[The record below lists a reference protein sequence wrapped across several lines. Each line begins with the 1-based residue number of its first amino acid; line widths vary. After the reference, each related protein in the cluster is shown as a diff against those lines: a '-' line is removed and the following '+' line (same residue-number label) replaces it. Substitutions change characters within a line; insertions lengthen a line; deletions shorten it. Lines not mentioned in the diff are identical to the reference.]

1 MEAGCTIFLRWYT
14 PPCGTRFA
22 AHEHNDNAK
31 ERNTAMK
38 KRLLAGLLATS
49 IALSIS
55 MGAFPAMAATND
67 DFVEDWEGA
76 ADFTDDSY
84 SSSEQLF
91 DDIIFFDLDEEVD
104 DTAAEVVAE
113 EDANDSSDTEIDK
126 AADSIEETEP
136 EDEVQVSDAAKDRN
150 DLENPDEETES
161 DTQNPWEA
169 GPSDAETEEDVPDSW
184 EETPKIDSELEAAIA
199 SEDPFSYYDDNA
211 LEEEMDDD
219 IALLAAGKTM
229 AHENYAYTDVS
240 GTKYTVDLYTD
251 HTATIW
257 ELTTS
262 SGEAE
267 CILPSTIYYTGDDG
281 VQEPAPYT
289 VTELSLSYYSGVT
302 SDNNNYT
309 SLVLPDTLTDIR
321 RSLSGFKNVTEIT
334 IPGSVKVFNATL
346 QNMMELKTLTF
357 DEGVEEIASGSV
369 VSGCT
374 KLETIHLPSSLQK
387 LSGTGT
393 FSGASAL
400 TDITLPEG
408 IAITEG
414 STFSKCTSLKSIEL
428 PASITTIPRSMFA
441 GCSALERVT
450 AKGTITAIGN
460 GAFGSVTDWNGHE
473 TADTALTEIPDLS
486 QVTSIGDRAF
496 YGCSALTTV
505 DLHNVTTM
513 EYGAFQGCK
522 ELSGEIDL
530 SKLEVIPGNA
540 FCYDSKITSVITCPT
555 LKSIGDWAFIWAG
568 ISTISLPETLNSIG
582 EYTFFLA
589 SLSGTVALPDSL
601 TKLGANA
608 FNGCEEIE
616 AIQIGSGLTD
626 IPSNAFDGCRKLTT
640 ITVNNRQE
648 DVKIPKIDRVTVTY
662 TIPSLTADDDKVST
676 ATDALSLQDAVKQA
690 ATNGTPVTI
699 EKDIRLDEPVTI
711 TAEQKVEITATENHN
726 IFGNKDQN
734 LANLFVVEA
743 GGELSLTG
751 ALTLGGW
758 NNTGSILVNHGKTTI
773 NGNVVIEKSTLEGN
787 NIGVIEDKGSSAKL
801 ILENGTIQN
810 HKIRGAHSASIR
822 VTEGASFTMNGGT
835 IRDNIANT
843 SSSDSSSPAVLLL
856 GASTFTMNEGSIC
869 NNSGQCGTAVYLT
882 ASNDAKARFTMNGG
896 TLSNNE
902 SHSYTSDSTPTGAVF
917 VKYSAEFVLNNGTIT
932 GNCAYGGA
940 GGGVAVMDEL
950 PTKEHGTAFTMYSGT
965 ISNNTASGYRCSGG
979 GIYSCS
985 NRVSLLG
992 GRIENNS
999 AYDGGGVY
1007 SEGNTQIYTTLHIQ
1021 NALITGNTAD
1031 QGGGL
1036 WFCPTGDA
1044 KLYMQNG
1051 AVIYGN
1057 TAASAGDDFASPEV
1071 ATGAGGNGGV
1081 TLPDYFP
1088 NGKVIQWFSDG
1099 FLYAPPGNLGTSG
1112 QGTRYNAVE
1121 YAKRVTGVQN
1131 EKKGLALKSV
1141 VSDGVSIPAVGSL
1154 IITGNQASHGGGG
1167 IGANGGVVIGEATSL
1182 SNSISVKK
1190 VWDNPGYEDTQPS
1203 GVTIHLKERDTGDVV
1218 STAELTSENGWQ
1230 YTFTDLPLSPNHY
1243 TVTEQPLEGYK
1254 ATYYQDADGNFIITN
1269 TYLTTPTPD
1278 VPAVTISVPVEKK
1291 WVNDY
1296 KWERPASIHV
1306 SLWNGDAKVKEAD
1319 LTADMGWTYIF
1330 EDLPESSYSV
1340 TEDAVPGYETLIER
1354 SDAGGFI
1361 ITNTYERP
1369 LDPEPI
1375 EPIPPVDPP
1384 QEEIVTPP
1392 IVPETTGNEPSPPST
1407 EETTSVPPTEPT
1419 EESTEERSAESDPE
1433 ESPIKETQETPSV
1446 SAKPPKLI
1454 QTGQTWW
1461 PVFLLMFAGVG
1472 LLVFGFYKRS
1482 KENIDH
1488 E

>member
-1 MEAGCTIFLRWYT
+1 M
-14 PPCGTRFA
+14 P
-22 AHEHNDNAK
+22 
-31 ERNTAMK
+31 
-38 KRLLAGLLATS
+38 
-49 IALSIS
+49 
-55 MGAFPAMAATND
+55 
-67 DFVEDWEGA
+67 
-76 ADFTDDSY
+76 
-84 SSSEQLF
+84 
-91 DDIIFFDLDEEVD
+91 
-104 DTAAEVVAE
+104 
-113 EDANDSSDTEIDK
+113 
-126 AADSIEETEP
+126 EP
-136 EDEVQVSDAAKDRN
+136 N
-150 DLENPDEETES
+150 
-161 DTQNPWEA
+161 
-169 GPSDAETEEDVPDSW
+169 
-184 EETPKIDSELEAAIA
+184 
-199 SEDPFSYYDDNA
+199 
-211 LEEEMDDD
+211 
-219 IALLAAGKTM
+219 
-229 AHENYAYTDVS
+229 
-240 GTKYTVDLYTD
+240 
-251 HTATIW
+251 
-257 ELTTS
+257 
-262 SGEAE
+262 
-267 CILPSTIYYTGDDG
+267 
-281 VQEPAPYT
+281 PYT
-289 VTELSLSYYSGVT
+289 VTELRFSPYGNSVT
-302 SDNNNYT
+302 SVNNNYT
-309 SLVLPDTLTDIR
+309 ALVLPDTLTDIGG
-321 RSLSGFKNVTEIT
+321 SLSGFKNVTEIT

-346 QNMMELKTLTF
+346 QYMKQLRTLTF
-357 DEGVEEIASGSV
+357 EEGVEEIASGSV
-369 VSGCT
+369 VSGCKSLT
-374 KLETIHLPSSLQK
+374 TIHLPSSLQK

-414 STFSKCTSLKSIEL
+414 STFSECTSLESIEL
-428 PASITTIPRSMFA
+428 PASITTIPSYMFA

-450 AKGTITAIGN
+450 AKGTITTIGN
-460 GAFGSVTDWNGHE
+460 SAFKS
-473 TADTALTEIPDLS
+473 DTALTEIPDLS

-496 YGCSALTTV
+496 YGCSALKTV
-505 DLHNVTTM
+505 DLHSVTTM
-513 EYGAFQGCK
+513 EYAAFQGCDA
-522 ELSGEIDL
+522 LSGEIDL
-530 SKLEVIPGNA
+530 SNLEVIPGHA
-540 FCYDSKITSVITCPT
+540 FCYDPNITSVVTCPT
-555 LKSIGDWAFIWAG
+555 LRSIGDWAFIWAG

-582 EYTFFLA
+582 TYTFYKA

-601 TKLGANA
+601 TQLGASA
-608 FNGCEEIE
+608 FSGCEKVE

-626 IPSNAFDGCRKLTT
+626 IPKDAFDGCKPKT
-640 ITVNNRQE
+640 ITVNNRRE
-648 DVKIPKIDRVTVTY
+648 DVHIPEIDGVTVTY
-662 TIPSLTADDDKVST
+662 TIPSLTADNDKVSN
-676 ATDALSLQDAVKQA
+676 AEGALSLQQAVNQA
-690 ATNGTPVTI
+690 NGTPVTI
-699 EKDIRLDEPVTI
+699 EKDICLDEPVTI
-711 TAEQKVEITATENHN
+711 AAGQRVEITAIENCN
-726 IFGNKDQN
+726 IFGNKDEN
-734 LANLFVVEA
+734 LANLFVVEE

-773 NGNVVIEKSTLEGN
+773 DGNVVIEKSTLEGDSM
-787 NIGVIEDKGSSAKL
+787 GVIEDNGSSAEL
-801 ILENGTIQN
+801 ILKNGTIQN
-810 HKIRGAHSASIR
+810 HKIRSAHSASIR
-822 VTEGASFTMNGGT
+822 VTKGASFTMNGGT
-835 IRDNIANT
+835 IQDNIANT
-843 SSSDSSSPAVLLL
+843 PSSDSSSPAVLLL
-856 GASTFTMNEGSIC
+856 GASTFTMNGGSIC

-882 ASNDAKARFTMNGG
+882 ASSNAAKARFTMNGG

-902 SHSYTSDSTPTGAVF
+902 SRSYTPNSTPTGAVF

-932 GNCAYGGA
+932 GNCAHGGA

-950 PTKEHGTAFTMYSGT
+950 PTEEHGTAFTMIGGT

-985 NRVSLLG
+985 NHVSLLG

-1007 SEGNTQIYTTLHIQ
+1007 SEGNTEIYTTLHIE

-1044 KLYMQNG
+1044 KLYMQDG

-1099 FLYAPPGNLGTSG
+1099 FLYAPPGNRGTSG
-1112 QGTRYNAVE
+1112 QGTRYNTVE

-1141 VSDGVSIPAVGSL
+1141 VSDGVSIPATGSL

-1182 SNSISVKK
+1182 SHSILVKK
-1190 VWDNPGYEDTQPS
+1190 AWDNPGHEDTQPS
-1203 GVTIHLKERDTGDVV
+1203 GVTIHLKERDTGDIV
-1218 STAELTSENGWQ
+1218 STAELTGENGWQ
-1230 YTFTDLPLSPNHY
+1230 HTFTDLPLSPDHY

-1330 EDLPESSYSV
+1330 EDLPEGTYSV

-1354 SDAGGFI
+1354 SDTGGFI

-1369 LDPEPI
+1369 LYPEPI
-1375 EPIPPVDPP
+1375 EPIDPIPPVDPP

-1392 IVPETTGNEPSPPST
+1392 IVPGTTGNEPSPPST
-1407 EETTSVPPTEPT
+1407 EETTSVPPTEPTEEST

-1461 PVFLLMFAGVG
+1461 PVFLLMFAGAG

>member
-1 MEAGCTIFLRWYT
+1 
-14 PPCGTRFA
+14 
-22 AHEHNDNAK
+22 
-31 ERNTAMK
+31 MK

-67 DFVEDWEGA
+67 DFVEDREDI
-76 ADFTDDSY
+76 ADYTDDSYSSGY

-104 DTAAEVVAE
+104 DTAAEVIAE
-113 EDANDSSDTEIDK
+113 EDANDSSDTEIDR

-136 EDEVQVSDAAKDRN
+136 EDEVQDTDAAEDRN
-150 DLENPDEETES
+150 DREYPDEETKS
-161 DTQNPWEA
+161 GTNPGEA

-199 SEDPFSYYDDNA
+199 SEDPFSYYDDDA
-211 LEEEMDDD
+211 SEEEMDDD

-229 AHENYAYTDVS
+229 AHEDYAYTDVS
-240 GTKYTVDLYTD
+240 SGTEYMVDLYTD
-251 HTATIW
+251 HTAKIW
-257 ELTTS
+257 KLTTS
-262 SGEAE
+262 SGGAE
-267 CILPSTIYYTGDDG
+267 CILPSTIYYTDDDD
-281 VQEPAPYT
+281 VPEPTPYT
-289 VTELSLSYYSGVT
+289 VTELRFSPYGNSVT
-302 SDNNNYT
+302 SVNNNYT
-309 SLVLPDTLTDIR
+309 ALVLPDTLTDIGG
-321 RSLSGFKNVTEIT
+321 SLSGFKNVTEIT

-346 QNMMELKTLTF
+346 QYMKQLRTLTF
-357 DEGVEEIASGSV
+357 EEGVEEIASGSV
-369 VSGCT
+369 VSGCKNLT
-374 KLETIHLPSSLQK
+374 TIHLPSSLQK

-414 STFSKCTSLKSIEL
+414 STFSECTSLKSITL
-428 PASITTIPRSMFA
+428 PASITTIPSYMFA

-460 GAFGSVTDWNGHE
+460 SAFKS
-473 TADTALTEIPDLS
+473 DTALTEIPDLS

-496 YGCSALTTV
+496 YGCSALKTV
-505 DLHNVTTM
+505 DLHSVTTM
-513 EYGAFQGCK
+513 EYGAFQGCDA
-522 ELSGEIDL
+522 LSGEIDL
-530 SKLEVIPGNA
+530 SNLEEIPGHA
-540 FCYDSKITSVITCPT
+540 FCYDPNITSVITCPT
-555 LKSIGDWAFIWAG
+555 LRSIGDWAFIWAD
-568 ISTISLPETLNSIG
+568 ISTISLPETLKSIG
-582 EYTFFLA
+582 TYTFYKA

-601 TKLGANA
+601 TQLGASA
-608 FNGCEEIE
+608 FSGCEEVE

-626 IPSNAFDGCRKLTT
+626 IPKDAFAGCTNLKT
-640 ITVNNRQE
+640 ITVNNRRE
-648 DVKIPKIDRVTVTY
+648 DVTIPKIDGVTVTY
-662 TIPSLTADDDKVST
+662 TIPSLTADNDKVSN
-676 ATDALSLQDAVKQA
+676 AEGALSLQEAVDQA
-690 ATNGTPVTI
+690 NGTPVTI
-699 EKDIRLDEPVTI
+699 EKDIRLDEPVRI
-711 TAEQKVEITATENHN
+711 AAGQRVEITANANENYN
-726 IFGNKDQN
+726 LFGNKDEKPT
-734 LANLFVVEA
+734 NLFVVEE

-751 ALTLGGW
+751 ALTLVGW

-773 NGNVVIEKSTLEGN
+773 DGNVVIEKSTLEGDSM
-787 NIGVIEDKGSSAKL
+787 GVIEDNGSSAEL

-810 HKIRGAHSASIR
+810 HKIRGALSASIR

-835 IRDNIANT
+835 IQDNIANT

-856 GASTFTMNEGSIC
+856 GASTFTMNGGSIC

-882 ASNDAKARFTMNGG
+882 ASSNAAKARFTMNGG

-902 SHSYTSDSTPTGAVF
+902 SRSYTPNSTPTGAVF

-932 GNCAYGGA
+932 GNCAHGGA

-950 PTKEHGTAFTMYSGT
+950 PTEEHGTAFTMNGGT

-985 NRVSLLG
+985 NCVSLLG

-999 AYDGGGVY
+999 AYDGGGIY
-1007 SEGNTQIYTTLHIQ
+1007 SEGNTEIYTTLHIQ

-1044 KLYMQNG
+1044 KLYMQDG

-1099 FLYAPPGNLGTSG
+1099 FLYAPAGNRGTSG
-1112 QGTRYNAVE
+1112 QGTRYNTVE

-1141 VSDGVSIPAVGSL
+1141 VSDGVSIPATGSL

-1167 IGANGGVVIGEATSL
+1167 IGANGGVVIGEETSL
-1182 SNSISVKK
+1182 SYSISVKK
-1190 VWDNPGYEDTQPS
+1190 AWDNPGYEDTQPS
-1203 GVTIHLKERDTGDVV
+1203 GVTIHLKERDTGDIV
-1218 STAELTSENGWQ
+1218 STAELTGENGWQ
-1230 YTFTDLPLSPNHY
+1230 HTFTDLPLSPNHY

-1330 EDLPESSYSV
+1330 EDLPEGIYSV

-1369 LDPEPI
+1369 LYPEPI
-1375 EPIPPVDPP
+1375 EPIDPIPPVDPP

-1392 IVPETTGNEPSPPST
+1392 IVPGTTGNEPNPPST
-1407 EETTSVPPTEPT
+1407 EETTSVPPTEPTEEST

-1446 SAKPPKLI
+1446 SANPPKLI

-1461 PVFLLMFAGVG
+1461 PVFLLMFAGAG

>member
-1 MEAGCTIFLRWYT
+1 
-14 PPCGTRFA
+14 
-22 AHEHNDNAK
+22 
-31 ERNTAMK
+31 MK

-67 DFVEDWEGA
+67 DFVEDREDI
-76 ADFTDDSY
+76 ADYTDDSYSSGY

-104 DTAAEVVAE
+104 DTAAEVIAE
-113 EDANDSSDTEIDK
+113 EDANDSSDTEIDR

-136 EDEVQVSDAAKDRN
+136 EDEVQDTDAAEDRN
-150 DLENPDEETES
+150 DREDSDEETKS
-161 DTQNPWEA
+161 GTNPGET

-199 SEDPFSYYDDNA
+199 SEDPFSYYDDDA
-211 LEEEMDDD
+211 SEEEMDDD

-229 AHENYAYTDVS
+229 AHEDYAYTDVS
-240 GTKYTVDLYTD
+240 SGTEYMVDLYTD
-251 HTATIW
+251 HTAKIW
-257 ELTTS
+257 KLTTS
-262 SGEAE
+262 SGEAK
-267 CILPSTIYYTGDDG
+267 CILPSTIYYTDDDG
-281 VQEPAPYT
+281 VPEPNPYT
-289 VTELSLSYYSGVT
+289 VTELRFSPYGNSVT
-302 SDNNNYT
+302 SVNNNYT
-309 SLVLPDTLTDIR
+309 ALVLPDTLTDIGG
-321 RSLSGFKNVTEIT
+321 SLSGFKNVTEIT

-346 QNMMELKTLTF
+346 QYMKQLRTLTF
-357 DEGVEEIASGSV
+357 EEGVEEIASGSV
-369 VSGCT
+369 VSGCKSLT
-374 KLETIHLPSSLQK
+374 TIHLPSSLQK

-414 STFSKCTSLKSIEL
+414 STFSECTSLESIEL
-428 PASITTIPRSMFA
+428 PASITTIPSYMFA

-460 GAFGSVTDWNGHE
+460 SAFKS
-473 TADTALTEIPDLS
+473 DTALMEIPDLS

-496 YGCSALTTV
+496 YGCSALETV
-505 DLHNVTTM
+505 DLHSVTTM
-513 EYGAFQGCK
+513 EYAAFQGCDA
-522 ELSGEIDL
+522 LSGEIDL
-530 SKLEVIPGNA
+530 SNLEVIPGHA
-540 FCYDSKITSVITCPT
+540 FCYDPNITSVVTCPT
-555 LKSIGDWAFIWAG
+555 LRSIGDWAFIWAG

-582 EYTFFLA
+582 TYTFYKS

-601 TKLGANA
+601 TQLGASA
-608 FNGCEEIE
+608 FSGCEKVE

-626 IPSNAFDGCRKLTT
+626 IPKDAFDGCTNLKT
-640 ITVNNRQE
+640 ITVNNRRE
-648 DVKIPKIDRVTVTY
+648 DVHIPEIDGVTVTY
-662 TIPSLTADDDKVST
+662 TIPSLTADNDKVSN
-676 ATDALSLQDAVKQA
+676 AEGALSLQEAVDQA
-690 ATNGTPVTI
+690 NGTPVTI
-699 EKDIRLDEPVTI
+699 EKDIRLDEPVRI
-711 TAEQKVEITATENHN
+711 AAGQRVEITANANENYN
-726 IFGNKDQN
+726 LFGNKDEKPT
-734 LANLFVVEA
+734 NLFVVEE

-773 NGNVVIEKSTLEGN
+773 DGNVVIEKSTLEGN
-787 NIGVIEDKGSSAKL
+787 DMGVIEDNGSSAEL

-810 HKIRGAHSASIR
+810 HKIRGALSASIR

-835 IRDNIANT
+835 IQDNIANT
-843 SSSDSSSPAVLLL
+843 PSSDSSSPAVLLL
-856 GASTFTMNEGSIC
+856 GASTFTMNGGSIC

-882 ASNDAKARFTMNGG
+882 ASSNAAKARFTMNSG

-902 SHSYTSDSTPTGAVF
+902 SRSYTPNSTPTGAVF

-950 PTKEHGTAFTMYSGT
+950 PTEEHGTAFTMNGGT

-985 NRVSLLG
+985 NYVSLLG

-1007 SEGNTQIYTTLHIQ
+1007 SEGNTEIYTTLHIE

-1044 KLYMQNG
+1044 KLYMQDG

-1099 FLYAPPGNLGTSG
+1099 FLYAPAGNRGTSG
-1112 QGTRYNAVE
+1112 QGTRYNTVE

-1141 VSDGVSIPAVGSL
+1141 VSDGVSIPATGSL

-1182 SNSISVKK
+1182 SYSISVKK
-1190 VWDNPGYEDTQPS
+1190 AWDNPGYEDTQPS
-1203 GVTIHLKERDTGDVV
+1203 GVTIHLKERDTGDIV
-1218 STAELTSENGWQ
+1218 STAELTGENGWQ
-1230 YTFTDLPLSPNHY
+1230 HTFTDLPLSPDHY

-1330 EDLPESSYSV
+1330 EDLPEGTYSV

-1369 LDPEPI
+1369 LYPEPI
-1375 EPIPPVDPP
+1375 EPIDPIPPVDPP

-1392 IVPETTGNEPSPPST
+1392 IVPGTTGNEPNPPST
-1407 EETTSVPPTEPT
+1407 EETTSVPPTEPTEEST

-1446 SAKPPKLI
+1446 SANPPKLI

-1461 PVFLLMFAGVG
+1461 PVFLLMFAGAG

>member
-1 MEAGCTIFLRWYT
+1 
-14 PPCGTRFA
+14 
-22 AHEHNDNAK
+22 
-31 ERNTAMK
+31 MK

-67 DFVEDWEGA
+67 DFVEDREDI
-76 ADFTDDSY
+76 ADYTDDSYSSGY

-104 DTAAEVVAE
+104 DTAAEVIAE
-113 EDANDSSDTEIDK
+113 EDANDSSDTEIDR

-136 EDEVQVSDAAKDRN
+136 EDEVQDTDAAEDRN
-150 DLENPDEETES
+150 DREDSDEETKS
-161 DTQNPWEA
+161 GTQNPEEA

-199 SEDPFSYYDDNA
+199 SEDPFFYYDDDA
-211 LEEEMDDD
+211 SEEEMDDD
-219 IALLAAGKTM
+219 IALPAAGKTM

-240 GTKYTVDLYTD
+240 SGTEYMVDLYTD
-251 HTATIW
+251 YTAKIRR
-257 ELTTS
+257 LTS
-262 SGEAE
+262 SSGGAE
-267 CILPSTIYYTGDDG
+267 CILPSTIYYTDDAG
-281 VQEPAPYT
+281 VQDPNPYT
-289 VTELSLSYYSGVT
+289 VTELSLPFSSSVT
-302 SDNNNYT
+302 SDYT
-309 SLVLPDTLTDIR
+309 TLVLPDTLTDMGGY
-321 RSLSGFKNVTEIT
+321 LSSFKNVTEIT
-334 IPGSVKVFNATL
+334 IPGSVKVFKAIL
-346 QNMMELKTLTF
+346 QNMTELKTLTF
-357 DEGVEEIASGSV
+357 EEGVEEIASGSV
-369 VSGCT
+369 VSGCKNLT
-374 KLETIHLPSSLQK
+374 TIHLPSSLQK

-414 STFSKCTSLKSIEL
+414 STFSECTSLESIEL
-428 PASITTIPRSMFA
+428 PASITTIPSHMFA

-460 GAFGSVTDWNGHE
+460 GAFGSVTDWKDQE

-496 YGCSALTTV
+496 YGCSALEMV
-505 DLHNVTTM
+505 DLHSVTTM
-513 EYGAFQGCK
+513 GYAAFQGCK
-522 ELSGEIDL
+522 ALSGEIDL
-530 SKLEVIPGNA
+530 SNLEEIPGNA
-540 FCYDSKITSVITCPT
+540 FCYDYNITSVVTCPT
-555 LKSIGDWAFIWAG
+555 LRSIGKWAFIQAG
-568 ISTISLPETLNSIG
+568 ISTISLPETLKSIG
-582 EYTFFLA
+582 TYTFYYA
-589 SLSGTVALPDSL
+589 SLSGTIALPDSL
-601 TKLGANA
+601 TQLGASA
-608 FNGCEEIE
+608 FSGCEAVE

-626 IPSNAFDGCRKLTT
+626 IPKDAFDGCENLKT

-648 DVKIPKIDRVTVTY
+648 DVTIPKIDGVTVTY
-662 TIPSLTADDDKVST
+662 TIPSLKADNDKVS
-676 ATDALSLQDAVKQA
+676 AAAGALSLQQAVDQA
-690 ATNGTPVTI
+690 NGTPVTIEI
-699 EKDIRLDEPVTI
+699 EKDIRLDEPVKI
-711 TAEQKVEITATENHN
+711 IAGQRVEITANTNCN
-726 IFGNKDQN
+726 IFGNKDKD
-734 LANLFVVEA
+734 LANLFVVEE

-773 NGNVVIEKSTLEGN
+773 DGNVVIEKSTLEGDN
-787 NIGVIEDKGSSAKL
+787 MGVIEDNGSSAEL

-810 HKIRGAHSASIR
+810 HKIRGARSASIR

-835 IRDNIANT
+835 IQDNIANT
-843 SSSDSSSPAVLLL
+843 PSSDSSSPAVLLL

-882 ASNDAKARFTMNGG
+882 ASNNAAKACFTMNGG

-902 SHSYTSDSTPTGAVF
+902 SRSYTPYSTPTGAVF
-917 VKYSAEFVLNNGTIT
+917 VKHSAEFVLNDGTIT

-950 PTKEHGTAFTMYSGT
+950 PTEEHGTAFTMIGGT

-985 NRVSLLG
+985 NYVSLLG

-1007 SEGNTQIYTTLHIQ
+1007 SEGNTEIYTTLHIQ

-1044 KLYMQNG
+1044 KLYMQDG

-1071 ATGAGGNGGV
+1071 AIGAGGNGGV

-1099 FLYAPPGNLGTSG
+1099 FLYAPPGNRGTSG
-1112 QGTRYNAVE
+1112 QGTRYNTVE

-1182 SNSISVKK
+1182 SHSILVKK
-1190 VWDNPGYEDTQPS
+1190 AWDNPGHEDTQPS
-1203 GVTIHLKERDTGDVV
+1203 GVTIHLKERDTGDIV
-1218 STAELTSENGWQ
+1218 STAELTGENGWQ
-1230 YTFTDLPLSPNHY
+1230 HTFTDLPLSPDHY

-1330 EDLPESSYSV
+1330 EDLPEGTYSV

-1369 LDPEPI
+1369 LYPEPI
-1375 EPIPPVDPP
+1375 EPIDPIPPVDPP

-1392 IVPETTGNEPSPPST
+1392 IVPGTTGNEPNPPST

-1419 EESTEERSAESDPE
+1419 EESTDESTEERSAESDPE
-1433 ESPIKETQETPSV
+1433 ESPIKETQEIPSV
-1446 SAKPPKLI
+1446 SADPPKLI

-1461 PVFLLMFAGVG
+1461 PVFLLMFAGAG

>member
-1 MEAGCTIFLRWYT
+1 
-14 PPCGTRFA
+14 
-22 AHEHNDNAK
+22 
-31 ERNTAMK
+31 MK
-38 KRLLAGLLATS
+38 KWLLAGLLATS

-67 DFVEDWEGA
+67 DFVEDREDI
-76 ADFTDDSY
+76 ADYTDDSYSSGY

-104 DTAAEVVAE
+104 DTAAEVIAE
-113 EDANDSSDTEIDK
+113 EDANDSSDTEIDR

-136 EDEVQVSDAAKDRN
+136 EDEVQNTDAAEDRN
-150 DLENPDEETES
+150 DREYPDEETKS
-161 DTQNPWEA
+161 GTNPGEA

-199 SEDPFSYYDDNA
+199 SEDPFSYYDDDA
-211 LEEEMDDD
+211 SEEEMDDD
-219 IALLAAGKTM
+219 IALLATGKTM
-229 AHENYAYTDVS
+229 AHEDYAYTDVS
-240 GTKYTVDLYTD
+240 SGTEYMVDLYTD
-251 HTATIW
+251 HTAKIW
-257 ELTTS
+257 KLTTS

-267 CILPSTIYYTGDDG
+267 CILPSTIYYTDADG
-281 VQEPAPYT
+281 VPEPNPYT
-289 VTELSLSYYSGVT
+289 VTELRFSPYGNSVT
-302 SDNNNYT
+302 SVNNNYT
-309 SLVLPDTLTDIR
+309 ALVLPDTLTDIGG
-321 RSLSGFKNVTEIT
+321 SLSGFKNVTEIT

-346 QNMMELKTLTF
+346 QYMKQLRTLTF
-357 DEGVEEIASGSV
+357 EEGVEEIASGSV
-369 VSGCT
+369 VSGCKSLT
-374 KLETIHLPSSLQK
+374 TIHLPSSLQK

-414 STFSKCTSLKSIEL
+414 STFSECTSLESIEL
-428 PASITTIPRSMFA
+428 PASITTIPSYMFA

-460 GAFGSVTDWNGHE
+460 SAFKS
-473 TADTALTEIPDLS
+473 DTALTEIPDLS

-496 YGCSALTTV
+496 YGCSALETV
-505 DLHNVTTM
+505 DLHSVTTM
-513 EYGAFQGCK
+513 EYAAFQGCDA
-522 ELSGEIDL
+522 LSGEIDL
-530 SKLEVIPGNA
+530 SNLEVIPGHA
-540 FCYDSKITSVITCPT
+540 FCYDPNITSVVTCPT
-555 LKSIGDWAFIWAG
+555 LRSIGDWAFIWAG

-582 EYTFFLA
+582 TYTFYKA

-601 TKLGANA
+601 TQLGASA
-608 FNGCEEIE
+608 FSGCEKVE

-626 IPSNAFDGCRKLTT
+626 IPKDAFDGCKPKT
-640 ITVNNRQE
+640 ITVNNRRE
-648 DVKIPKIDRVTVTY
+648 DVHIPEIDGVTVTY
-662 TIPSLTADDDKVST
+662 TIPSLTADNDKVSN
-676 ATDALSLQDAVKQA
+676 AEGALSLQQAVNQA
-690 ATNGTPVTI
+690 NGTPVTI
-699 EKDIRLDEPVTI
+699 EKDIRLDEPVRI
-711 TAEQKVEITATENHN
+711 AAGQRVEITANENCN
-726 IFGNKDQN
+726 IFGNKDEN
-734 LANLFVVEA
+734 LANLFVVEE

-773 NGNVVIEKSTLEGN
+773 DGNVVIEKSTLEGDSM
-787 NIGVIEDKGSSAKL
+787 GVIEDNGSSAEL

-822 VTEGASFTMNGGT
+822 VTKGASFTMNGGT
-835 IRDNIANT
+835 IQDNIANT
-843 SSSDSSSPAVLLL
+843 PSSDSSSPAVLLL
-856 GASTFTMNEGSIC
+856 GASTFTMNRGSIC

-882 ASNDAKARFTMNGG
+882 ASSNAAKARFTMNGG

-902 SHSYTSDSTPTGAVF
+902 SHSYTPYSTPTGAVF
-917 VKYSAEFVLNNGTIT
+917 VKYSAEFVLNEGTIT

-950 PTKEHGTAFTMYSGT
+950 PTEEHGTAFTMNGGT

-985 NRVSLLG
+985 NYVSLLG

-1007 SEGNTQIYTTLHIQ
+1007 SEGNTDIYTTLHIE

-1044 KLYMQNG
+1044 KLYMQDG

-1099 FLYAPPGNLGTSG
+1099 FLYAPAGNRGTSG
-1112 QGTRYNAVE
+1112 QGTRYNTVE

-1141 VSDGVSIPAVGSL
+1141 VSDGVSIPATGSL

-1182 SNSISVKK
+1182 SYSISVKK

-1203 GVTIHLKERDTGDVV
+1203 GVTIHLKERDTGDIV
-1218 STAELTSENGWQ
+1218 STAELTGENGWQ
-1230 YTFTDLPLSPNHY
+1230 HTFTDLPLSPDHY

-1296 KWERPASIHV
+1296 KWKRPASIHV

-1330 EDLPESSYSV
+1330 EDLPEGTYSV

-1369 LDPEPI
+1369 LYPEPI
-1375 EPIPPVDPP
+1375 EPIDPIPPVDPP

-1392 IVPETTGNEPSPPST
+1392 IVPGTTGNEPNPPST
-1407 EETTSVPPTEPT
+1407 EETTSVPPTEPTEEST

-1433 ESPIKETQETPSV
+1433 ESPIKETQETSSV

-1461 PVFLLMFAGVG
+1461 PVFLLMFAGAG

>member
-1 MEAGCTIFLRWYT
+1 M
-14 PPCGTRFA
+14 
-22 AHEHNDNAK
+22 
-31 ERNTAMK
+31 
-38 KRLLAGLLATS
+38 
-49 IALSIS
+49 
-55 MGAFPAMAATND
+55 
-67 DFVEDWEGA
+67 
-76 ADFTDDSY
+76 
-84 SSSEQLF
+84 
-91 DDIIFFDLDEEVD
+91 
-104 DTAAEVVAE
+104 
-113 EDANDSSDTEIDK
+113 
-126 AADSIEETEP
+126 
-136 EDEVQVSDAAKDRN
+136 
-150 DLENPDEETES
+150 
-161 DTQNPWEA
+161 
-169 GPSDAETEEDVPDSW
+169 
-184 EETPKIDSELEAAIA
+184 
-199 SEDPFSYYDDNA
+199 
-211 LEEEMDDD
+211 
-219 IALLAAGKTM
+219 
-229 AHENYAYTDVS
+229 
-240 GTKYTVDLYTD
+240 VDLYTD
-251 HTATIW
+251 HTAKIW
-257 ELTTS
+257 KLTTS
-262 SGEAE
+262 SGGAE
-267 CILPSTIYYTGDDG
+267 CILPSTIYYTDDDD
-281 VQEPAPYT
+281 VPEPTPYT
-289 VTELSLSYYSGVT
+289 VTELRFSPYGNSVT
-302 SDNNNYT
+302 SVNNNYT
-309 SLVLPDTLTDIR
+309 ALVLPDTLTDIGG
-321 RSLSGFKNVTEIT
+321 SLSGFKNVTEIT

-346 QNMMELKTLTF
+346 QYMKQLRTLTF
-357 DEGVEEIASGSV
+357 EEGVEEIASGSV
-369 VSGCT
+369 VSGCKNLT
-374 KLETIHLPSSLQK
+374 TIHLPSSLQK

-414 STFSKCTSLKSIEL
+414 STFSECTSLKSITL
-428 PASITTIPRSMFA
+428 PASITTIPSYMFA

-460 GAFGSVTDWNGHE
+460 SAFKS
-473 TADTALTEIPDLS
+473 DTALTEIPDLS

-496 YGCSALTTV
+496 YGCSALKTV
-505 DLHNVTTM
+505 DLHSVTTM
-513 EYGAFQGCK
+513 EYGAFQGCDA
-522 ELSGEIDL
+522 LSGEINL
-530 SKLEVIPGNA
+530 SNLEEIPGHA
-540 FCYDSKITSVITCPT
+540 FCYDPNITSVITCPT
-555 LKSIGDWAFIWAG
+555 LRSIGDWAFIWAD
-568 ISTISLPETLNSIG
+568 ISTISLPETLKSIG
-582 EYTFFLA
+582 TYTFYKA

-601 TKLGANA
+601 TQLGASA
-608 FNGCEEIE
+608 FSGCEKVE

-626 IPSNAFDGCRKLTT
+626 IPKDAFDGCKPKT
-640 ITVNNRQE
+640 ITVNNRWE
-648 DVKIPKIDRVTVTY
+648 DVTIPKIDGVTVTY
-662 TIPSLTADDDKVST
+662 TIPSLEATDDKVSN
-676 ATDALSLQDAVKQA
+676 AEGALSLQQAVDQA
-690 ATNGTPVTI
+690 NGTPVTI
-699 EKDIRLDEPVTI
+699 EKDIRLDEPVRI
-711 TAEQKVEITATENHN
+711 AAGQRVEITANTNCN
-726 IFGNKDQN
+726 IFGNKDKD
-734 LANLFVVEA
+734 LTNLFVVEP

-773 NGNVVIEKSTLEGN
+773 DGNVVIEKSTLEGN
-787 NIGVIEDKGSSAKL
+787 DVGVIEDNGSSAEL

-810 HKIRGAHSASIR
+810 HKIRGALSASIR

-835 IRDNIANT
+835 IQANIANT

-856 GASTFTMNEGSIC
+856 GASTFTMNGGSIC

-882 ASNDAKARFTMNGG
+882 ASSNAAKARFTMNGG
-896 TLSNNE
+896 SLSNNE
-902 SHSYTSDSTPTGAVF
+902 SRSYTPNSTPTGAVF
-917 VKYSAEFVLNNGTIT
+917 VKYSAEFVLNDGTIT
-932 GNCAYGGA
+932 GNCAHDGA

-950 PTKEHGTAFTMYSGT
+950 PTEEHGTAFTMNGGT

-985 NRVSLLG
+985 NYVSLLG

-1007 SEGNTQIYTTLHIQ
+1007 SEGNTEIYTTLHIE

-1044 KLYMQNG
+1044 KLYMQDG

-1099 FLYAPPGNLGTSG
+1099 FLYAPPGNRGTSG
-1112 QGTRYNAVE
+1112 QGTRYNTVE

-1141 VSDGVSIPAVGSL
+1141 VSDGVSIPATGSL

-1182 SNSISVKK
+1182 SYSISVKK
-1190 VWDNPGYEDTQPS
+1190 AWDNPGYEDTQPS
-1203 GVTIHLKERDTGDVV
+1203 SVTIHLKERDTGDIV
-1218 STAELTSENGWQ
+1218 STAELTGENGWQ

-1330 EDLPESSYSV
+1330 EDLPEGTYSV

-1369 LDPEPI
+1369 LYPEPI
-1375 EPIPPVDPP
+1375 EPIDPIPPVDPP

-1392 IVPETTGNEPSPPST
+1392 IVPGTTGNEPNPPST
-1407 EETTSVPPTEPT
+1407 EETTSVPPTEPTEEST

-1433 ESPIKETQETPSV
+1433 ESPIKETQETSSV

-1461 PVFLLMFAGVG
+1461 PVFLLMFAGAG

>member
-1 MEAGCTIFLRWYT
+1 
-14 PPCGTRFA
+14 
-22 AHEHNDNAK
+22 
-31 ERNTAMK
+31 MK

-67 DFVEDWEGA
+67 DFVEDREDI
-76 ADFTDDSY
+76 ADYTDDSYSSGY

-104 DTAAEVVAE
+104 DTAAEVIAE
-113 EDANDSSDTEIDK
+113 EDANDSSDTEIDR
-126 AADSIEETEP
+126 AADSIEETES
-136 EDEVQVSDAAKDRN
+136 EDEVQDTDAAEDRN
-150 DLENPDEETES
+150 DREDSDEETKS
-161 DTQNPWEA
+161 GTNPGET

-199 SEDPFSYYDDNA
+199 SEDPFSYYDDDA
-211 LEEEMDDD
+211 SEEEMDDD
-219 IALLAAGKTM
+219 IALPAAGKTM
-229 AHENYAYTDVS
+229 AHKDYAYTDVS
-240 GTKYTVDLYTD
+240 SGTEYMVDLYTD
-251 HTATIW
+251 YTAKIRR
-257 ELTTS
+257 LTS
-262 SGEAE
+262 SSGGAE
-267 CILPSTIYYTGDDG
+267 CILPSTIYYTDDAG
-281 VQEPAPYT
+281 VQDPNPYT
-289 VTELSLSYYSGVT
+289 VTELSLPFSSSVT
-302 SDNNNYT
+302 SDYT
-309 SLVLPDTLTDIR
+309 TLVLPDTLTDMGGY
-321 RSLSGFKNVTEIT
+321 LSSFKNVTEIT
-334 IPGSVKVFNATL
+334 IPGSVKVFKAIL
-346 QNMMELKTLTF
+346 QNMTELKTLTF
-357 DEGVEEIASGSV
+357 EEGVEEIASGSV
-369 VSGCT
+369 VSGCKNLT
-374 KLETIHLPSSLQK
+374 TIHLPSSLQK
-387 LSGTGT
+387 LSGTDT

-414 STFSKCTSLKSIEL
+414 STFSECTSLESIEL
-428 PASITTIPRSMFA
+428 PASITTIPSHMFA

-450 AKGTITAIGN
+450 AKGTITAIDN
-460 GAFGSVTDWNGHE
+460 GAFGSVTDWKNHE

-496 YGCSALTTV
+496 YGCSALETV
-505 DLHNVTTM
+505 DLHSVTTM
-513 EYGAFQGCK
+513 GYAAFQGCK
-522 ELSGEIDL
+522 ALSGKIDL
-530 SKLEVIPGNA
+530 SNLEEIPGHA
-540 FCYDSKITSVITCPT
+540 FCYDPNITSVITCST
-555 LKSIGDWAFIWAG
+555 LSSIGDWAFIWAG

-582 EYTFFLA
+582 TYTFYKA

-601 TKLGANA
+601 TQLGASA
-608 FNGCEEIE
+608 FSGCKEVE

-626 IPSNAFDGCRKLTT
+626 IPPNAFAGCTNLKT
-640 ITVNNRQE
+640 ITVNNRRE
-648 DVKIPKIDRVTVTY
+648 DVHIPEIDGVTVTY
-662 TIPSLTADDDKVST
+662 TIPSLEATDDKVSN
-676 ATDALSLQDAVKQA
+676 AEGALSLQQAVDQA
-690 ATNGTPVTI
+690 NGPVTI
-699 EKDIRLDEPVTI
+699 EIEKNICLNAPVTI
-711 TAEQKVEITATENHN
+711 AKGKQVEITANANENYN
-726 IFGNKDQN
+726 LFGNKDEKPT
-734 LANLFVVEA
+734 NLFVVEE

-773 NGNVVIEKSTLEGN
+773 DGNVVIEKSTLEGN
-787 NIGVIEDKGSSAKL
+787 DVGVIEDNGSSAEL

-835 IRDNIANT
+835 IQDNIANT
-843 SSSDSSSPAVLLL
+843 ASSDSSSPAVLLL
-856 GASTFTMNEGSIC
+856 GASTFTMNGGSIC

-882 ASNDAKARFTMNGG
+882 ASNNAAKARFTMNGG

-902 SHSYTSDSTPTGAVF
+902 SRSYTPYSTPTGAVF

-932 GNCAYGGA
+932 GNCAHGGA

-950 PTKEHGTAFTMYSGT
+950 PTEEHGTAFTMNGGT

-985 NRVSLLG
+985 NHVSLLRG
-992 GRIENNS
+992 QIENNS

-1007 SEGNTQIYTTLHIQ
+1007 SEGNTEIYTTLHIE

-1044 KLYMQNG
+1044 KLYMQDG

-1099 FLYAPPGNLGTSG
+1099 FLYAPAGNRGTSG
-1112 QGTRYNAVE
+1112 QGTRYNTVE

-1141 VSDGVSIPAVGSL
+1141 VSDGVSIPATGSL

-1182 SNSISVKK
+1182 SYSISVKK
-1190 VWDNPGYEDTQPS
+1190 AWDNPGYEDTQPS
-1203 GVTIHLKERDTGDVV
+1203 SVTIHLKERDTGDIV
-1218 STAELTSENGWQ
+1218 STAELTGENGWQ
-1230 YTFTDLPLSPNHY
+1230 HTFTDLPLSPDHY

-1330 EDLPESSYSV
+1330 EDLPEGTYSV

-1369 LDPEPI
+1369 LYPEPI
-1375 EPIPPVDPP
+1375 EPIDPIPPVDPP

-1392 IVPETTGNEPSPPST
+1392 IVPGTTGNEPNPPST
-1407 EETTSVPPTEPT
+1407 EETTSVPPTEPTEEST

-1433 ESPIKETQETPSV
+1433 ESPIKETQETSSV

-1461 PVFLLMFAGVG
+1461 PVFLLMFAGAG

>member
-1 MEAGCTIFLRWYT
+1 
-14 PPCGTRFA
+14 
-22 AHEHNDNAK
+22 
-31 ERNTAMK
+31 MK

-67 DFVEDWEGA
+67 DFVEDREDI
-76 ADFTDDSY
+76 ADYTDDSYSSGY

-104 DTAAEVVAE
+104 DTAAEVIAE
-113 EDANDSSDTEIDK
+113 EDANDSSDTEIDR

-136 EDEVQVSDAAKDRN
+136 EDEVQNTDAAEDRN
-150 DLENPDEETES
+150 DREYPDEETKS
-161 DTQNPWEA
+161 GTNPGEA

-199 SEDPFSYYDDNA
+199 SEDPFSYYDDDA
-211 LEEEMDDD
+211 SEEEMDDD

-229 AHENYAYTDVS
+229 AHEDYAYTDVS
-240 GTKYTVDLYTD
+240 SGTEYMVDLYTD
-251 HTATIW
+251 HTAKIW
-257 ELTTS
+257 KLTTS

-267 CILPSTIYYTGDDG
+267 CILPSTIYYTDADG
-281 VQEPAPYT
+281 VPEPTPYT
-289 VTELSLSYYSGVT
+289 VTELRLSYWSGVT

-309 SLVLPDTLTDIR
+309 ALVLPDTLTDIGG
-321 RSLSGFKNVTEIT
+321 SLSGFKNVTEIT

-346 QNMMELKTLTF
+346 QNMKQLKTLTF

-369 VSGCT
+369 VSGCKSLT
-374 KLETIHLPSSLQK
+374 TIHLPSSLQK

-400 TDITLPEG
+400 TDITLSEG

-414 STFSKCTSLKSIEL
+414 STFSECTSLKSIEL
-428 PASITTIPRSMFA
+428 PASITTIPSSMFA

-460 GAFGSVTDWNGHE
+460 GAFGSVTDWKDQE
-473 TADTALTEIPDLS
+473 IADTVLTEIPDLS

-496 YGCSALTTV
+496 YGCSALETV
-505 DLHNVTTM
+505 DLHSVTTM
-513 EYGAFQGCK
+513 GYGAFQGCDA
-522 ELSGEIDL
+522 LSGEIDL
-530 SKLEVIPGNA
+530 SNLEVIPGHA
-540 FCYDSKITSVITCPT
+540 FCYDPNITSVITCPT
-555 LKSIGDWAFIWAG
+555 LRSIGDWAFIWAD

-582 EYTFFLA
+582 TYTFYKA

-601 TKLGANA
+601 TQLGASA
-608 FNGCEEIE
+608 FSGCEEVN
-616 AIQIGSGLTD
+616 AIQIGSGLKD
-626 IPSNAFDGCRKLTT
+626 IPANAFAGCTNLKT
-640 ITVNNRQE
+640 ITVNNRRE
-648 DVKIPKIDRVTVTY
+648 DVTIPKIDGVTVTY
-662 TIPSLTADDDKVST
+662 TIPSLEATDDKVSN
-676 ATDALSLQDAVKQA
+676 AEGALSLQQAVDQA
-690 ATNGTPVTI
+690 NGPVTI
-699 EKDIRLDEPVTI
+699 EIEKNICLNAPVTI
-711 TAEQKVEITATENHN
+711 AKGKQVEITANANENYN
-726 IFGNKDQN
+726 LFGNKDEKPT
-734 LANLFVVEA
+734 NLFVVEE

-773 NGNVVIEKSTLEGN
+773 DGNVVIEKSTLEGDSM
-787 NIGVIEDKGSSAKL
+787 GVIEDNGSSAEL

-810 HKIRGAHSASIR
+810 HKIRGALSASIR

-835 IRDNIANT
+835 IQDNIANT

-856 GASTFTMNEGSIC
+856 GASTFTMNGGSIC

-882 ASNDAKARFTMNGG
+882 ASSNAAKARFTMNGG
-896 TLSNNE
+896 TLRNNE
-902 SHSYTSDSTPTGAVF
+902 SRSYTPYSTPTGAVF

-932 GNCAYGGA
+932 GNCAHDGA

-950 PTKEHGTAFTMYSGT
+950 PTEEHGTAFTMNGGT
-965 ISNNTASGYRCSGG
+965 ISNNTASGSRCSGG

-985 NRVSLLG
+985 NYVSLLG

-1007 SEGNTQIYTTLHIQ
+1007 SEGNTEIYTTLHIE

-1044 KLYMQNG
+1044 KLYMQDG

-1099 FLYAPPGNLGTSG
+1099 FLYAPPGNRGTSG
-1112 QGTRYNAVE
+1112 QGTRYNTVE

-1141 VSDGVSIPAVGSL
+1141 VSDGVSIPATGSL

-1182 SNSISVKK
+1182 SYSISVKK
-1190 VWDNPGYEDTQPS
+1190 AWDNPGYEDTQPS
-1203 GVTIHLKERDTGDVV
+1203 GVTIHLKERDTGDIV
-1218 STAELTSENGWQ
+1218 STAELTGENGWQ
-1230 YTFTDLPLSPNHY
+1230 HTFTDLPLSPDHY

-1330 EDLPESSYSV
+1330 EDLPEGTYSV

-1369 LDPEPI
+1369 LYPEPI
-1375 EPIPPVDPP
+1375 EPIDPIPPVDPP

-1392 IVPETTGNEPSPPST
+1392 IVPGTTGNEPNPPST
-1407 EETTSVPPTEPT
+1407 EETTSVPPTEPTEEST

-1446 SAKPPKLI
+1446 SANPPKLI

-1461 PVFLLMFAGVG
+1461 PVFLLMFAGAG

>member
-1 MEAGCTIFLRWYT
+1 
-14 PPCGTRFA
+14 
-22 AHEHNDNAK
+22 
-31 ERNTAMK
+31 MK

-67 DFVEDWEGA
+67 DFVEDREDI
-76 ADFTDDSY
+76 ADYTDDSYSSGY

-104 DTAAEVVAE
+104 DTAAEVIAE
-113 EDANDSSDTEIDK
+113 EDANDSSDTEIDR

-136 EDEVQVSDAAKDRN
+136 EDEVQNTDAAEDRN
-150 DLENPDEETES
+150 DREYPDEETKS
-161 DTQNPWEA
+161 GTNPGEA

-199 SEDPFSYYDDNA
+199 SEDPFSYYDDDA
-211 LEEEMDDD
+211 SEEEMDDD

-229 AHENYAYTDVS
+229 AHEDYAYTDVS
-240 GTKYTVDLYTD
+240 SGTEYMVDLYTD
-251 HTATIW
+251 HTAKIW
-257 ELTTS
+257 KLTTS

-267 CILPSTIYYTGDDG
+267 CILPSTIYYTDADG
-281 VQEPAPYT
+281 VPEPTPYT
-289 VTELSLSYYSGVT
+289 VTELRLSYWSGVT

-309 SLVLPDTLTDIR
+309 ALVLPDTLTDIGG
-321 RSLSGFKNVTEIT
+321 SLSGFKNVTEIT

-346 QNMMELKTLTF
+346 QNMKQLKTLTF

-374 KLETIHLPSSLQK
+374 SLTTIHLPSSLQK

-414 STFSKCTSLKSIEL
+414 STFSECTSLKSIEL
-428 PASITTIPRSMFA
+428 PASITTIPSHMFA

-460 GAFGSVTDWNGHE
+460 SAFKS
-473 TADTALTEIPDLS
+473 DTALTEIPDLS

-496 YGCSALTTV
+496 YGCSALKTV
-505 DLHNVTTM
+505 DLHSVTTM
-513 EYGAFQGCK
+513 EYGAFQGCDA
-522 ELSGEIDL
+522 LSGEIDL
-530 SKLEVIPGNA
+530 SNLEEIPGHA
-540 FCYDSKITSVITCPT
+540 FCYDPNITSVITCPT
-555 LKSIGDWAFIWAG
+555 LRSIGDWAFIWAD
-568 ISTISLPETLNSIG
+568 ISTISLPETLKSIG
-582 EYTFFLA
+582 TYTFYKA

-601 TKLGANA
+601 TQLGASA
-608 FNGCEEIE
+608 FSGCEKVE

-626 IPSNAFDGCRKLTT
+626 IPKDAFDGCKPKT
-640 ITVNNRQE
+640 ITVNNRRE
-648 DVKIPKIDRVTVTY
+648 DVHIPEIDGVTVTY
-662 TIPSLTADDDKVST
+662 TIPSLTADNDKVSN
-676 ATDALSLQDAVKQA
+676 AEGALSLQQAVDQA
-690 ATNGTPVTI
+690 NGTPVTI
-699 EKDIRLDEPVTI
+699 EKDIRLDEPVRI
-711 TAEQKVEITATENHN
+711 AAGQRVEITANTNCN
-726 IFGNKDQN
+726 IFGNKDKD
-734 LANLFVVEA
+734 LTNLFVVEE

-773 NGNVVIEKSTLEGN
+773 DGNVVIEKSTLEGDSM
-787 NIGVIEDKGSSAKL
+787 GVIEDNGSSAEL

-810 HKIRGAHSASIR
+810 HKIRGALSASIR

-835 IRDNIANT
+835 IQDNIANT
-843 SSSDSSSPAVLLL
+843 PSSDSSSPAVLLL
-856 GASTFTMNEGSIC
+856 GASTFTMNRGSIC

-882 ASNDAKARFTMNGG
+882 ASSNAAKARFTMNGG

-902 SHSYTSDSTPTGAVF
+902 SHSYTPYSTPTGAVF

-950 PTKEHGTAFTMYSGT
+950 PTEEHGTAFTMNGGI

-985 NRVSLLG
+985 NYVSLLG

-1007 SEGNTQIYTTLHIQ
+1007 SEGNTEIYTTLHIE

-1044 KLYMQNG
+1044 KLYMQDG

-1099 FLYAPPGNLGTSG
+1099 FLYAPAGNRGTSG
-1112 QGTRYNAVE
+1112 QGTRYNTVE

-1141 VSDGVSIPAVGSL
+1141 VSDGVSIPATGSL

-1182 SNSISVKK
+1182 SYSISVKK
-1190 VWDNPGYEDTQPS
+1190 AWDNPGYEDTQPS
-1203 GVTIHLKERDTGDVV
+1203 GVTIHLKERDTGDIV
-1218 STAELTSENGWQ
+1218 STAELTGENGWQ
-1230 YTFTDLPLSPNHY
+1230 HTFTDLPLSPDHY

-1330 EDLPESSYSV
+1330 EDLPEGTYSV

-1369 LDPEPI
+1369 LYPEPI
-1375 EPIPPVDPP
+1375 EPIDPIPPVDPP

-1392 IVPETTGNEPSPPST
+1392 IVPGTTGNEPNPPST

-1419 EESTEERSAESDPE
+1419 EESTDESTEERSTESDPQ

-1461 PVFLLMFAGVG
+1461 PVFLLMFAGAG

>member
-1 MEAGCTIFLRWYT
+1 
-14 PPCGTRFA
+14 
-22 AHEHNDNAK
+22 
-31 ERNTAMK
+31 MK

-67 DFVEDWEGA
+67 DFVEDREDI
-76 ADFTDDSY
+76 ADYTDDSYSSGY

-104 DTAAEVVAE
+104 DTAAEVIAE
-113 EDANDSSDTEIDK
+113 EDANDSSDTEIDR

-136 EDEVQVSDAAKDRN
+136 EDEVQNTDAAEDRN
-150 DLENPDEETES
+150 DREYPDEETKS
-161 DTQNPWEA
+161 GTNPGET

-199 SEDPFSYYDDNA
+199 SEDPFSYYDDDA
-211 LEEEMDDD
+211 SEEEMDDD
-219 IALLAAGKTM
+219 IALLATGKTM
-229 AHENYAYTDVS
+229 AHEDYAYTDVS
-240 GTKYTVDLYTD
+240 SGTEYMVDLYTD
-251 HTATIW
+251 HTAKIW
-257 ELTTS
+257 KLTTS
-262 SGEAE
+262 SGGAE
-267 CILPSTIYYTGDDG
+267 CILPSTIYYTDDDG
-281 VQEPAPYT
+281 VPEPNPYT
-289 VTELSLSYYSGVT
+289 VTELRFSPYGNSVT
-302 SDNNNYT
+302 SVNNNYT
-309 SLVLPDTLTDIR
+309 ALVLPDTLTDIGG
-321 RSLSGFKNVTEIT
+321 SLSGFKNVTEIT

-346 QNMMELKTLTF
+346 QYMKQLRTLTF
-357 DEGVEEIASGSV
+357 EEGVEEIASGSV
-369 VSGCT
+369 VSGCKSLT
-374 KLETIHLPSSLQK
+374 TIHLPSSLQK

-414 STFSKCTSLKSIEL
+414 STFSECTSLESIEL
-428 PASITTIPRSMFA
+428 PASITTIPSYMFA

-460 GAFGSVTDWNGHE
+460 SAFKS
-473 TADTALTEIPDLS
+473 DTALTEIPDLS

-496 YGCSALTTV
+496 YGCSALETV
-505 DLHNVTTM
+505 DLHSVTTM
-513 EYGAFQGCK
+513 EYAAFQGCDA
-522 ELSGEIDL
+522 LSGEIDL
-530 SKLEVIPGNA
+530 SNLEVIPGHA
-540 FCYDSKITSVITCPT
+540 FCYDPNITSVVTCPT
-555 LKSIGDWAFIWAG
+555 LRSIGDWAFIWAG

-582 EYTFFLA
+582 TYTFYKS

-601 TKLGANA
+601 TQLGASA
-608 FNGCEEIE
+608 FSGCEKVE

-626 IPSNAFDGCRKLTT
+626 IPKDAFDGCKPKT
-640 ITVNNRQE
+640 ITVNNRRE
-648 DVKIPKIDRVTVTY
+648 DVTIPKIDGVTVTY
-662 TIPSLTADDDKVST
+662 TIPSLEATDDKVSN
-676 ATDALSLQDAVKQA
+676 AEGALSLQQAVDQA
-690 ATNGTPVTI
+690 NGTPVTI
-699 EKDIRLDEPVTI
+699 EKDIRLDEPVRI
-711 TAEQKVEITATENHN
+711 AAGQRVEITANTNCN
-726 IFGNKDQN
+726 IFGNKDEKPT
-734 LANLFVVEA
+734 NLFVVEE

-773 NGNVVIEKSTLEGN
+773 DGNVVIEKSTLEGN
-787 NIGVIEDKGSSAKL
+787 DMGVIEDNGSSAEL

-810 HKIRGAHSASIR
+810 HKIRGALSASIR

-835 IRDNIANT
+835 IQDNIANT
-843 SSSDSSSPAVLLL
+843 PSSDSSSPAVLLL

-882 ASNDAKARFTMNGG
+882 ASSNAAKARFTMNGG

-902 SHSYTSDSTPTGAVF
+902 SHSYTPYSTPTGAVF
-917 VKYSAEFVLNNGTIT
+917 VKYSAEFVLNEGTIT

-950 PTKEHGTAFTMYSGT
+950 PTEEHGTAFTMNGGT

-985 NRVSLLG
+985 NYVSLLG

-1007 SEGNTQIYTTLHIQ
+1007 SEGNTEIYTTLHIE

-1044 KLYMQNG
+1044 KLYMQDG

-1099 FLYAPPGNLGTSG
+1099 FLYAPAGNRGTSG
-1112 QGTRYNAVE
+1112 QGTRYNTVE

-1141 VSDGVSIPAVGSL
+1141 VSDGVSIPATGSL

-1182 SNSISVKK
+1182 SYSISVKK
-1190 VWDNPGYEDTQPS
+1190 AWDNPGYEDTQPS
-1203 GVTIHLKERDTGDVV
+1203 GVTIHLKERDTGDIV
-1218 STAELTSENGWQ
+1218 STAELTGENGWQ
-1230 YTFTDLPLSPNHY
+1230 HTFTDLPLSPDHY

-1330 EDLPESSYSV
+1330 EDLPEGTYSV

-1369 LDPEPI
+1369 LYPEPI
-1375 EPIPPVDPP
+1375 EPIDPIPPVDPP

-1392 IVPETTGNEPSPPST
+1392 IVPGTTGNEPNPPST

-1419 EESTEERSAESDPE
+1419 EESTDESTEERSTESDPQ

-1461 PVFLLMFAGVG
+1461 PVFLLMFAGAG

>member
-1 MEAGCTIFLRWYT
+1 
-14 PPCGTRFA
+14 
-22 AHEHNDNAK
+22 
-31 ERNTAMK
+31 MK

-67 DFVEDWEGA
+67 DFVEDREDI
-76 ADFTDDSY
+76 ADYTDDSYSSGY

-104 DTAAEVVAE
+104 DTAAEVIAE
-113 EDANDSSDTEIDK
+113 EDANDSSDTEIDR

-136 EDEVQVSDAAKDRN
+136 EDEVQNTDAAEDRN
-150 DLENPDEETES
+150 DREYPDEETKS
-161 DTQNPWEA
+161 GTNPGEA

-199 SEDPFSYYDDNA
+199 SEDPFSYYDDDA
-211 LEEEMDDD
+211 SEEEMDDD

-229 AHENYAYTDVS
+229 AHEDYAYTDVS
-240 GTKYTVDLYTD
+240 SGTEYMVDLYTD
-251 HTATIW
+251 HTAKIW
-257 ELTTS
+257 KLTTS
-262 SGEAE
+262 SGGAE
-267 CILPSTIYYTGDDG
+267 CILPSTIYYTDDDD
-281 VQEPAPYT
+281 VPEPTPYT
-289 VTELSLSYYSGVT
+289 VTELRFSPYGNSVT
-302 SDNNNYT
+302 SVNNNYT
-309 SLVLPDTLTDIR
+309 ALVLPDTLTDIGG
-321 RSLSGFKNVTEIT
+321 SLSGFKNVTEIT

-346 QNMMELKTLTF
+346 QYMKELRTLTF
-357 DEGVEEIASGSV
+357 EEGVEEIASGSV
-369 VSGCT
+369 VSGCKNLT
-374 KLETIHLPSSLQK
+374 TIHLPSSLQK

-414 STFSKCTSLKSIEL
+414 STFSECTSLKSITL
-428 PASITTIPRSMFA
+428 PASITTIPSYMFA

-460 GAFGSVTDWNGHE
+460 SAFKS
-473 TADTALTEIPDLS
+473 DTALTEIPDLS

-496 YGCSALTTV
+496 YGCSALKTV
-505 DLHNVTTM
+505 DLHSVTTM
-513 EYGAFQGCK
+513 EYGAFQGCDA
-522 ELSGEIDL
+522 LSGEIDL
-530 SKLEVIPGNA
+530 SNLEEIPGHA
-540 FCYDSKITSVITCPT
+540 FCYDPNITSVITCPT
-555 LKSIGDWAFIWAG
+555 LRSIGDWAFIWAD
-568 ISTISLPETLNSIG
+568 ISTISLPETLKSIG
-582 EYTFFLA
+582 TYTFYKA

-601 TKLGANA
+601 TQLGASA
-608 FNGCEEIE
+608 FSGCEKVE

-626 IPSNAFDGCRKLTT
+626 IPKDAFDGCKPKT
-640 ITVNNRQE
+640 ITVNNRRE
-648 DVKIPKIDRVTVTY
+648 DVHIPEIDGVTVTY
-662 TIPSLTADDDKVST
+662 TIPSLTADNDKVSN
-676 ATDALSLQDAVKQA
+676 AEGALSLQEAVDQA
-690 ATNGTPVTI
+690 NGTPVTI
-699 EKDIRLDEPVTI
+699 EKDIRLDEPVRI
-711 TAEQKVEITATENHN
+711 AAGQRVEITANANENYN
-726 IFGNKDQN
+726 LFGNKDEKPT
-734 LANLFVVEA
+734 NLFVVEE

-773 NGNVVIEKSTLEGN
+773 DGNVVIEKSTLEGDSM
-787 NIGVIEDKGSSAKL
+787 GVIEDNGSSAEL

-810 HKIRGAHSASIR
+810 HKIRGALSASIR

-835 IRDNIANT
+835 IQDNIANT

-856 GASTFTMNEGSIC
+856 GASTFTMNRGSIC

-882 ASNDAKARFTMNGG
+882 ASSNAAKARFTMNGG

-902 SHSYTSDSTPTGAVF
+902 SHLYTPNSTPTGAVF

-932 GNCAYGGA
+932 GNCAHGGA

-950 PTKEHGTAFTMYSGT
+950 PTEEHGTAFTMNSGT

-985 NRVSLLG
+985 NYVSLLG

-1007 SEGNTQIYTTLHIQ
+1007 SEGNTDIYTTLHIR

-1044 KLYMQNG
+1044 KLYMQDG

-1099 FLYAPPGNLGTSG
+1099 FLYAPAGNRGTSG

-1141 VSDGVSIPAVGSL
+1141 VSDGVSVPAVGSL

-1167 IGANGGVVIGEATSL
+1167 IGANGGVVIGEETSL
-1182 SNSISVKK
+1182 SYSISVKK
-1190 VWDNPGYEDTQPS
+1190 AWDNPGYEDTQPS
-1203 GVTIHLKERDTGDVV
+1203 GVTIHLKERDTGDIV
-1218 STAELTSENGWQ
+1218 STAELTGENGWQ
-1230 YTFTDLPLSPNHY
+1230 YTFTGLPLSPDHY

-1330 EDLPESSYSV
+1330 EDLPEGTYSV

-1369 LDPEPI
+1369 LYPEPI
-1375 EPIPPVDPP
+1375 EPIDPIPPVDPP

-1392 IVPETTGNEPSPPST
+1392 IVPGTTGNEPNPPST
-1407 EETTSVPPTEPT
+1407 EETTSVPPTEPTKEST

-1461 PVFLLMFAGVG
+1461 PVFLLMFAGAG

>member
-1 MEAGCTIFLRWYT
+1 
-14 PPCGTRFA
+14 
-22 AHEHNDNAK
+22 
-31 ERNTAMK
+31 MK

-67 DFVEDWEGA
+67 DFVEDRE
-76 ADFTDDSY
+76 DITDYTDDSYSSGY

-104 DTAAEVVAE
+104 DTAAKVIAE
-113 EDANDSSDTEIDK
+113 EDANDSSDTEIDR
-126 AADSIEETEP
+126 AADSIEETES
-136 EDEVQVSDAAKDRN
+136 EDEVQDTDAAEDRN
-150 DLENPDEETES
+150 DREDSDEETRS
-161 DTQNPWEA
+161 GTNPGET
-169 GPSDAETEEDVPDSW
+169 GPSDAETEEDVSDSW

-199 SEDPFSYYDDNA
+199 SEDPFSYYDDDA
-211 LEEEMDDD
+211 SEEEMDDD

-229 AHENYAYTDVS
+229 AHEDYAYTDVS
-240 GTKYTVDLYTD
+240 SGTEYMVDLYTD
-251 HTATIW
+251 HTAKIW
-257 ELTTS
+257 KLTTS
-262 SGEAE
+262 SGGAE
-267 CILPSTIYYTGDDG
+267 CILPSTIYYTDDDD
-281 VQEPAPYT
+281 VPEPTPYT
-289 VTELSLSYYSGVT
+289 VTELKFSPYGNSVT
-302 SDNNNYT
+302 SVNNNYT
-309 SLVLPDTLTDIR
+309 ALVLPDTLTDIGG
-321 RSLSGFKNVTEIT
+321 SLSGFKNVTEIT

-346 QNMMELKTLTF
+346 QYMKELRTLTF
-357 DEGVEEIASGSV
+357 EEGVEEIASGSV
-369 VSGCT
+369 VSGCKNLT
-374 KLETIHLPSSLQK
+374 TIHLPSSLQK

-414 STFSKCTSLKSIEL
+414 STFSECTSLKSITL
-428 PASITTIPRSMFA
+428 PASITTIPSYMFA

-460 GAFGSVTDWNGHE
+460 SAFKS
-473 TADTALTEIPDLS
+473 DTALTEIPDLS

-496 YGCSALTTV
+496 YGCSALKTV
-505 DLHNVTTM
+505 DLHSVTTM
-513 EYGAFQGCK
+513 EYGAFQGCDA
-522 ELSGEIDL
+522 LSGEIDL
-530 SKLEVIPGNA
+530 SNLEEIPGHA
-540 FCYDSKITSVITCPT
+540 FCYDPNITSVITCPT
-555 LKSIGDWAFIWAG
+555 LRSIGDWAFIWAD

-582 EYTFFLA
+582 TYTFYKA

-601 TKLGANA
+601 TQLGASA
-608 FNGCEEIE
+608 FSGCEEVN
-616 AIQIGSGLTD
+616 AIQIGSGLKD
-626 IPSNAFDGCRKLTT
+626 IPANAFAGCTNLKT

-648 DVKIPKIDRVTVTY
+648 DVTIPKIDGVTVTY
-662 TIPSLTADDDKVST
+662 TIPSLTADNDKVS
-676 ATDALSLQDAVKQA
+676 AAADALSLQQAVNQA
-690 ATNGTPVTI
+690 NGTPVTI
-699 EKDIRLDEPVTI
+699 EKDIRLDEPVRI
-711 TAEQKVEITATENHN
+711 AAGQRVEITANANENYN
-726 IFGNKDQN
+726 LFGNKDKN
-734 LANLFVVEA
+734 LTNLFVVEA

-773 NGNVVIEKSTLEGN
+773 DGNVVIEKSTLEGDSM
-787 NIGVIEDKGSSAKL
+787 GVIEDNGSSAEL

-810 HKIRGAHSASIR
+810 HKIRGARSASIR

-835 IRDNIANT
+835 IQNNIANT
-843 SSSDSSSPAVLLL
+843 ASSDSSSPAVLLL
-856 GASTFTMNEGSIC
+856 GASTFTMNGGSIC

-882 ASNDAKARFTMNGG
+882 ASSNAAKARFTMNSG

-902 SHSYTSDSTPTGAVF
+902 SRSYTPKSTPTGAVF

-950 PTKEHGTAFTMYSGT
+950 PTEEHGTAFTMNGGT

-985 NRVSLLG
+985 NYVSLLG

-1007 SEGNTQIYTTLHIQ
+1007 SEGNTEIYTTLHIE

-1044 KLYMQNG
+1044 KLYMQDG

-1099 FLYAPPGNLGTSG
+1099 FLYAPAGNRGTSG
-1112 QGTRYNAVE
+1112 QGTRYNTVE

-1141 VSDGVSIPAVGSL
+1141 VSGGVSIPATGSL

-1182 SNSISVKK
+1182 SYSISVKK
-1190 VWDNPGYEDTQPS
+1190 AWDNPGYEDTQPS
-1203 GVTIHLKERDTGDVV
+1203 GVTIHLKERDTGDIV
-1218 STAELTSENGWQ
+1218 STAELTGENGWQ
-1230 YTFTDLPLSPNHY
+1230 HTFTDLPLSPDHY

-1330 EDLPESSYSV
+1330 EDLPEGTYSV

-1369 LDPEPI
+1369 LYPEPI
-1375 EPIPPVDPP
+1375 EPIDPIPPVDPP

-1392 IVPETTGNEPSPPST
+1392 IVPGTTGNEPNPPST
-1407 EETTSVPPTEPT
+1407 EETTSVPPTEPTEEST

-1433 ESPIKETQETPSV
+1433 ESPIKETQETSSV

-1454 QTGQTWW
+1454 QTGQTW
-1461 PVFLLMFAGVG
+1461 
-1472 LLVFGFYKRS
+1472 
-1482 KENIDH
+1482 
-1488 E
+1488 

>member
-1 MEAGCTIFLRWYT
+1 
-14 PPCGTRFA
+14 
-22 AHEHNDNAK
+22 
-31 ERNTAMK
+31 MK

-67 DFVEDWEGA
+67 DFVEDREDI
-76 ADFTDDSY
+76 ADYTDDSYSSGY

-104 DTAAEVVAE
+104 DTAAEVIAE
-113 EDANDSSDTEIDK
+113 EDANDSSDTEIDR

-136 EDEVQVSDAAKDRN
+136 EDEVQNTDAAEDRN
-150 DLENPDEETES
+150 DREYPDEETKS
-161 DTQNPWEA
+161 GTNPGEA

-199 SEDPFSYYDDNA
+199 SEDPFSYYDDDA
-211 LEEEMDDD
+211 SEEEMDDD

-229 AHENYAYTDVS
+229 AHEDYAYTDVS
-240 GTKYTVDLYTD
+240 SGTEYMVDLYTD
-251 HTATIW
+251 HTAKIW
-257 ELTTS
+257 KLTTS
-262 SGEAE
+262 SGGAE

-281 VQEPAPYT
+281 VPEPNPYT
-289 VTELSLSYYSGVT
+289 VTELRFSPYGNSVT
-302 SDNNNYT
+302 SVNNNYT
-309 SLVLPDTLTDIR
+309 ALVLPDTLTDIGG
-321 RSLSGFKNVTEIT
+321 SLSGFKNVTEIT

-346 QNMMELKTLTF
+346 QYMKQLRTLTF

-369 VSGCT
+369 VSGCKNLT
-374 KLETIHLPSSLQK
+374 TIHLPSSLQK

-414 STFSKCTSLKSIEL
+414 STFSECTSLKSIEL
-428 PASITTIPRSMFA
+428 PASITTIPSYMFA

-450 AKGTITAIGN
+450 AKGTITTIGN
-460 GAFGSVTDWNGHE
+460 SAFKS
-473 TADTALTEIPDLS
+473 DTALTEIPDLS

-496 YGCSALTTV
+496 YGCSALKTV
-505 DLHNVTTM
+505 DLHSVTTM
-513 EYGAFQGCK
+513 EYAAFQGCDA
-522 ELSGEIDL
+522 LSGEIDL
-530 SKLEVIPGNA
+530 SNLEVIPGHA
-540 FCYDSKITSVITCPT
+540 FCYDPNITSVVTCPT
-555 LKSIGDWAFIWAG
+555 LRSIGDWAFIWAG

-582 EYTFFLA
+582 TYTFYKA

-601 TKLGANA
+601 TQLGASA
-608 FNGCEEIE
+608 FSGCEKVE

-626 IPSNAFDGCRKLTT
+626 IPKDAFDGCKPKT
-640 ITVNNRQE
+640 ITVNNRRE
-648 DVKIPKIDRVTVTY
+648 DVHIPEIDGVTVTY
-662 TIPSLTADDDKVST
+662 TIPSLTADNDKVSN
-676 ATDALSLQDAVKQA
+676 AEGALSLQQAVNQA
-690 ATNGTPVTI
+690 NGTPVTI
-699 EKDIRLDEPVTI
+699 EKDIRLDEPVRI
-711 TAEQKVEITATENHN
+711 AAGQRVEITANANENYN
-726 IFGNKDQN
+726 LFGNKDKN
-734 LANLFVVEA
+734 LTNLFVVEA

-773 NGNVVIEKSTLEGN
+773 DGNVVIEKSTLEGDSM
-787 NIGVIEDKGSSAKL
+787 GVIEDNGSSAEL

-810 HKIRGAHSASIR
+810 HKIRGARSASIR

-835 IRDNIANT
+835 IQNNIANT
-843 SSSDSSSPAVLLL
+843 ASSDSSSPAVLLL
-856 GASTFTMNEGSIC
+856 GASTFTMNGGSIC

-882 ASNDAKARFTMNGG
+882 ASSNAAKARFTMNSG

-902 SHSYTSDSTPTGAVF
+902 SRSYTPKSTPTGAVF

-950 PTKEHGTAFTMYSGT
+950 PTEEHGTAFTMNGGT

-985 NRVSLLG
+985 NYVSLLG

-1007 SEGNTQIYTTLHIQ
+1007 SEGNTEIYTTLHIE

-1044 KLYMQNG
+1044 KLYMQDG

-1099 FLYAPPGNLGTSG
+1099 FLYAPAGNRGTSG
-1112 QGTRYNAVE
+1112 QGTRYNTVE

-1141 VSDGVSIPAVGSL
+1141 VSGGVSIPATGSL

-1182 SNSISVKK
+1182 SYSISVKK
-1190 VWDNPGYEDTQPS
+1190 AWDNPGYEDTQPS
-1203 GVTIHLKERDTGDVV
+1203 GVTIHLKERDTGDIV
-1218 STAELTSENGWQ
+1218 STAELTGENGWQ
-1230 YTFTDLPLSPNHY
+1230 HTFTDLPLSPDHY

-1330 EDLPESSYSV
+1330 EDLPEGTYSV

-1369 LDPEPI
+1369 LYPEPI
-1375 EPIPPVDPP
+1375 EPIDPIPPVDPP

-1392 IVPETTGNEPSPPST
+1392 IVPGTTGNEPNPPST
-1407 EETTSVPPTEPT
+1407 EETTSVPPTEPTEEST

-1433 ESPIKETQETPSV
+1433 ESPIKETQETSSV

-1461 PVFLLMFAGVG
+1461 PVFLLMFAGAG

>member
-1 MEAGCTIFLRWYT
+1 
-14 PPCGTRFA
+14 
-22 AHEHNDNAK
+22 
-31 ERNTAMK
+31 MK

-67 DFVEDWEGA
+67 DFVEDREDI
-76 ADFTDDSY
+76 ADYTDDSYSSGY

-104 DTAAEVVAE
+104 DTAAEVIAE
-113 EDANDSSDTEIDK
+113 EDANDSSDTEIDR

-136 EDEVQVSDAAKDRN
+136 EDEVQNTDAAEDRN
-150 DLENPDEETES
+150 DREYPDEETKS
-161 DTQNPWEA
+161 GTNPGET
-169 GPSDAETEEDVPDSW
+169 GPSDAETEEDVSDSW

-199 SEDPFSYYDDNA
+199 SEDPFSYYDDDA
-211 LEEEMDDD
+211 SEEEMDDD
-219 IALLAAGKTM
+219 IALLATGKTM
-229 AHENYAYTDVS
+229 AHEDYAYTDVS
-240 GTKYTVDLYTD
+240 SGTEYMVDLYTD
-251 HTATIW
+251 HTAKIW
-257 ELTTS
+257 KLITS
-262 SGEAE
+262 SGGAE
-267 CILPSTIYYTGDDG
+267 CILPSTIYYTDDDG
-281 VQEPAPYT
+281 VPEPNPYT
-289 VTELSLSYYSGVT
+289 VTELRFSPYGNSVT
-302 SDNNNYT
+302 SVNNNYT
-309 SLVLPDTLTDIR
+309 ALVLPDTLTDIGG
-321 RSLSGFKNVTEIT
+321 SLSGFKNVTEIT

-346 QNMMELKTLTF
+346 QYMKQLRTLTF
-357 DEGVEEIASGSV
+357 EEGVEEIASGSV
-369 VSGCT
+369 VSGCKNLT
-374 KLETIHLPSSLQK
+374 TIHLPSSLQK

-414 STFSKCTSLKSIEL
+414 STFSECTSLKSIEL
-428 PASITTIPRSMFA
+428 PASITTIPSYMFA

-460 GAFGSVTDWNGHE
+460 SAFKS
-473 TADTALTEIPDLS
+473 DTALTEIPDLS

-496 YGCSALTTV
+496 YGCSALKTV
-505 DLHNVTTM
+505 DLHSVTTM
-513 EYGAFQGCK
+513 EYGAFQGCDA
-522 ELSGEIDL
+522 LSGEIDL
-530 SKLEVIPGNA
+530 SNLEEIPGNA
-540 FCYDSKITSVITCPT
+540 FCYDPNITSVITCPT
-555 LKSIGDWAFIWAG
+555 LRSIGDWAFIWAD
-568 ISTISLPETLNSIG
+568 ISTISLPETLKSIG
-582 EYTFFLA
+582 TYTFYKA

-601 TKLGANA
+601 TQLGASA
-608 FNGCEEIE
+608 FSGCEKVE

-626 IPSNAFDGCRKLTT
+626 IPKDAFDGCTNLKT
-640 ITVNNRQE
+640 ITVNNRRE
-648 DVKIPKIDRVTVTY
+648 DVTIPKIDGVTVTY
-662 TIPSLTADDDKVST
+662 TIPSLTADNDKVSN
-676 ATDALSLQDAVKQA
+676 AEGALSLQQAVDQA
-690 ATNGTPVTI
+690 NGPVTI
-699 EKDIRLDEPVTI
+699 EIEKNICLNAPVTI
-711 TAEQKVEITATENHN
+711 AAGQRVEITANENYN
-726 IFGNKDQN
+726 LFGNKDEKPT
-734 LANLFVVEA
+734 NLFVVEE

-773 NGNVVIEKSTLEGN
+773 DGNVVIEKSTLEGDSM
-787 NIGVIEDKGSSAKL
+787 GVIEDNGSSAEL

-810 HKIRGAHSASIR
+810 HKIRGALSASIR

-835 IRDNIANT
+835 IQDNIANT
-843 SSSDSSSPAVLLL
+843 PSSDSSSPAVLLL

-882 ASNDAKARFTMNGG
+882 ASNNAAKACFTMNGG

-902 SHSYTSDSTPTGAVF
+902 SRSYTPYSTPTGAVF

-932 GNCAYGGA
+932 GNCAHGGA

-950 PTKEHGTAFTMYSGT
+950 PTEEHGTAFTMIGGT

-985 NRVSLLG
+985 NHVSLLG

-1007 SEGNTQIYTTLHIQ
+1007 SEGNTEIYTTLHIE

-1044 KLYMQNG
+1044 KLYMQDG

-1099 FLYAPPGNLGTSG
+1099 FLYAPAGNRGTSG

-1141 VSDGVSIPAVGSL
+1141 VSDGVSIPATGSL

-1182 SNSISVKK
+1182 SHSILVKK
-1190 VWDNPGYEDTQPS
+1190 AWDNPGHEDTQPS
-1203 GVTIHLKERDTGDVV
+1203 GVTIHLKERDTGDIV
-1218 STAELTSENGWQ
+1218 STAELTGENGWQ
-1230 YTFTDLPLSPNHY
+1230 HTFTDLPLSPDHY

-1330 EDLPESSYSV
+1330 EDLPEGTYSV

-1369 LDPEPI
+1369 LYPEPI
-1375 EPIPPVDPP
+1375 EPIDPIPPVDPP

-1392 IVPETTGNEPSPPST
+1392 IVPGTTGNEPNPPST
-1407 EETTSVPPTEPT
+1407 EETTSVPPTEPTKEST

-1461 PVFLLMFAGVG
+1461 PVFLLMFAGAG

>member
-1 MEAGCTIFLRWYT
+1 
-14 PPCGTRFA
+14 
-22 AHEHNDNAK
+22 
-31 ERNTAMK
+31 MK

-67 DFVEDWEGA
+67 DFVEDREDI
-76 ADFTDDSY
+76 ADYTDDSYSSGY

-104 DTAAEVVAE
+104 DTAAEVIAE
-113 EDANDSSDTEIDK
+113 EDANDSSDTEIDR
-126 AADSIEETEP
+126 AADSIEETES
-136 EDEVQVSDAAKDRN
+136 EDEVQDTDAAEDRN
-150 DLENPDEETES
+150 DREYPDEETKS
-161 DTQNPWEA
+161 GTNPGEA
-169 GPSDAETEEDVPDSW
+169 GPSDAETEEDVPDSL

-199 SEDPFSYYDDNA
+199 SEDPFSYYDDDA
-211 LEEEMDDD
+211 SEEEMDDD

-229 AHENYAYTDVS
+229 AHEDYAYTDVS
-240 GTKYTVDLYTD
+240 SGTEYMVDLYTD
-251 HTATIW
+251 HTAKIW
-257 ELTTS
+257 KLTTS

-281 VQEPAPYT
+281 VPEPNPYT
-289 VTELSLSYYSGVT
+289 VTELRLSYWSGVT

-309 SLVLPDTLTDIR
+309 ALVLPDTLTDIEG
-321 RSLSGFKNVTEIT
+321 SLSGFKNVTEIT
-334 IPGSVKVFNATL
+334 IPGSVKVFKATL
-346 QNMMELKTLTF
+346 QNMKELKTLTF
-357 DEGVEEIASGSV
+357 EEGVEEIASGSV
-369 VSGCT
+369 VSGCKSLT
-374 KLETIHLPSSLQK
+374 TIHLPSSLQK

-414 STFSKCTSLKSIEL
+414 STFSECTSLESIEL

-460 GAFGSVTDWNGHE
+460 GAFGSVTDWNDQE

-496 YGCSALTTV
+496 YGCSALETV
-505 DLHNVTTM
+505 DLHSVTTM
-513 EYGAFQGCK
+513 GYGAFQGCDA
-522 ELSGEIDL
+522 LSGEIDL
-530 SKLEVIPGNA
+530 SNLEVIPGHA
-540 FCYDSKITSVITCPT
+540 FCYDPNITSIITCPT
-555 LKSIGDWAFIWAG
+555 LRSIGDWAFIWAD

-582 EYTFFLA
+582 TYAFYKA

-601 TKLGANA
+601 TQLGASA
-608 FNGCEEIE
+608 FSGCEEVN
-616 AIQIGSGLTD
+616 AIQIGSGLKD
-626 IPSNAFDGCRKLTT
+626 IPANAFAGCTNLKT
-640 ITVNNRQE
+640 ITVNNRRE
-648 DVKIPKIDRVTVTY
+648 DVTIPKIDGVTVTY
-662 TIPSLTADDDKVST
+662 TIPSLEATDDKVSN
-676 ATDALSLQDAVKQA
+676 AEGALSLQQAVDQA
-690 ATNGTPVTI
+690 NGTPVTI
-699 EKDIRLDEPVTI
+699 EKDIRLDEPVRI
-711 TAEQKVEITATENHN
+711 AAGQRVEITANTNCN
-726 IFGNKDQN
+726 IFGNKDKD
-734 LANLFVVEA
+734 LTNLFVVEP
-743 GGELSLTG
+743 GGNLSLTG

-773 NGNVVIEKSTLEGN
+773 DGNVVIEKSTLEGN
-787 NIGVIEDKGSSAKL
+787 DVGVIEDNGSRAEL

-835 IRDNIANT
+835 IQDNIANT
-843 SSSDSSSPAVLLL
+843 PSSDSSSPAVLLL

-882 ASNDAKARFTMNGG
+882 ASNNAAKACFTMNGG

-902 SHSYTSDSTPTGAVF
+902 SRSYTPYSTPTGAVF

-932 GNCAYGGA
+932 GNCAHGGA

-950 PTKEHGTAFTMYSGT
+950 PTEEHGTAFTMIGGT

-985 NRVSLLG
+985 NHVSLLG

-1007 SEGNTQIYTTLHIQ
+1007 SEGNTEIYTTLHIE

-1044 KLYMQNG
+1044 KLYMQDG

-1099 FLYAPPGNLGTSG
+1099 FLYAPAGNRGTSG
-1112 QGTRYNAVE
+1112 QGTRYNTVE

-1141 VSDGVSIPAVGSL
+1141 VSDGVSIPATGSL

-1182 SNSISVKK
+1182 SYSISVKK
-1190 VWDNPGYEDTQPS
+1190 AWDNPGYEDTQPS
-1203 GVTIHLKERDTGDVV
+1203 GVTIHLKERDTGDIV
-1218 STAELTSENGWQ
+1218 STAELTGENGWQ
-1230 YTFTDLPLSPNHY
+1230 HTFTDLPLSPDHY

-1330 EDLPESSYSV
+1330 EDLPEGNYSV
-1340 TEDAVPGYETLIER
+1340 TEDAVPGYKTLIER

-1369 LDPEPI
+1369 LYPEPI
-1375 EPIPPVDPP
+1375 EPIDPIPPVDPP

-1392 IVPETTGNEPSPPST
+1392 IVPGTTGNEPSPPST
-1407 EETTSVPPTEPT
+1407 EETTSVPPTEPTKEST

-1461 PVFLLMFAGVG
+1461 PVFLLMFAGAG
-1472 LLVFGFYKRS
+1472 LLVFGLYKRS

>member
-1 MEAGCTIFLRWYT
+1 
-14 PPCGTRFA
+14 
-22 AHEHNDNAK
+22 
-31 ERNTAMK
+31 MK

-67 DFVEDWEGA
+67 DFVEDREDI
-76 ADFTDDSY
+76 ADYTDDSYSSGY

-104 DTAAEVVAE
+104 DTAAEVIAE
-113 EDANDSSDTEIDK
+113 EDANDSSDTEIDR

-136 EDEVQVSDAAKDRN
+136 EDEVQNTDAAEDRN
-150 DLENPDEETES
+150 DREYPDEETKS
-161 DTQNPWEA
+161 GTNPGEA

-199 SEDPFSYYDDNA
+199 SEDPFSYYDDDA
-211 LEEEMDDD
+211 SEEEMDDD

-229 AHENYAYTDVS
+229 AHEDYAYTDVS
-240 GTKYTVDLYTD
+240 SGTEYMVDLYTD
-251 HTATIW
+251 HTAKIW
-257 ELTTS
+257 KLTTS
-262 SGEAE
+262 SGGAE
-267 CILPSTIYYTGDDG
+267 CILPSTIYYTGDDD
-281 VQEPAPYT
+281 VPEPTPYT
-289 VTELSLSYYSGVT
+289 VTELRFSPYGNSVT
-302 SDNNNYT
+302 SVNNNYT
-309 SLVLPDTLTDIR
+309 ALVLPDTLTDIGG
-321 RSLSGFKNVTEIT
+321 SLSGFKNVTEIT

-346 QNMMELKTLTF
+346 QYMKQLRTLTF
-357 DEGVEEIASGSV
+357 EEGVEEIASGSV
-369 VSGCT
+369 VSGCKSLT
-374 KLETIHLPSSLQK
+374 TIHLPSSLQK

-414 STFSKCTSLKSIEL
+414 STFSECTSLESIEL
-428 PASITTIPRSMFA
+428 PSSITTIPSYMFA

-460 GAFGSVTDWNGHE
+460 SAFKS
-473 TADTALTEIPDLS
+473 DTALTEIPDLS

-496 YGCSALTTV
+496 YGCSALETV
-505 DLHNVTTM
+505 DLHSVTTM
-513 EYGAFQGCK
+513 EYAAFQGCDA
-522 ELSGEIDL
+522 LSGEIDL
-530 SKLEVIPGNA
+530 SNLEVIPGHA
-540 FCYDSKITSVITCPT
+540 FCYDPNITSVITCPT
-555 LKSIGDWAFIWAG
+555 LRSIGDWAFIWAD

-582 EYTFFLA
+582 TYTFYKA

-601 TKLGANA
+601 TQLGASA
-608 FNGCEEIE
+608 FSGCEEVN
-616 AIQIGSGLTD
+616 AIQIGSGLKD
-626 IPSNAFDGCRKLTT
+626 IPANAFAGCTNLKT
-640 ITVNNRQE
+640 ITVNNRRE
-648 DVKIPKIDRVTVTY
+648 DVTIPKIDGVTVTY
-662 TIPSLTADDDKVST
+662 TIPSLEATDDKVSN
-676 ATDALSLQDAVKQA
+676 AEGALSLQQAVDQA
-690 ATNGTPVTI
+690 NGPVTI
-699 EKDIRLDEPVTI
+699 EIEKNICLNAPVTI
-711 TAEQKVEITATENHN
+711 AKGKQVEITANANENYN
-726 IFGNKDQN
+726 LFGNKDEN
-734 LANLFVVEA
+734 LTNLFVVEA

-773 NGNVVIEKSTLEGN
+773 DGNVVIEKSTLEGDSM
-787 NIGVIEDKGSSAKL
+787 GVIEDNGSSAEL

-810 HKIRGAHSASIR
+810 HKIRGARSASIR

-835 IRDNIANT
+835 IQDNIANT
-843 SSSDSSSPAVLLL
+843 ASSDSSSPAVLLL
-856 GASTFTMNEGSIC
+856 GASTFTMNGGSIC

-882 ASNDAKARFTMNGG
+882 ASSNAAKARFTMNSG

-902 SHSYTSDSTPTGAVF
+902 SRSYTPKSTPTGAVF

-950 PTKEHGTAFTMYSGT
+950 PTEEHGTAFTMYDGT
-965 ISNNTASGYRCSGG
+965 ISNNKASGYRCDGG

-985 NRVSLLG
+985 NHVSLLG

-1007 SEGNTQIYTTLHIQ
+1007 SEGNTEIYTTLHIQ

-1099 FLYAPPGNLGTSG
+1099 FLYAPAGNRGTSG
-1112 QGTRYNAVE
+1112 QGNRYNAVE

-1141 VSDGVSIPAVGSL
+1141 VSDGVSVPAVGSL

-1182 SNSISVKK
+1182 SHSISVKK
-1190 VWDNPGYEDTQPS
+1190 AWDNPGHEDTQPS
-1203 GVTIHLKERDTGDVV
+1203 GVTVHLKERDTGDIV
-1218 STAELTSENGWQ
+1218 STAELTGENGWQ
-1230 YTFTDLPLSPNHY
+1230 HTFTDLPLSPDHY

-1306 SLWNGDAKVKEAD
+1306 SLWNGNAKVKEAD

-1330 EDLPESSYSV
+1330 EDLPEGTYSV

-1369 LDPEPI
+1369 LYPEPI
-1375 EPIPPVDPP
+1375 EPIDPIPPVDPP

-1392 IVPETTGNEPSPPST
+1392 IVPGTTGNEPNPPST
-1407 EETTSVPPTEPT
+1407 EETTSVPPTEPTEEST

-1433 ESPIKETQETPSV
+1433 ESPIKETQETSSV

-1461 PVFLLMFAGVG
+1461 PVFLLMFAGAG

>member
-1 MEAGCTIFLRWYT
+1 
-14 PPCGTRFA
+14 
-22 AHEHNDNAK
+22 
-31 ERNTAMK
+31 MK

-67 DFVEDWEGA
+67 DFVEDREDI
-76 ADFTDDSY
+76 ADYTDDSYSSGY

-104 DTAAEVVAE
+104 DTAAEVIAE
-113 EDANDSSDTEIDK
+113 EDANDSSDTEIDR

-136 EDEVQVSDAAKDRN
+136 EDEVQDTDAAEDRN
-150 DLENPDEETES
+150 DREDSDEETKS
-161 DTQNPWEA
+161 GTNPGET

-199 SEDPFSYYDDNA
+199 SEDPFSYYDDDA
-211 LEEEMDDD
+211 SEEEMDDD

-229 AHENYAYTDVS
+229 AHEDYAYTDVS
-240 GTKYTVDLYTD
+240 SGTEYMVDLYTD
-251 HTATIW
+251 HTAKIW
-257 ELTTS
+257 KLTTS
-262 SGEAE
+262 SGEAK
-267 CILPSTIYYTGDDG
+267 CILPSTIYYTDDDG
-281 VQEPAPYT
+281 VPEPNPYT
-289 VTELSLSYYSGVT
+289 VTELRFSPYGNSVT
-302 SDNNNYT
+302 SVNNNYT
-309 SLVLPDTLTDIR
+309 ALVLPDTLTDIGG
-321 RSLSGFKNVTEIT
+321 SLSGFKNVTEIT

-346 QNMMELKTLTF
+346 QYMKQLRTLTF
-357 DEGVEEIASGSV
+357 EEGVEEIASGSV
-369 VSGCT
+369 VSGCKSLT
-374 KLETIHLPSSLQK
+374 TIHLPSSLQK

-414 STFSKCTSLKSIEL
+414 STFSECTSLESIEL
-428 PASITTIPRSMFA
+428 PASITTIPSYMFA

-460 GAFGSVTDWNGHE
+460 SAFKS
-473 TADTALTEIPDLS
+473 DTALTEIPDLS

-496 YGCSALTTV
+496 YGCSALETV
-505 DLHNVTTM
+505 DLHSVTTM
-513 EYGAFQGCK
+513 EYAAFQGCDA
-522 ELSGEIDL
+522 LSGEIDL
-530 SKLEVIPGNA
+530 SNLEVIPGHA
-540 FCYDSKITSVITCPT
+540 FCYDPNITSVVTCPT
-555 LKSIGDWAFIWAG
+555 LRSIGDWAFIWAG

-582 EYTFFLA
+582 TYTFYKS

-601 TKLGANA
+601 TQLGASA
-608 FNGCEEIE
+608 FSGCEKVE

-626 IPSNAFDGCRKLTT
+626 IPKDAFDGCTNLKT
-640 ITVNNRQE
+640 ITVNNRRE
-648 DVKIPKIDRVTVTY
+648 DVHIPEIDGVTVTY
-662 TIPSLTADDDKVST
+662 TIPSLEATDDKVSN
-676 ATDALSLQDAVKQA
+676 AEGALSLQQAVDQA
-690 ATNGTPVTI
+690 NGPVTI
-699 EKDIRLDEPVTI
+699 EIEKNICLNAPVRI
-711 TAEQKVEITATENHN
+711 AAGQRVEITANTNCN
-726 IFGNKDQN
+726 IFGNKDKD
-734 LANLFVVEA
+734 LTNLFVVEE

-773 NGNVVIEKSTLEGN
+773 DGNVVIEKSTLEGN
-787 NIGVIEDKGSSAKL
+787 DMGVIEDNGSSAEL

-810 HKIRGAHSASIR
+810 HKIRGALSASIR

-835 IRDNIANT
+835 IQDNIANT
-843 SSSDSSSPAVLLL
+843 PSSDSSSPAVLLL
-856 GASTFTMNEGSIC
+856 GASTFTMNGGSIC

-882 ASNDAKARFTMNGG
+882 ASSNAAKARFTMNSG

-902 SHSYTSDSTPTGAVF
+902 SRSYTPNSTPTGAVF

-950 PTKEHGTAFTMYSGT
+950 PTEEHGTAFTMNGGT

-985 NRVSLLG
+985 NYVSLLG

-1007 SEGNTQIYTTLHIQ
+1007 SEGNTEIYTTLHIE

-1044 KLYMQNG
+1044 KLYMQDG

-1099 FLYAPPGNLGTSG
+1099 FLYAPAGNRGTSG

-1141 VSDGVSIPAVGSL
+1141 VSDGVSIPATGSL

-1167 IGANGGVVIGEATSL
+1167 IGANGGVVIGEETSL
-1182 SNSISVKK
+1182 SYSISVKK
-1190 VWDNPGYEDTQPS
+1190 AWDNPGYEDTQPS
-1203 GVTIHLKERDTGDVV
+1203 SVTIHLKERDTGDIV
-1218 STAELTSENGWQ
+1218 STAELTGENGWQ
-1230 YTFTDLPLSPNHY
+1230 YTFTDLPLSPDHY

-1330 EDLPESSYSV
+1330 EDLPEGTYSV

-1369 LDPEPI
+1369 LYPEPI
-1375 EPIPPVDPP
+1375 EPIDPIPPVDPP

-1392 IVPETTGNEPSPPST
+1392 IVPGTTGNEPNPPST
-1407 EETTSVPPTEPT
+1407 EETTSVPPTEPTEEST

-1433 ESPIKETQETPSV
+1433 ESPIKETQETSSV

-1461 PVFLLMFAGVG
+1461 PVFLLMFAGAG

>member
-1 MEAGCTIFLRWYT
+1 
-14 PPCGTRFA
+14 
-22 AHEHNDNAK
+22 
-31 ERNTAMK
+31 MK

-67 DFVEDWEGA
+67 DFVEDREDI
-76 ADFTDDSY
+76 ADFTDDSYSSGY

-104 DTAAEVVAE
+104 DTAAKVIAE
-113 EDANDSSDTEIDK
+113 EDANDPSDTEIDRT
-126 AADSIEETEP
+126 ADSIEETEP
-136 EDEVQVSDAAKDRN
+136 EDEVQDTDAAEDRN
-150 DLENPDEETES
+150 DREDSDEETKS
-161 DTQNPWEA
+161 GTQNPEEA

-199 SEDPFSYYDDNA
+199 SEDPFSYYDDDA
-211 LEEEMDDD
+211 SEEEMDDD

-229 AHENYAYTDVS
+229 AHKDYAYTDVS
-240 GTKYTVDLYTD
+240 SGTEYMVDLYTD
-251 HTATIW
+251 YTAKIRR
-257 ELTTS
+257 LTS
-262 SGEAE
+262 SSGGAE
-267 CILPSTIYYTGDDG
+267 CILPSTIYYTDDAG
-281 VQEPAPYT
+281 VQDPNPYT
-289 VTELSLSYYSGVT
+289 VTELSLPFSSSVT
-302 SDNNNYT
+302 SDYT
-309 SLVLPDTLTDIR
+309 TLVLPDTLTDMGGY
-321 RSLSGFKNVTEIT
+321 LSSFKNVTEIT
-334 IPGSVKVFNATL
+334 IPGSVKVFKAIL
-346 QNMMELKTLTF
+346 QNMTELKTLTF
-357 DEGVEEIASGSV
+357 EEGVEEIASGSV
-369 VSGCT
+369 VSGCKNLT
-374 KLETIHLPSSLQK
+374 TIHLPSSLQK
-387 LSGTGT
+387 LSGTDT

-414 STFSKCTSLKSIEL
+414 STFSECTSLESIEL
-428 PASITTIPRSMFA
+428 PASITTIPSHMFA

-450 AKGTITAIGN
+450 AKGTITAIEN
-460 GAFGSVTDWNGHE
+460 GAFGSVTDWKNHE

-496 YGCSALTTV
+496 YGCSALETV
-505 DLHNVTTM
+505 DLHSVTTM
-513 EYGAFQGCK
+513 GYAAFQGCK
-522 ELSGEIDL
+522 ALSGKIDL
-530 SKLEVIPGNA
+530 SNLEEIPGHA
-540 FCYDSKITSVITCPT
+540 FCYDPNITSVITCST
-555 LKSIGDWAFIWAG
+555 LSSIGDWAFIWAG

-582 EYTFFLA
+582 TYTFYKA

-601 TKLGANA
+601 TQLGASA
-608 FNGCEEIE
+608 FSGCKEVE

-626 IPSNAFDGCRKLTT
+626 IPPNAFAGCTNLKT
-640 ITVNNRQE
+640 ITVNNRRE
-648 DVKIPKIDRVTVTY
+648 DVTIPKIDGVTVTY
-662 TIPSLTADDDKVST
+662 TIPSLEATDDKVSN
-676 ATDALSLQDAVKQA
+676 AEGALSLQQAVDQA
-690 ATNGTPVTI
+690 NGPVTI
-699 EKDIRLDEPVTI
+699 EIEKNICLNAPVTI
-711 TAEQKVEITATENHN
+711 AKGKQVEITANANENYN
-726 IFGNKDQN
+726 LFGNKDEKPT
-734 LANLFVVEA
+734 NLFVVEE

-773 NGNVVIEKSTLEGN
+773 DGNVVIEKSTLEGN
-787 NIGVIEDKGSSAKL
+787 DVGVIEDNGSSAEL

-810 HKIRGAHSASIR
+810 HKIRGALSASIR

-835 IRDNIANT
+835 IQANIANT

-856 GASTFTMNEGSIC
+856 GASTFTMNGGSIC

-882 ASNDAKARFTMNGG
+882 ASSNAAKARFTMNGG
-896 TLSNNE
+896 SLSNNE
-902 SHSYTSDSTPTGAVF
+902 SRSYTPNSTPTGAVF
-917 VKYSAEFVLNNGTIT
+917 VKYSAEFVLNDGTIT
-932 GNCAYGGA
+932 GNCAHDGA

-950 PTKEHGTAFTMYSGT
+950 PTEEHGTAFTMNGGT

-985 NRVSLLG
+985 NYVSLLG

-1007 SEGNTQIYTTLHIQ
+1007 SEGNTEIYTTLHIE

-1044 KLYMQNG
+1044 KLYMQDG

-1099 FLYAPPGNLGTSG
+1099 FLYAPAGNRGTSG
-1112 QGTRYNAVE
+1112 QGTRYNTVE

-1141 VSDGVSIPAVGSL
+1141 VSDGVSIPATGSL

-1182 SNSISVKK
+1182 SYSISVKK
-1190 VWDNPGYEDTQPS
+1190 AWDNPGYEDTQPS
-1203 GVTIHLKERDTGDVV
+1203 GVTIHLKERDTGDIV
-1218 STAELTSENGWQ
+1218 STAELTGENGWQ
-1230 YTFTDLPLSPNHY
+1230 HTFTDLPLSPDHY

-1330 EDLPESSYSV
+1330 EDLPEGTYSV

-1369 LDPEPI
+1369 LYPEPI
-1375 EPIPPVDPP
+1375 EPIDPIPPVDPP

-1392 IVPETTGNEPSPPST
+1392 IVPGTTGNEPNPPST
-1407 EETTSVPPTEPT
+1407 EETTSVPPTEPTEEST

-1446 SAKPPKLI
+1446 SANPPKLI

-1461 PVFLLMFAGVG
+1461 PVFLLMFAGAG

>member
-1 MEAGCTIFLRWYT
+1 
-14 PPCGTRFA
+14 
-22 AHEHNDNAK
+22 
-31 ERNTAMK
+31 MK

-67 DFVEDWEGA
+67 DFVEDREDI
-76 ADFTDDSY
+76 ADYTDDSYSSGY

-104 DTAAEVVAE
+104 DTAAEVIAE
-113 EDANDSSDTEIDK
+113 EDANDSSDTEIDR

-136 EDEVQVSDAAKDRN
+136 EDEVQDTDAAEDRN
-150 DLENPDEETES
+150 DREDSDEETKS
-161 DTQNPWEA
+161 GTNPGET

-199 SEDPFSYYDDNA
+199 SEDPFSYYDDDA
-211 LEEEMDDD
+211 SEEEMDDD

-229 AHENYAYTDVS
+229 AHEDYAYTDVS
-240 GTKYTVDLYTD
+240 SGTEYMVDLYTD
-251 HTATIW
+251 HTAKIW
-257 ELTTS
+257 KLTTS
-262 SGEAE
+262 SGEAK
-267 CILPSTIYYTGDDG
+267 CILPSTIYYTDDDG
-281 VQEPAPYT
+281 VPEPNPYT
-289 VTELSLSYYSGVT
+289 VTELRFSPYGNSVT
-302 SDNNNYT
+302 SVNNNYT
-309 SLVLPDTLTDIR
+309 ALVLPDTLTDIGG
-321 RSLSGFKNVTEIT
+321 SLSGFKNVTEIT

-346 QNMMELKTLTF
+346 QYMKQLRTLTF
-357 DEGVEEIASGSV
+357 EEGVEEIASGSV
-369 VSGCT
+369 VSGCKSLT
-374 KLETIHLPSSLQK
+374 TIHLPSSLQK

-414 STFSKCTSLKSIEL
+414 STFSECTSLESIEL
-428 PASITTIPRSMFA
+428 PASITTIPSYMFA

-460 GAFGSVTDWNGHE
+460 SAFKS
-473 TADTALTEIPDLS
+473 DTALTEIPDLS

-496 YGCSALTTV
+496 YGCSALETV
-505 DLHNVTTM
+505 DLHSVTTM
-513 EYGAFQGCK
+513 EYAAFQGCDA
-522 ELSGEIDL
+522 LSGEIDL
-530 SKLEVIPGNA
+530 SNLEVIPGHA
-540 FCYDSKITSVITCPT
+540 FCYDPNITSVVTCPT
-555 LKSIGDWAFIWAG
+555 LRSIGDWAFIWAG

-582 EYTFFLA
+582 TYTFYKS

-601 TKLGANA
+601 TQLGASA
-608 FNGCEEIE
+608 FSGCEKVE

-626 IPSNAFDGCRKLTT
+626 IPKDAFDGCTNLKT
-640 ITVNNRQE
+640 ITVNNRRE
-648 DVKIPKIDRVTVTY
+648 DVHIPEIDGVTVTY
-662 TIPSLTADDDKVST
+662 TIPSLEATDDKVSN
-676 ATDALSLQDAVKQA
+676 AEGALSLQQAVDQA
-690 ATNGTPVTI
+690 NGPVTI
-699 EKDIRLDEPVTI
+699 EIEKNICLNAPVRI
-711 TAEQKVEITATENHN
+711 AAGQRVEITANTNCN
-726 IFGNKDQN
+726 IFGNKDKD
-734 LANLFVVEA
+734 LTNLFVVEE

-773 NGNVVIEKSTLEGN
+773 DGNVVIEKSTLEGN
-787 NIGVIEDKGSSAKL
+787 DMGVIEDNGSSAEL

-810 HKIRGAHSASIR
+810 HKIRGALSASIR

-835 IRDNIANT
+835 IQDNIANT
-843 SSSDSSSPAVLLL
+843 PSSDSSSPAVLLL
-856 GASTFTMNEGSIC
+856 GASTFTMNGGSIC

-882 ASNDAKARFTMNGG
+882 ASSNAAKARFTMNSGP
-896 TLSNNE
+896 LSNNE
-902 SHSYTSDSTPTGAVF
+902 SRSYTPNSTPTGAVF

-950 PTKEHGTAFTMYSGT
+950 PTEEHGTAFTMNGGT

-985 NRVSLLG
+985 NYVSLLG

-1007 SEGNTQIYTTLHIQ
+1007 SEGNTEIYTTLHIE

-1044 KLYMQNG
+1044 KLYMQDG

-1099 FLYAPPGNLGTSG
+1099 FLYAPAGNRGTSG
-1112 QGTRYNAVE
+1112 QGTRYNTVE

-1141 VSDGVSIPAVGSL
+1141 VSDGVSIPATGSL

-1182 SNSISVKK
+1182 SYSISVKK
-1190 VWDNPGYEDTQPS
+1190 AWDNPGYEDTQPS
-1203 GVTIHLKERDTGDVV
+1203 GVTIHLKERDTGDIV
-1218 STAELTSENGWQ
+1218 STAELTGENGWQ
-1230 YTFTDLPLSPNHY
+1230 HTFTDLPLSPDHY

-1330 EDLPESSYSV
+1330 EDLPEGTYSV

-1369 LDPEPI
+1369 LYPEPI
-1375 EPIPPVDPP
+1375 EPIDPIPPVDPP

-1392 IVPETTGNEPSPPST
+1392 IVPGTTGNEPNPPST
-1407 EETTSVPPTEPT
+1407 EETTSVPPTEPTEEST

-1446 SAKPPKLI
+1446 SANPPKLI

-1461 PVFLLMFAGVG
+1461 PVFLLMFAGAG

>member
-1 MEAGCTIFLRWYT
+1 
-14 PPCGTRFA
+14 
-22 AHEHNDNAK
+22 
-31 ERNTAMK
+31 MK

-67 DFVEDWEGA
+67 DFVEDRE
-76 ADFTDDSY
+76 DITDYTDDSYSSGY

-104 DTAAEVVAE
+104 DTAAKVIAE
-113 EDANDSSDTEIDK
+113 EDANDSSDTEIDR
-126 AADSIEETEP
+126 AADSIEETES
-136 EDEVQVSDAAKDRN
+136 EDEVQDTDAAEDRN
-150 DLENPDEETES
+150 DREDSDEETRS
-161 DTQNPWEA
+161 GTNPGET
-169 GPSDAETEEDVPDSW
+169 GPSDAETEEDVSDSW

-199 SEDPFSYYDDNA
+199 SEDPFSYYDDDA
-211 LEEEMDDD
+211 SEEEMDDD

-229 AHENYAYTDVS
+229 AHEDYAYTDVS
-240 GTKYTVDLYTD
+240 SGTEYMVDLYTD
-251 HTATIW
+251 HTAKIW
-257 ELTTS
+257 KLTTS
-262 SGEAE
+262 SGGAE
-267 CILPSTIYYTGDDG
+267 CILPSTIYYTDDDD
-281 VQEPAPYT
+281 VPEPTPYT
-289 VTELSLSYYSGVT
+289 VTELKFSPYGNSVT
-302 SDNNNYT
+302 SVNNNYT
-309 SLVLPDTLTDIR
+309 ALVLPDTLTDIGG
-321 RSLSGFKNVTEIT
+321 SLSGFKNVTEIT

-346 QNMMELKTLTF
+346 QYMKQLRTLTF
-357 DEGVEEIASGSV
+357 EEGVEEIASGSV
-369 VSGCT
+369 VSGCKNLT
-374 KLETIHLPSSLQK
+374 TIHLPSSLQK

-414 STFSKCTSLKSIEL
+414 STFSECTSLKSITL
-428 PASITTIPRSMFA
+428 PASITTIPSYMFA

-460 GAFGSVTDWNGHE
+460 SAFKS
-473 TADTALTEIPDLS
+473 DTALTEIPDLS

-496 YGCSALTTV
+496 YGCSALKTV
-505 DLHNVTTM
+505 DLHSVTTM
-513 EYGAFQGCK
+513 EYGAFQGCDA
-522 ELSGEIDL
+522 LSGEIDL
-530 SKLEVIPGNA
+530 SNLEEIPGHA
-540 FCYDSKITSVITCPT
+540 FCYDPNITSVITCPT
-555 LKSIGDWAFIWAG
+555 LRSIGDWAFIWAD

-582 EYTFFLA
+582 TYTFYKA

-601 TKLGANA
+601 TQLGASA
-608 FNGCEEIE
+608 FSGCEEVN
-616 AIQIGSGLTD
+616 AIQIGSGLKD
-626 IPSNAFDGCRKLTT
+626 IPANAFAGCTNLKT

-648 DVKIPKIDRVTVTY
+648 DVTIPKIDGVTVTY
-662 TIPSLTADDDKVST
+662 TIPSLTADNDKVS
-676 ATDALSLQDAVKQA
+676 AAADALSLQQAVNQA
-690 ATNGTPVTI
+690 NGTPVTI
-699 EKDIRLDEPVTI
+699 EKDIRLDEPVRI
-711 TAEQKVEITATENHN
+711 AAGQRVEITANANENYN
-726 IFGNKDQN
+726 LFGNKDKN
-734 LANLFVVEA
+734 LTNLFVVEA

-773 NGNVVIEKSTLEGN
+773 DGNVVIEKSTLEGDSM
-787 NIGVIEDKGSSAKL
+787 GVIEDNGSSAEL

-810 HKIRGAHSASIR
+810 HKIRGARSASIR

-835 IRDNIANT
+835 IQNNIANT
-843 SSSDSSSPAVLLL
+843 ASSDSSSPAVLLL
-856 GASTFTMNEGSIC
+856 GASTFTMNGGSIC

-882 ASNDAKARFTMNGG
+882 ASSNAAKARFTMNSG

-902 SHSYTSDSTPTGAVF
+902 SRSYTPKSTPTGAVF

-950 PTKEHGTAFTMYSGT
+950 PTEEHGTAFTMNGGT

-985 NRVSLLG
+985 NYVSLLG

-1007 SEGNTQIYTTLHIQ
+1007 SEGNTEIYTTLHIE

-1044 KLYMQNG
+1044 KLYMQDG

-1099 FLYAPPGNLGTSG
+1099 FLYAPAGNRGTSG
-1112 QGTRYNAVE
+1112 QGTRYNTVE

-1141 VSDGVSIPAVGSL
+1141 VSGGVSIPATGSL

-1182 SNSISVKK
+1182 SYSISVKK
-1190 VWDNPGYEDTQPS
+1190 AWDNPGYEDTQPS
-1203 GVTIHLKERDTGDVV
+1203 GVTIHLKERDTGDIV
-1218 STAELTSENGWQ
+1218 STAELTGENGWQ
-1230 YTFTDLPLSPNHY
+1230 HTFTDLPLSPDHY

-1330 EDLPESSYSV
+1330 EDLPEGTYSV

-1369 LDPEPI
+1369 LYPEPI
-1375 EPIPPVDPP
+1375 EPIDPIPPVDPP

-1392 IVPETTGNEPSPPST
+1392 IVPGTTGNEPNPPST
-1407 EETTSVPPTEPT
+1407 EETTSVPPTEPTEEST

-1433 ESPIKETQETPSV
+1433 ESPIKETQETSSV

-1461 PVFLLMFAGVG
+1461 PVFLLMFAGAG

>member
-1 MEAGCTIFLRWYT
+1 
-14 PPCGTRFA
+14 
-22 AHEHNDNAK
+22 
-31 ERNTAMK
+31 MK

-67 DFVEDWEGA
+67 DFVEDREDI
-76 ADFTDDSY
+76 ADYTDDSYSSGY

-104 DTAAEVVAE
+104 DTAAKVIAE
-113 EDANDSSDTEIDK
+113 EDANDSSDTEIDR
-126 AADSIEETEP
+126 AADSIEETES
-136 EDEVQVSDAAKDRN
+136 EDEVQDTDAAEDRN
-150 DLENPDEETES
+150 DREDSDEETRS
-161 DTQNPWEA
+161 GTNPGET
-169 GPSDAETEEDVPDSW
+169 GPSDAETEEDVSDSW

-199 SEDPFSYYDDNA
+199 SEDPFSYYDDDA
-211 LEEEMDDD
+211 SEEEMDDD

-229 AHENYAYTDVS
+229 AHEDYAYTDVS
-240 GTKYTVDLYTD
+240 SGTEYMVDLYTD
-251 HTATIW
+251 HTAKIW
-257 ELTTS
+257 KLTTS

-267 CILPSTIYYTGDDG
+267 CILPSTIYYTDDDD
-281 VQEPAPYT
+281 VPEPTPYT
-289 VTELSLSYYSGVT
+289 VTELRFSPYGNSVT
-302 SDNNNYT
+302 SVNNNYT
-309 SLVLPDTLTDIR
+309 ALVLPDTLTDIGG
-321 RSLSGFKNVTEIT
+321 SLSGFKNVTEIT

-346 QNMMELKTLTF
+346 QYMKQLRTLTF
-357 DEGVEEIASGSV
+357 EEGVEEIASGSV
-369 VSGCT
+369 VSGCKNLT
-374 KLETIHLPSSLQK
+374 TIHLPSSLQK

-414 STFSKCTSLKSIEL
+414 STFSECTSLKSITL
-428 PASITTIPRSMFA
+428 PASITTIPSYMFA

-460 GAFGSVTDWNGHE
+460 SAFKS
-473 TADTALTEIPDLS
+473 DTALTEIPDLS

-496 YGCSALTTV
+496 YGCSALKTV
-505 DLHNVTTM
+505 DLHSVTTM
-513 EYGAFQGCK
+513 EYGAFQGCDA
-522 ELSGEIDL
+522 LSGEIDL
-530 SKLEVIPGNA
+530 SNLEEIPGHA
-540 FCYDSKITSVITCPT
+540 FCYDPNITSVITCPT
-555 LKSIGDWAFIWAG
+555 LRSIGDWAFIWAD

-582 EYTFFLA
+582 TYTFYKA

-601 TKLGANA
+601 TQLGASA
-608 FNGCEEIE
+608 FSGYEKVE

-626 IPSNAFDGCRKLTT
+626 IPKDAFDGCKPKT
-640 ITVNNRQE
+640 ITVNNRRE
-648 DVKIPKIDRVTVTY
+648 DVHIPEIDGVTVTY
-662 TIPSLTADDDKVST
+662 TIPSLTADNDKVSN
-676 ATDALSLQDAVKQA
+676 AEGALSLQEAVDQA
-690 ATNGTPVTI
+690 NGTPVTI
-699 EKDIRLDEPVTI
+699 EKDIRLDEPVRI
-711 TAEQKVEITATENHN
+711 AAGQRVEITANANENYN
-726 IFGNKDQN
+726 LFGNKDEKPT
-734 LANLFVVEA
+734 NLFVVEE

-773 NGNVVIEKSTLEGN
+773 DGNVVIEKSTLEGDSM
-787 NIGVIEDKGSSAKL
+787 GVIEDNGSSAEL

-810 HKIRGAHSASIR
+810 HKIRGALSASIR

-835 IRDNIANT
+835 IQDNIANT

-856 GASTFTMNEGSIC
+856 GASTFTMNRGSIC

-882 ASNDAKARFTMNGG
+882 ASSNAAKARFTMNGG

-902 SHSYTSDSTPTGAVF
+902 SRSYTPNSTPTGAVF

-932 GNCAYGGA
+932 GNCAHGGA

-950 PTKEHGTAFTMYSGT
+950 PTEEHGTAFTMNGGT

-985 NRVSLLG
+985 NCVSLLG

-999 AYDGGGVY
+999 AYDGGGIY
-1007 SEGNTQIYTTLHIQ
+1007 SEGNTEIYTTLHIQ

-1044 KLYMQNG
+1044 KLYMQDG

-1099 FLYAPPGNLGTSG
+1099 FLYAPAGNRGTSG
-1112 QGTRYNAVE
+1112 QGTRYNTVE

-1141 VSDGVSIPAVGSL
+1141 VSDGVSIPATGSL

-1182 SNSISVKK
+1182 SYSISVKK
-1190 VWDNPGYEDTQPS
+1190 AWDNPGYEDTQPS
-1203 GVTIHLKERDTGDVV
+1203 GVTIHLKERDTGDIV
-1218 STAELTSENGWQ
+1218 STAELTGENGWQ
-1230 YTFTDLPLSPNHY
+1230 HTFTDLPLSPDHY

-1330 EDLPESSYSV
+1330 EDLPEGTYSV

-1369 LDPEPI
+1369 LYPEPI
-1375 EPIPPVDPP
+1375 EPIDPIPPVDPP

-1392 IVPETTGNEPSPPST
+1392 IVPGTTGNEPNPPST
-1407 EETTSVPPTEPT
+1407 EETTSVPPTEPTEEST

-1446 SAKPPKLI
+1446 SADPPKLI

-1461 PVFLLMFAGVG
+1461 PVFLLMFAGAG

>member
-1 MEAGCTIFLRWYT
+1 M
-14 PPCGTRFA
+14 P
-22 AHEHNDNAK
+22 
-31 ERNTAMK
+31 
-38 KRLLAGLLATS
+38 
-49 IALSIS
+49 
-55 MGAFPAMAATND
+55 
-67 DFVEDWEGA
+67 
-76 ADFTDDSY
+76 
-84 SSSEQLF
+84 
-91 DDIIFFDLDEEVD
+91 
-104 DTAAEVVAE
+104 
-113 EDANDSSDTEIDK
+113 
-126 AADSIEETEP
+126 EP
-136 EDEVQVSDAAKDRN
+136 
-150 DLENPDEETES
+150 T
-161 DTQNPWEA
+161 
-169 GPSDAETEEDVPDSW
+169 
-184 EETPKIDSELEAAIA
+184 
-199 SEDPFSYYDDNA
+199 
-211 LEEEMDDD
+211 
-219 IALLAAGKTM
+219 
-229 AHENYAYTDVS
+229 
-240 GTKYTVDLYTD
+240 
-251 HTATIW
+251 
-257 ELTTS
+257 
-262 SGEAE
+262 
-267 CILPSTIYYTGDDG
+267 
-281 VQEPAPYT
+281 PYT
-289 VTELSLSYYSGVT
+289 VTELRFSPYGNSVT
-302 SDNNNYT
+302 SVNNNYT
-309 SLVLPDTLTDIR
+309 ALVLPDTLTDIGG
-321 RSLSGFKNVTEIT
+321 SLSGFKNVTEIT

-346 QNMMELKTLTF
+346 QYMKQLRTLTF
-357 DEGVEEIASGSV
+357 EEGVEEIASGSV
-369 VSGCT
+369 VSGCKNLT
-374 KLETIHLPSSLQK
+374 TIHLPSSLQK

-414 STFSKCTSLKSIEL
+414 STFSECTSLKSITL
-428 PASITTIPRSMFA
+428 PASITTIPSYMFA

-460 GAFGSVTDWNGHE
+460 SAFKS
-473 TADTALTEIPDLS
+473 DTALTEIPDLS

-496 YGCSALTTV
+496 YGCSALKTV
-505 DLHNVTTM
+505 DLHSVTTM
-513 EYGAFQGCK
+513 EYGAFQGCDA
-522 ELSGEIDL
+522 LSGEIDL
-530 SKLEVIPGNA
+530 SNLEEIPGHA
-540 FCYDSKITSVITCPT
+540 FCYDPNITSVITCPT
-555 LKSIGDWAFIWAG
+555 LRSIGDWAFIWAD
-568 ISTISLPETLNSIG
+568 ISTISLPETLKSIG
-582 EYTFFLA
+582 TYTFYKA

-601 TKLGANA
+601 TQLGASA
-608 FNGCEEIE
+608 FSGCEKVE

-626 IPSNAFDGCRKLTT
+626 IPKDAFDGCKPKT
-640 ITVNNRQE
+640 ITVNNRRE
-648 DVKIPKIDRVTVTY
+648 DVHIPEIDGVTVTY
-662 TIPSLTADDDKVST
+662 TIPSLTADNDKVSN
-676 ATDALSLQDAVKQA
+676 AEGALSLQEAVDQA
-690 ATNGTPVTI
+690 NGTPVTI
-699 EKDIRLDEPVTI
+699 EKDIRLDEPVRI
-711 TAEQKVEITATENHN
+711 AAGQRVEITANANENYN
-726 IFGNKDQN
+726 LFGNKDEKPT
-734 LANLFVVEA
+734 NLFVVEE

-773 NGNVVIEKSTLEGN
+773 DGNVVIEKSTLEGDSM
-787 NIGVIEDKGSSAKL
+787 GVIEDNGSSAEL

-810 HKIRGAHSASIR
+810 HKIRGALSASIR

-835 IRDNIANT
+835 IQDNIANT

-856 GASTFTMNEGSIC
+856 GASTFTMNRGSIC

-882 ASNDAKARFTMNGG
+882 ASSNAAKARFTMNGG

-902 SHSYTSDSTPTGAVF
+902 SRSYTPNSTPTGAVF

-932 GNCAYGGA
+932 GNCAHGGA

-950 PTKEHGTAFTMYSGT
+950 PTEEHGTAFTMNGGT

-985 NRVSLLG
+985 NCVSLLG

-999 AYDGGGVY
+999 AYDGGGIY
-1007 SEGNTQIYTTLHIQ
+1007 SEGNTEIYTTLHIQ

-1044 KLYMQNG
+1044 KLYMQDG

-1099 FLYAPPGNLGTSG
+1099 FLYAPAGNRGTSG
-1112 QGTRYNAVE
+1112 QGTRYNTVE

-1182 SNSISVKK
+1182 SYSISVKK

-1203 GVTIHLKERDTGDVV
+1203 GVTIHLKERDTGDIV
-1218 STAELTSENGWQ
+1218 STAELTGENGWQ
-1230 YTFTDLPLSPNHY
+1230 HTFTDLPLSPDHY

-1296 KWERPASIHV
+1296 KWKRPASIHV

-1330 EDLPESSYSV
+1330 EDLPEGTYSV

-1369 LDPEPI
+1369 LYPEPI
-1375 EPIPPVDPP
+1375 EPIDPIPPVDPP

-1392 IVPETTGNEPSPPST
+1392 IVPGTTGNEPNPPST
-1407 EETTSVPPTEPT
+1407 EETTSVPPTEPTEEST

-1433 ESPIKETQETPSV
+1433 ESPIKETQETSSV

-1461 PVFLLMFAGVG
+1461 PVFLLMFAGAG

>member
-1 MEAGCTIFLRWYT
+1 
-14 PPCGTRFA
+14 
-22 AHEHNDNAK
+22 
-31 ERNTAMK
+31 MK

-67 DFVEDWEGA
+67 DFVEDREDI
-76 ADFTDDSY
+76 ADYTDDSYSSGY

-104 DTAAEVVAE
+104 DTAAEVIAE
-113 EDANDSSDTEIDK
+113 EDANDSSDTEIDR

-136 EDEVQVSDAAKDRN
+136 EDEVQDTDAAEDRN
-150 DLENPDEETES
+150 DREDSDEETKS
-161 DTQNPWEA
+161 GTNPGET

-199 SEDPFSYYDDNA
+199 SEDPFSYYDDDA
-211 LEEEMDDD
+211 SEEEMDDD
-219 IALLAAGKTM
+219 IALLATGKTM
-229 AHENYAYTDVS
+229 AHEDYAYTDVS
-240 GTKYTVDLYTD
+240 SGTEYMVDLYTD
-251 HTATIW
+251 HTAKIW
-257 ELTTS
+257 KLTTS
-262 SGEAE
+262 SGEAK
-267 CILPSTIYYTGDDG
+267 CILPSTIYYTDDDG
-281 VQEPAPYT
+281 VPEPNPYT
-289 VTELSLSYYSGVT
+289 VTELRFSPYGNSVT
-302 SDNNNYT
+302 SVNNNYT
-309 SLVLPDTLTDIR
+309 ALVLPDTLTDIGG
-321 RSLSGFKNVTEIT
+321 SLSGFKNVTEIT

-346 QNMMELKTLTF
+346 QYMKQLRTLTF
-357 DEGVEEIASGSV
+357 EEGVEEIASGSV
-369 VSGCT
+369 VSGCKSLT
-374 KLETIHLPSSLQK
+374 TIHLPSSLQK

-414 STFSKCTSLKSIEL
+414 STFSECTSLESIEL
-428 PASITTIPRSMFA
+428 PASITTIPSYMFA

-460 GAFGSVTDWNGHE
+460 SAFKS
-473 TADTALTEIPDLS
+473 DTALTEIPDLS

-496 YGCSALTTV
+496 YGCSALETV
-505 DLHNVTTM
+505 DLHSVTTM
-513 EYGAFQGCK
+513 EYAAFQGCDA
-522 ELSGEIDL
+522 LSGKIDL
-530 SKLEVIPGNA
+530 SNLEVIPGHA
-540 FCYDSKITSVITCPT
+540 FCYDPNITSVITCPT
-555 LKSIGDWAFIWAG
+555 LRSIRDWAFIWAD

-582 EYTFFLA
+582 TYTFYKA

-601 TKLGANA
+601 TQLGASA
-608 FNGCEEIE
+608 FSGCEEVN
-616 AIQIGSGLTD
+616 AIQIGSGLKD
-626 IPSNAFDGCRKLTT
+626 IPANAFAGCTNLKT

-648 DVKIPKIDRVTVTY
+648 DVTIPKIDGVTVTY
-662 TIPSLTADDDKVST
+662 TIPSLTADNDKVS
-676 ATDALSLQDAVKQA
+676 AAADALSLQQAVDQA
-690 ATNGTPVTI
+690 NGTPVTIEI
-699 EKDIRLDEPVTI
+699 EKDIRLDESVRI
-711 TAEQKVEITATENHN
+711 IAGQRVEITANANCN
-726 IFGNKDQN
+726 IFGNKDEN
-734 LANLFVVEA
+734 LTNLFVVEP

-773 NGNVVIEKSTLEGN
+773 DGNVVIEKSTLEGN
-787 NIGVIEDKGSSAKL
+787 DVGVIEDNGSSAEL

-835 IRDNIANT
+835 IQDNIANT
-843 SSSDSSSPAVLLL
+843 ASSDSSSPAVLLL
-856 GASTFTMNEGSIC
+856 GASTFTMNGGSIC

-882 ASNDAKARFTMNGG
+882 ASNNATKARFTMNGG

-902 SHSYTSDSTPTGAVF
+902 SRSYTPYSTPTGAVF

-932 GNCAYGGA
+932 GNCAHGGA

-950 PTKEHGTAFTMYSGT
+950 PTEEHGTAFTMIGGT

-985 NRVSLLG
+985 NHVSLLG

-1007 SEGNTQIYTTLHIQ
+1007 SEGNTEIYTTLHIE

-1044 KLYMQNG
+1044 KLYMQDG

-1099 FLYAPPGNLGTSG
+1099 FLYAPAGNRGTSG
-1112 QGTRYNAVE
+1112 QGTRYNTVE

-1182 SNSISVKK
+1182 SYSISVKK
-1190 VWDNPGYEDTQPS
+1190 AWDNPGYEDTQPS
-1203 GVTIHLKERDTGDVV
+1203 GVTIHLKERDTGDIV
-1218 STAELTSENGWQ
+1218 STAELTGENGWQ
-1230 YTFTDLPLSPNHY
+1230 HTFTDLPLSPDHY

-1330 EDLPESSYSV
+1330 EDLPEGTYSV

-1369 LDPEPI
+1369 LYPEPI
-1375 EPIPPVDPP
+1375 EPIDPIPPVDPP

-1392 IVPETTGNEPSPPST
+1392 IVPGTTGNEPNPPST
-1407 EETTSVPPTEPT
+1407 EETTSVPPTEPTEEST

-1461 PVFLLMFAGVG
+1461 PVFLLMFAGAG

>member
-1 MEAGCTIFLRWYT
+1 
-14 PPCGTRFA
+14 
-22 AHEHNDNAK
+22 
-31 ERNTAMK
+31 MK

-67 DFVEDWEGA
+67 DFVEDREDI
-76 ADFTDDSY
+76 ADFTDDSYSSGY

-104 DTAAEVVAE
+104 DTAAEVIAE
-113 EDANDSSDTEIDK
+113 EDANDSSDTEIDR

-136 EDEVQVSDAAKDRN
+136 EDEVQNTDAAEDRN
-150 DLENPDEETES
+150 DREYPDEETKS
-161 DTQNPWEA
+161 GTNPGEA

-199 SEDPFSYYDDNA
+199 SEDPFSYYDDDA
-211 LEEEMDDD
+211 SEEEMDDD

-229 AHENYAYTDVS
+229 AHEDYAYTDVS
-240 GTKYTVDLYTD
+240 SGTEYMVDLYTD
-251 HTATIW
+251 HTAKIW
-257 ELTTS
+257 KLTTS

-267 CILPSTIYYTGDDG
+267 CILPSTIYYTDDDD
-281 VQEPAPYT
+281 VPEPTPYT
-289 VTELSLSYYSGVT
+289 VTELRFSPYGNSVT
-302 SDNNNYT
+302 SVNNNYT
-309 SLVLPDTLTDIR
+309 ALVLPDTLTDIGG
-321 RSLSGFKNVTEIT
+321 SLSGFKNVTEIT

-346 QNMMELKTLTF
+346 QYMKQLRTLTF
-357 DEGVEEIASGSV
+357 EEGVEEIASGSV
-369 VSGCT
+369 VSGCKNLT
-374 KLETIHLPSSLQK
+374 TIHLPSSLQK

-414 STFSKCTSLKSIEL
+414 STFSECTSLKSITL
-428 PASITTIPRSMFA
+428 PASITTIPSYMFA

-460 GAFGSVTDWNGHE
+460 SAFKS
-473 TADTALTEIPDLS
+473 DTALTEIPDLS

-496 YGCSALTTV
+496 YGCSALKTV
-505 DLHNVTTM
+505 DLHSVTTM
-513 EYGAFQGCK
+513 EYGAFQGCDA
-522 ELSGEIDL
+522 LSGEIDL
-530 SKLEVIPGNA
+530 SNLEEIPGHA
-540 FCYDSKITSVITCPT
+540 FCYDPNITSVITCPT
-555 LKSIGDWAFIWAG
+555 LRSIGDWAFIWAD
-568 ISTISLPETLNSIG
+568 ISTISLPETLKSIG
-582 EYTFFLA
+582 TYTFYKA

-601 TKLGANA
+601 TQLGASA
-608 FNGCEEIE
+608 FSGCEKVE

-626 IPSNAFDGCRKLTT
+626 IPKDAFDGCKPKT
-640 ITVNNRQE
+640 ITVNNRRE
-648 DVKIPKIDRVTVTY
+648 DVHIPEIDGVTVTY
-662 TIPSLTADDDKVST
+662 TIPSLTADNDKVSN
-676 ATDALSLQDAVKQA
+676 AEGALSLQQAVDQA
-690 ATNGTPVTI
+690 NGTPVTI
-699 EKDIRLDEPVTI
+699 EKDIRLDEPVRI
-711 TAEQKVEITATENHN
+711 AAGQRVEITANTNCN
-726 IFGNKDQN
+726 IFGNKDKD
-734 LANLFVVEA
+734 LTNLFVVEE

-773 NGNVVIEKSTLEGN
+773 DGNVVIEKSTLEGDSM
-787 NIGVIEDKGSSAKL
+787 GVIEDNGSSAEL

-810 HKIRGAHSASIR
+810 HKIRGALSASIR

-835 IRDNIANT
+835 IQDNIANT
-843 SSSDSSSPAVLLL
+843 PSSDSSSPAVLLL
-856 GASTFTMNEGSIC
+856 GASTFTMNGGSIC

-882 ASNDAKARFTMNGG
+882 ASSNAAKARFTMNGG

-902 SHSYTSDSTPTGAVF
+902 SHSYTPYSTPTGAVF

-950 PTKEHGTAFTMYSGT
+950 PTEEHGTAFTMNGGI

-985 NRVSLLG
+985 NYVSLLG

-1007 SEGNTQIYTTLHIQ
+1007 SEGNTEIYTTLHIE

-1044 KLYMQNG
+1044 KLYMQDG

-1099 FLYAPPGNLGTSG
+1099 FLYAPAGNRGTSG
-1112 QGTRYNAVE
+1112 QGTRYNTVE

-1141 VSDGVSIPAVGSL
+1141 VSDGVSIPATGSL

-1182 SNSISVKK
+1182 SHSISVKK
-1190 VWDNPGYEDTQPS
+1190 AWDNPGYEDTQPS
-1203 GVTIHLKERDTGDVV
+1203 GVTIHLKERDTGDIV
-1218 STAELTSENGWQ
+1218 STAELSGENGWQ
-1230 YTFTDLPLSPNHY
+1230 HTFTDLPLSPDHY

-1330 EDLPESSYSV
+1330 EDLPEGTYSV

-1369 LDPEPI
+1369 LYPEPI
-1375 EPIPPVDPP
+1375 EPIDPIPPVDPP

-1392 IVPETTGNEPSPPST
+1392 IVPGTTGNEPNPPST

-1419 EESTEERSAESDPE
+1419 EESTDESTEERSAESDPE

-1446 SAKPPKLI
+1446 SANPPKLI

-1461 PVFLLMFAGVG
+1461 PVFLLMFAGAG

>member
-1 MEAGCTIFLRWYT
+1 
-14 PPCGTRFA
+14 
-22 AHEHNDNAK
+22 
-31 ERNTAMK
+31 MK

-67 DFVEDWEGA
+67 DFVEDREDI
-76 ADFTDDSY
+76 ADFTDDSYSSGY

-104 DTAAEVVAE
+104 DTAAEVIAE
-113 EDANDSSDTEIDK
+113 EDANDSSDTEIDR

-136 EDEVQVSDAAKDRN
+136 EDEVQNTDAAEDRN
-150 DLENPDEETES
+150 DREYPDEETKS
-161 DTQNPWEA
+161 GTNPGEA

-199 SEDPFSYYDDNA
+199 SEDPFSYYDDDA
-211 LEEEMDDD
+211 SEEEMDDD

-229 AHENYAYTDVS
+229 AHEDYAYTDVS
-240 GTKYTVDLYTD
+240 SGTEYMVDLYTD
-251 HTATIW
+251 HTAKIW
-257 ELTTS
+257 KLTTS

-267 CILPSTIYYTGDDG
+267 CILPSTIYYTDADG
-281 VQEPAPYT
+281 VPEPTPYT
-289 VTELSLSYYSGVT
+289 VTELRLSYWSGVT

-309 SLVLPDTLTDIR
+309 ALVLPDTLTDIGG
-321 RSLSGFKNVTEIT
+321 SLSGFKNVTEIT

-346 QNMMELKTLTF
+346 QNMKQLKTLTF

-369 VSGCT
+369 VSGCKSLT
-374 KLETIHLPSSLQK
+374 TIHLPSSLQK

-400 TDITLPEG
+400 TDITLSEG

-414 STFSKCTSLKSIEL
+414 STFSECTSLKSIEL
-428 PASITTIPRSMFA
+428 PASITTIPSSMFA

-460 GAFGSVTDWNGHE
+460 GAFGSVTDWKDQE
-473 TADTALTEIPDLS
+473 IADTVLTEIPDLS

-496 YGCSALTTV
+496 YGCSALETV
-505 DLHNVTTM
+505 DLHSVTTM
-513 EYGAFQGCK
+513 GYGAFQGCDA
-522 ELSGEIDL
+522 LSGEIDL
-530 SKLEVIPGNA
+530 SNLEVIPGHA
-540 FCYDSKITSVITCPT
+540 FCYDPNITSVITCPT
-555 LKSIGDWAFIWAG
+555 LRSIGDWAFIWAD

-582 EYTFFLA
+582 TYTFYKA

-601 TKLGANA
+601 TQLGASA
-608 FNGCEEIE
+608 FSGCEEVN
-616 AIQIGSGLTD
+616 AIQIGSGLKD
-626 IPSNAFDGCRKLTT
+626 IPANAFAGCTNLKT
-640 ITVNNRQE
+640 ITVNNRRE
-648 DVKIPKIDRVTVTY
+648 DVTIPKIDGVTVTY
-662 TIPSLTADDDKVST
+662 TIPSLEATDDKVSN
-676 ATDALSLQDAVKQA
+676 AEGALSLQQAVDQA
-690 ATNGTPVTI
+690 NGPVTI
-699 EKDIRLDEPVTI
+699 EIEKNICLNAPVTI
-711 TAEQKVEITATENHN
+711 AKGKQVEITANANENYN
-726 IFGNKDQN
+726 LFGNKDEKPT
-734 LANLFVVEA
+734 NLFVVEE

-773 NGNVVIEKSTLEGN
+773 DGNVVIEKSTLEGN
-787 NIGVIEDKGSSAKL
+787 DVGVIEDNGSSAEL

-810 HKIRGAHSASIR
+810 HKIRGALSASIR

-835 IRDNIANT
+835 IQANIANT

-856 GASTFTMNEGSIC
+856 GASTFTMNGGSIC

-882 ASNDAKARFTMNGG
+882 ASSNAAKARFTMNGG
-896 TLSNNE
+896 SLSNNE
-902 SHSYTSDSTPTGAVF
+902 SRSYTPNSTPTGAVF
-917 VKYSAEFVLNNGTIT
+917 VKYSAEFVLNDGTIT
-932 GNCAYGGA
+932 GNCAHDGA

-950 PTKEHGTAFTMYSGT
+950 PTEEHGTAFTMNGGT

-985 NRVSLLG
+985 NYVSLLG

-1007 SEGNTQIYTTLHIQ
+1007 SEGNTDIYTTLHIQ

-1044 KLYMQNG
+1044 KLYMQDG

-1099 FLYAPPGNLGTSG
+1099 FLYAPPGNRGTSG
-1112 QGTRYNAVE
+1112 QGTRYNTVE

-1141 VSDGVSIPAVGSL
+1141 VSDGVSIPATGSL

-1182 SNSISVKK
+1182 SYSISVKK
-1190 VWDNPGYEDTQPS
+1190 AWDNPGYEDTQPS
-1203 GVTIHLKERDTGDVV
+1203 SVTIHLKERDTGDIV
-1218 STAELTSENGWQ
+1218 STAELTGENGWQ
-1230 YTFTDLPLSPNHY
+1230 YTFTDLPLSPDHY

-1296 KWERPASIHV
+1296 KWERPASIHI

-1330 EDLPESSYSV
+1330 EDLPEGTYSV

-1369 LDPEPI
+1369 LYPEPI
-1375 EPIPPVDPP
+1375 EPIDPIPPVDPP

-1392 IVPETTGNEPSPPST
+1392 IVPGTTGNEPNPPST
-1407 EETTSVPPTEPT
+1407 EETTSVPPTEPTEEST

-1461 PVFLLMFAGVG
+1461 PVFLLMFAGAG

>member
-1 MEAGCTIFLRWYT
+1 
-14 PPCGTRFA
+14 
-22 AHEHNDNAK
+22 
-31 ERNTAMK
+31 MK

-67 DFVEDWEGA
+67 DFVEDREDI
-76 ADFTDDSY
+76 ADFTDDSYSSGY

-104 DTAAEVVAE
+104 DTAAKVIAE
-113 EDANDSSDTEIDK
+113 EDANDSSDTEIDR
-126 AADSIEETEP
+126 AADSIEETES
-136 EDEVQVSDAAKDRN
+136 EDEVQDTDAAEDRN
-150 DLENPDEETES
+150 DWEDSDEETRS
-161 DTQNPWEA
+161 GTNPGET
-169 GPSDAETEEDVPDSW
+169 GPSDAETEEDVSDSW

-199 SEDPFSYYDDNA
+199 SEDPFSYYDDDA
-211 LEEEMDDD
+211 SEEEMDDD

-229 AHENYAYTDVS
+229 AHEDYAYTDVS
-240 GTKYTVDLYTD
+240 SGTEYMVDLYTD
-251 HTATIW
+251 HTAKIW
-257 ELTTS
+257 KLTTS
-262 SGEAE
+262 SGGAE
-267 CILPSTIYYTGDDG
+267 CILPSTIYYTDDDD
-281 VQEPAPYT
+281 VPEPTPYT
-289 VTELSLSYYSGVT
+289 VTELRFSPYGNSVT
-302 SDNNNYT
+302 SVNNNYT
-309 SLVLPDTLTDIR
+309 ALVLPDTLTDIGG
-321 RSLSGFKNVTEIT
+321 SLSGFKNVTEIT

-346 QNMMELKTLTF
+346 QYMKELRTLTF
-357 DEGVEEIASGSV
+357 EEGVEEIASGSV
-369 VSGCT
+369 VSGCKNLT
-374 KLETIHLPSSLQK
+374 TIHLPSSLQK

-414 STFSKCTSLKSIEL
+414 STFSECTSLKSIEL
-428 PASITTIPRSMFA
+428 PASITTIPSYMFA

-460 GAFGSVTDWNGHE
+460 SAFKS
-473 TADTALTEIPDLS
+473 DTALTEIPDLS

-496 YGCSALTTV
+496 YGCSALKTV
-505 DLHNVTTM
+505 DLHSVTTM
-513 EYGAFQGCK
+513 EYGAFQGCDA
-522 ELSGEIDL
+522 LSGEIDL
-530 SKLEVIPGNA
+530 SNLEEIPGNA
-540 FCYDSKITSVITCPT
+540 FCYDPNITSVITCPT
-555 LKSIGDWAFIWAG
+555 LRSIGDWAFIWAD
-568 ISTISLPETLNSIG
+568 ISTISLPETLKSIG
-582 EYTFFLA
+582 TYTFYKA

-601 TKLGANA
+601 TQLGASA
-608 FNGCEEIE
+608 FSGCEKVE

-626 IPSNAFDGCRKLTT
+626 IPKDAFDGCTNLKT
-640 ITVNNRQE
+640 ITVNNRRE
-648 DVKIPKIDRVTVTY
+648 DVTIPKIDGVTVTY
-662 TIPSLTADDDKVST
+662 TIPSLTADNDKVSN
-676 ATDALSLQDAVKQA
+676 AEGALSLQQAVDQA
-690 ATNGTPVTI
+690 NGPVTIEI
-699 EKDIRLDEPVTI
+699 EKDIRLDEPVRI
-711 TAEQKVEITATENHN
+711 AAGQRVEITANENCN
-726 IFGNKDQN
+726 IFGNKDEN
-734 LANLFVVEA
+734 LANLFVVEE

-773 NGNVVIEKSTLEGN
+773 DGNVVIEKSTLEGDSM
-787 NIGVIEDKGSSAKL
+787 GVIEDNGSSAEL

-810 HKIRGAHSASIR
+810 HKIRGALSASIR

-835 IRDNIANT
+835 IQDNIANT
-843 SSSDSSSPAVLLL
+843 PSSDSSSPAVLLL

-882 ASNDAKARFTMNGG
+882 ASSNAAKARFTMNGG

-902 SHSYTSDSTPTGAVF
+902 SHSYTPYSTPTGAVF
-917 VKYSAEFVLNNGTIT
+917 VKYSAEFVLNEGTIT

-950 PTKEHGTAFTMYSGT
+950 PTEEHGTAFTMNGGT

-985 NRVSLLG
+985 NYVSLLG

-1007 SEGNTQIYTTLHIQ
+1007 SEGNTEIYTTLHIE

-1044 KLYMQNG
+1044 KLYMQDG

-1099 FLYAPPGNLGTSG
+1099 FLYAPAGNRGTSG
-1112 QGTRYNAVE
+1112 QGTRYNTVE

-1141 VSDGVSIPAVGSL
+1141 VSDGVSIPATGSL

-1167 IGANGGVVIGEATSL
+1167 IGANGGVVIGEETSL
-1182 SNSISVKK
+1182 SYSISVKK
-1190 VWDNPGYEDTQPS
+1190 AWDNPGYEDTQPS
-1203 GVTIHLKERDTGDVV
+1203 GVTIHLKERDTGDIV
-1218 STAELTSENGWQ
+1218 STAELTGENGWQ
-1230 YTFTDLPLSPNHY
+1230 YTFTDLPLSPDHY

-1330 EDLPESSYSV
+1330 EDLPEGTYSV

-1369 LDPEPI
+1369 LYPEPI
-1375 EPIPPVDPP
+1375 EPIDPIPPVDPP

-1392 IVPETTGNEPSPPST
+1392 IVPGTTGNEPNPPST
-1407 EETTSVPPTEPT
+1407 EETTSVPPTEPTEEST

-1446 SAKPPKLI
+1446 SANPPKLI

-1461 PVFLLMFAGVG
+1461 PVFLLMFAGAG

>member
-1 MEAGCTIFLRWYT
+1 
-14 PPCGTRFA
+14 
-22 AHEHNDNAK
+22 
-31 ERNTAMK
+31 MK

-67 DFVEDWEGA
+67 DFVEDREDI
-76 ADFTDDSY
+76 ADYTDDSYSSGY

-104 DTAAEVVAE
+104 DTAAEVIAE
-113 EDANDSSDTEIDK
+113 EDANDSSDTEIDR

-136 EDEVQVSDAAKDRN
+136 EDEVQDTDAAEDRN
-150 DLENPDEETES
+150 DREDSDEETKS
-161 DTQNPWEA
+161 GTQNPEEA

-184 EETPKIDSELEAAIA
+184 EETPKIDSDLEAAIA

-211 LEEEMDDD
+211 SEEEMDDD

-229 AHENYAYTDVS
+229 AHEDYAYTDVS
-240 GTKYTVDLYTD
+240 SGTEYMVDLYTD
-251 HTATIW
+251 HTAKIW
-257 ELTTS
+257 KLITS
-262 SGEAE
+262 SGGAE
-267 CILPSTIYYTGDDG
+267 CILPSTIYYTDDDG
-281 VQEPAPYT
+281 VQEPNPYT
-289 VTELSLSYYSGVT
+289 VTELRFSPYGNSVT
-302 SDNNNYT
+302 SVNNNYT
-309 SLVLPDTLTDIR
+309 ALVLPDTLTDIGG
-321 RSLSGFKNVTEIT
+321 SLSGFKNVTEIT

-346 QNMMELKTLTF
+346 QYMKQLRTLTF
-357 DEGVEEIASGSV
+357 EEGVEEIASGSV
-369 VSGCT
+369 VSGCKSLT
-374 KLETIHLPSSLQK
+374 TIHLPSSLQK

-414 STFSKCTSLKSIEL
+414 STFSECTSLESIEL
-428 PASITTIPRSMFA
+428 PASITTIPSYMFA

-460 GAFGSVTDWNGHE
+460 SAFKSG
-473 TADTALTEIPDLS
+473 TALTEIPDLS

-496 YGCSALTTV
+496 YGCSALETV
-505 DLHNVTTM
+505 DLHSVTTM
-513 EYGAFQGCK
+513 EYAAFQGCDA
-522 ELSGEIDL
+522 LSGVIDL
-530 SKLEVIPGNA
+530 SNLEVIPGHA
-540 FCYDSKITSVITCPT
+540 FCYDPNITSVVTCPT
-555 LKSIGDWAFIWAG
+555 LRSIGDWAFIWAG

-582 EYTFFLA
+582 TYTFYKA

-601 TKLGANA
+601 TQLGASA
-608 FNGCEEIE
+608 FSGCEKVE

-626 IPSNAFDGCRKLTT
+626 IPKDAFDGCKPKT
-640 ITVNNRQE
+640 ITVNNRRE
-648 DVKIPKIDRVTVTY
+648 DVTIPKIDGVTVTY
-662 TIPSLTADDDKVST
+662 TIPSLEATDDKVSN
-676 ATDALSLQDAVKQA
+676 AEGALSLQQAVDQA
-690 ATNGTPVTI
+690 NGPVTI
-699 EKDIRLDEPVTI
+699 EIEKNICLNAPVTI
-711 TAEQKVEITATENHN
+711 AAGQRVEITANENYN
-726 IFGNKDQN
+726 LFGNKDEKPT
-734 LANLFVVEA
+734 NLFVVEE

-773 NGNVVIEKSTLEGN
+773 DGNVVIEKSTLEGDN
-787 NIGVIEDKGSSAKL
+787 MGVIEDNGSSAEL

-810 HKIRGAHSASIR
+810 HKIRGARSASIR
-822 VTEGASFTMNGGT
+822 VTEGASFTMNEGT
-835 IRDNIANT
+835 IQDNIANT

-856 GASTFTMNEGSIC
+856 GASTFTMNGGSIC
-869 NNSGQCGTAVYLT
+869 NNRGQCGTAVYLT
-882 ASNDAKARFTMNGG
+882 ASNNDAKARFTMNSG

-940 GGGVAVMDEL
+940 GGGVAVMDGL
-950 PTKEHGTAFTMYSGT
+950 PTVEYGTAFTMNDGT
-965 ISNNTASGYRCSGG
+965 ISNNKASGYRCDGG

-985 NRVSLLG
+985 NHVSLLG

-1007 SEGNTQIYTTLHIQ
+1007 SEGNTEIYTTLHIQ

-1099 FLYAPPGNLGTSG
+1099 FLYAPAGNRGTSG

-1141 VSDGVSIPAVGSL
+1141 VSDGVSVPAVGSL

-1182 SNSISVKK
+1182 SHSISVKK
-1190 VWDNPGYEDTQPS
+1190 AWDNQGYEDTQPS
-1203 GVTIHLKERDTGDVV
+1203 GVTIHLKERDTGDIV
-1218 STAELTSENGWQ
+1218 STAELTGENGWQ
-1230 YTFTDLPLSPNHY
+1230 YTFTDLPLSPDHY

-1254 ATYYQDADGNFIITN
+1254 ATYYQDADGSFIITN

-1330 EDLPESSYSV
+1330 EDLPEGNYSV

-1369 LDPEPI
+1369 LYPEPI
-1375 EPIPPVDPP
+1375 EPIDPIPPVDPP

-1419 EESTEERSAESDPE
+1419 EESTEESTEERSAESDPE
-1433 ESPIKETQETPSV
+1433 ESPIKETQETSFV

-1461 PVFLLMFAGVG
+1461 PVFLLMFAGAG

>member
-1 MEAGCTIFLRWYT
+1 
-14 PPCGTRFA
+14 
-22 AHEHNDNAK
+22 
-31 ERNTAMK
+31 MK

-67 DFVEDWEGA
+67 DFVEDREDI
-76 ADFTDDSY
+76 ADYTDDSYSSGY

-104 DTAAEVVAE
+104 DTAAEVIAE
-113 EDANDSSDTEIDK
+113 EDANDSSDTEIDR

-136 EDEVQVSDAAKDRN
+136 EDEVQDTDAAEDRN
-150 DLENPDEETES
+150 DREDSDEETKS
-161 DTQNPWEA
+161 GTNPGET

-199 SEDPFSYYDDNA
+199 SEDPFSYYDDDA
-211 LEEEMDDD
+211 SEEEMDDD

-229 AHENYAYTDVS
+229 AHEDYAYTDVS
-240 GTKYTVDLYTD
+240 SGTEYMVDLYTD
-251 HTATIW
+251 HTAKIW
-257 ELTTS
+257 KLTTS

-267 CILPSTIYYTGDDG
+267 CILPSTIYYTDDDD
-281 VQEPAPYT
+281 VPEPTPYT
-289 VTELSLSYYSGVT
+289 VTELRFSPYGNSVT
-302 SDNNNYT
+302 SVNNNYT
-309 SLVLPDTLTDIR
+309 ALVLPDTLTDIGG
-321 RSLSGFKNVTEIT
+321 SLSGFKNVTEIT

-346 QNMMELKTLTF
+346 QYMKQLRTLTF
-357 DEGVEEIASGSV
+357 EEGVEEIASGSV
-369 VSGCT
+369 VSGCKNLT
-374 KLETIHLPSSLQK
+374 TIHLPSSLQK

-414 STFSKCTSLKSIEL
+414 STFSECTSLKSITL
-428 PASITTIPRSMFA
+428 PASITTIPSYMFA

-460 GAFGSVTDWNGHE
+460 SAFKS
-473 TADTALTEIPDLS
+473 DTALTEIPDLS

-496 YGCSALTTV
+496 YGCSALKTV
-505 DLHNVTTM
+505 DLHSVTTM
-513 EYGAFQGCK
+513 EYGAFQGCDA
-522 ELSGEIDL
+522 LSGEINL
-530 SKLEVIPGNA
+530 SNLEEIPGHA
-540 FCYDSKITSVITCPT
+540 FCYDPNITSVITCPT
-555 LKSIGDWAFIWAG
+555 LRSIGDWAFIWAD
-568 ISTISLPETLNSIG
+568 ISTISLPETLKSIG
-582 EYTFFLA
+582 TYTFYKA

-601 TKLGANA
+601 TQLGASA
-608 FNGCEEIE
+608 FSGCEKVE

-626 IPSNAFDGCRKLTT
+626 IPKDAFDGCKPKT
-640 ITVNNRQE
+640 ITVNNRRE
-648 DVKIPKIDRVTVTY
+648 DVHIPEIDGVTVTY
-662 TIPSLTADDDKVST
+662 TIPSLTADNDKVSN
-676 ATDALSLQDAVKQA
+676 AEGALSLQEAVDQA
-690 ATNGTPVTI
+690 NGTPVTI
-699 EKDIRLDEPVTI
+699 EKDIRLDEPVRI
-711 TAEQKVEITATENHN
+711 AAGQRVEITANANENYN
-726 IFGNKDQN
+726 LFGNKDEKPT
-734 LANLFVVEA
+734 NLFVVEE

-773 NGNVVIEKSTLEGN
+773 DGNVVIEKSTLEGN
-787 NIGVIEDKGSSAKL
+787 DVGVIEDNGSSAEL

-835 IRDNIANT
+835 IQDNIANT
-843 SSSDSSSPAVLLL
+843 ASSDSSSPAVLLL
-856 GASTFTMNEGSIC
+856 GASTFTMNGGSIC

-882 ASNDAKARFTMNGG
+882 ASNNAAKARFTMNGG

-902 SHSYTSDSTPTGAVF
+902 SRSYTPYSTPTGAVF
-917 VKYSAEFVLNNGTIT
+917 VKHSAEFVLNNGTIT
-932 GNCAYGGA
+932 GNCAHGGA

-950 PTKEHGTAFTMYSGT
+950 PTEEHGTAFTMNGGT

-985 NRVSLLG
+985 NYVSLLG

-1007 SEGNTQIYTTLHIQ
+1007 SEGNTDIYTTLHIR

-1044 KLYMQNG
+1044 KLYMQDG

-1099 FLYAPPGNLGTSG
+1099 FLYAPAGNRGTSG
-1112 QGTRYNAVE
+1112 QGTRYNTVE

-1182 SNSISVKK
+1182 SYSISVKK
-1190 VWDNPGYEDTQPS
+1190 AWDNPGYEDTQPS
-1203 GVTIHLKERDTGDVV
+1203 GVTIHLKERDTGDIV
-1218 STAELTSENGWQ
+1218 STAELTGENGWQ
-1230 YTFTDLPLSPNHY
+1230 YTFTDLPLSPDHY

-1330 EDLPESSYSV
+1330 EDLPEGTYSV

-1369 LDPEPI
+1369 LYPEPI
-1375 EPIPPVDPP
+1375 EPIDPIPPVDPP

-1392 IVPETTGNEPSPPST
+1392 IVPGTTGNEPNPPST
-1407 EETTSVPPTEPT
+1407 EETTSVPPTEPTEEST

-1433 ESPIKETQETPSV
+1433 ESPIKETQETSSV

-1461 PVFLLMFAGVG
+1461 PVFLLMFAGAG

>member
-1 MEAGCTIFLRWYT
+1 
-14 PPCGTRFA
+14 
-22 AHEHNDNAK
+22 
-31 ERNTAMK
+31 MK

-67 DFVEDWEGA
+67 DFVEDREDI
-76 ADFTDDSY
+76 ADYTDDSYSSGY

-104 DTAAEVVAE
+104 DTAAEVIAE
-113 EDANDSSDTEIDK
+113 EDANDSSDTEIDR

-136 EDEVQVSDAAKDRN
+136 EDEVQDTDAAEDRN
-150 DLENPDEETES
+150 DREYPDEETKS
-161 DTQNPWEA
+161 GTNPGET

-199 SEDPFSYYDDNA
+199 SEDPFSYYDDDA
-211 LEEEMDDD
+211 SEEEMDDD

-229 AHENYAYTDVS
+229 AHEDYAYTDVS
-240 GTKYTVDLYTD
+240 SGTEYMVDLYTD
-251 HTATIW
+251 HTAKIW
-257 ELTTS
+257 KLITS
-262 SGEAE
+262 SGGAE
-267 CILPSTIYYTGDDG
+267 CILPSTIYYTDADG
-281 VQEPAPYT
+281 VPEPTPYT
-289 VTELSLSYYSGVT
+289 VTELHLSYWSGVT

-309 SLVLPDTLTDIR
+309 ALVLPDTLTDIGG
-321 RSLSGFKNVTEIT
+321 SLSGFKNVTEIT

-346 QNMMELKTLTF
+346 QNMKQLKTLTF
-357 DEGVEEIASGSV
+357 DEGVDEIASGSV
-369 VSGCT
+369 VSGCKSLT
-374 KLETIHLPSSLQK
+374 TIHLPSSLQK

-414 STFSKCTSLKSIEL
+414 STFSECTSLESIEL
-428 PASITTIPRSMFA
+428 PASITTIPSSMFA

-460 GAFGSVTDWNGHE
+460 GAFGSVTDWNDQE

-496 YGCSALTTV
+496 YGCSALETV
-505 DLHNVTTM
+505 DLHSVTTM
-513 EYGAFQGCK
+513 GYAAFQGCDA
-522 ELSGEIDL
+522 LSGEIDL
-530 SKLEVIPGNA
+530 SKLEVIPGHA
-540 FCYDSKITSVITCPT
+540 FCYDPNITSVITCPT
-555 LKSIGDWAFIWAG
+555 LRSIGDWAFIWAD

-582 EYTFFLA
+582 TYTFYKA

-601 TKLGANA
+601 TQLGASA
-608 FNGCEEIE
+608 FSGCEEVN
-616 AIQIGSGLTD
+616 AIQIGSGLKD
-626 IPSNAFDGCRKLTT
+626 IPANAFAGCTNLKT
-640 ITVNNRQE
+640 ITVNNRRE
-648 DVKIPKIDRVTVTY
+648 DVTIPKIDGVTVTY
-662 TIPSLTADDDKVST
+662 TIPSLEATDDKVSN
-676 ATDALSLQDAVKQA
+676 AEGALSLQQAVDQA
-690 ATNGTPVTI
+690 NGPVTI
-699 EKDIRLDEPVTI
+699 EIEKNICLNAPVTI
-711 TAEQKVEITATENHN
+711 AKGKQVEITANANENYN
-726 IFGNKDQN
+726 LFGNKDEKPT
-734 LANLFVVEA
+734 NLFVVEE

-773 NGNVVIEKSTLEGN
+773 DGNVVIEKSTLEGDSM
-787 NIGVIEDKGSSAKL
+787 GVIEDNGSSAEL

-810 HKIRGAHSASIR
+810 HKIRGALSASIR

-835 IRDNIANT
+835 IQDNIANT

-856 GASTFTMNEGSIC
+856 GASTFTMNGGSIC

-882 ASNDAKARFTMNGG
+882 ASSNAAKARFTMNGG
-896 TLSNNE
+896 TLRNNE
-902 SHSYTSDSTPTGAVF
+902 SRSYTPYSTPTGAVF

-932 GNCAYGGA
+932 GNCAHDGA

-950 PTKEHGTAFTMYSGT
+950 PTEEHGTAFTMNGGT
-965 ISNNTASGYRCSGG
+965 ISNNTASGSRCSGG

-985 NRVSLLG
+985 NYVSLLG

-1007 SEGNTQIYTTLHIQ
+1007 SEGNTEIYTTLHIE

-1044 KLYMQNG
+1044 KLYMQDG

-1099 FLYAPPGNLGTSG
+1099 FLYAPAGNRGTSG
-1112 QGTRYNAVE
+1112 QGTRYNTVE

-1141 VSDGVSIPAVGSL
+1141 VSDGVSIPATGSL

-1182 SNSISVKK
+1182 SYSISVKK
-1190 VWDNPGYEDTQPS
+1190 AWDNPGYEDTQPS
-1203 GVTIHLKERDTGDVV
+1203 GVTIHLKERDTGDIV
-1218 STAELTSENGWQ
+1218 STAELTGENGWQ
-1230 YTFTDLPLSPNHY
+1230 HTFTDLPLSPDHY

-1330 EDLPESSYSV
+1330 EDLPEGTYSV

-1369 LDPEPI
+1369 LYPEPI
-1375 EPIPPVDPP
+1375 EPIDPIPPVDPP

-1392 IVPETTGNEPSPPST
+1392 IVPGTTGNEPNPPST
-1407 EETTSVPPTEPT
+1407 EETTSVPPTEPTEEST

-1433 ESPIKETQETPSV
+1433 ESPIKETQETSSV

-1461 PVFLLMFAGVG
+1461 PVFLLMFAGAG

>member
-1 MEAGCTIFLRWYT
+1 
-14 PPCGTRFA
+14 
-22 AHEHNDNAK
+22 
-31 ERNTAMK
+31 MK

-67 DFVEDWEGA
+67 DFVEDREDI
-76 ADFTDDSY
+76 ADYTDDSYSSGY

-104 DTAAEVVAE
+104 DTAAEVIAE
-113 EDANDSSDTEIDK
+113 EDANDSSDTEIDR

-136 EDEVQVSDAAKDRN
+136 EDEVQDTDAAEDRN
-150 DLENPDEETES
+150 DREDSDEETKS
-161 DTQNPWEA
+161 GTNPGET

-199 SEDPFSYYDDNA
+199 SEDPFSYYDDDA
-211 LEEEMDDD
+211 SEEEMDDD

-229 AHENYAYTDVS
+229 AHKDYAYTDVS
-240 GTKYTVDLYTD
+240 SGTEYMMDLYTD
-251 HTATIW
+251 HTAKIW
-257 ELTTS
+257 KLITS
-262 SGEAE
+262 SGGAE

-281 VQEPAPYT
+281 VPEPNPYT
-289 VTELSLSYYSGVT
+289 VTELSLSYWSGVT

-309 SLVLPDTLTDIR
+309 ALVLPDTLTDIGG
-321 RSLSGFKNVTEIT
+321 SLSGFKNVTEIT
-334 IPGSVKVFNATL
+334 IPGSVKVFKANL
-346 QNMMELKTLTF
+346 QNMKQLKTLTF
-357 DEGVEEIASGSV
+357 EEGVEEIASGSV
-369 VSGCT
+369 VSGCKSLT
-374 KLETIHLPSSLQK
+374 TIHLPSSLQK

-414 STFSKCTSLKSIEL
+414 STFSECTSLESIEL
-428 PASITTIPRSMFA
+428 PASITTIPSSMFA

-450 AKGTITAIGN
+450 VKGTITAIGN
-460 GAFGSVTDWNGHE
+460 SAFKS
-473 TADTALTEIPDLS
+473 DTALTEIPDLS

-496 YGCSALTTV
+496 YGCSALETV
-505 DLHNVTTM
+505 DLHSVTTM
-513 EYGAFQGCK
+513 GYGAFQGCDA
-522 ELSGEIDL
+522 LSWEIDL
-530 SKLEVIPGNA
+530 SNLEVIPGHA
-540 FCYDSKITSVITCPT
+540 FCYDPKITSVITCPT
-555 LKSIGDWAFIWAG
+555 LRSIGDWAFIWAD

-582 EYTFFLA
+582 TYTFYKA

-601 TKLGANA
+601 TQLGASAFSGCEEVNAIQLGSGLKDIPANA
-608 FNGCEEIE
+608 FAGCTN
-616 AIQIGSGLTD
+616 L
-626 IPSNAFDGCRKLTT
+626 KT
-640 ITVNNRQE
+640 ITVNNRRE
-648 DVKIPKIDRVTVTY
+648 DVTIPKIDGVTVTY
-662 TIPSLTADDDKVST
+662 TIPSLEATDDKVSN
-676 ATDALSLQDAVKQA
+676 AEGALSLQQAVDQA
-690 ATNGTPVTI
+690 NGPVTI
-699 EKDIRLDEPVTI
+699 EIEKNICLNAPVTI
-711 TAEQKVEITATENHN
+711 AKGKQVEITANANENYN
-726 IFGNKDQN
+726 LFGNKDEKPT
-734 LANLFVVEA
+734 NLFVVEE

-773 NGNVVIEKSTLEGN
+773 DGNVVIEKSTLEGDSM
-787 NIGVIEDKGSSAKL
+787 GVIEDNGSSAEL

-835 IRDNIANT
+835 IQDNIANT
-843 SSSDSSSPAVLLL
+843 ASSDSSSPAVLLL
-856 GASTFTMNEGSIC
+856 GASTFTMNGGSIC

-882 ASNDAKARFTMNGG
+882 ASSNAAKARFTMNSG

-902 SHSYTSDSTPTGAVF
+902 SRSYTPKSTPTGAVF

-950 PTKEHGTAFTMYSGT
+950 PTEEHGTAFTMNGGT

-985 NRVSLLG
+985 NYVSLLR

-1007 SEGNTQIYTTLHIQ
+1007 SEGNTEIYTTLHIE

-1044 KLYMQNG
+1044 KLYMQDG

-1099 FLYAPPGNLGTSG
+1099 FLYAPAGNRGTSG
-1112 QGTRYNAVE
+1112 QGTRYNTVE

-1141 VSDGVSIPAVGSL
+1141 VSDGVSIPATGSL

-1182 SNSISVKK
+1182 SYSISVKK
-1190 VWDNPGYEDTQPS
+1190 AWDNPGYEDTQPS
-1203 GVTIHLKERDTGDVV
+1203 SVTIHLKERDTGDIV
-1218 STAELTSENGWQ
+1218 STAELTGENGWQ
-1230 YTFTDLPLSPNHY
+1230 YTFTDLPLSPDHY

-1330 EDLPESSYSV
+1330 EDLPEGTYSV

-1369 LDPEPI
+1369 LYPEPI
-1375 EPIPPVDPP
+1375 EPIDPIPPVDPP

-1392 IVPETTGNEPSPPST
+1392 IVPGTTGNEPTPPST
-1407 EETTSVPPTEPT
+1407 EETTSAPPTEPT
-1419 EESTEERSAESDPE
+1419 EESTEESAEERSAESDPE
-1433 ESPIKETQETPSV
+1433 ESPIKETQETSSV

-1461 PVFLLMFAGVG
+1461 PVFLLMFAGAG

>member
-1 MEAGCTIFLRWYT
+1 
-14 PPCGTRFA
+14 
-22 AHEHNDNAK
+22 
-31 ERNTAMK
+31 MK

-67 DFVEDWEGA
+67 DFVEDREDI
-76 ADFTDDSY
+76 ADFTDDSYSSGY

-104 DTAAEVVAE
+104 DTAAKVIAE
-113 EDANDSSDTEIDK
+113 EDANDPSDTEIDRT
-126 AADSIEETEP
+126 ADSIEETEP
-136 EDEVQVSDAAKDRN
+136 EDEVQDTDAAEDRN
-150 DLENPDEETES
+150 DREDSDEETKS
-161 DTQNPWEA
+161 GTQNPEEA

-199 SEDPFSYYDDNA
+199 SEDPFSYYDDDA
-211 LEEEMDDD
+211 SEEEMDDD

-229 AHENYAYTDVS
+229 AHKDYAYTDVS
-240 GTKYTVDLYTD
+240 SGTEYMVDLYTD
-251 HTATIW
+251 YTAKIRR
-257 ELTTS
+257 LTS
-262 SGEAE
+262 SSGGAE
-267 CILPSTIYYTGDDG
+267 CILPSTIYYTDDAG
-281 VQEPAPYT
+281 VQDPNPYT
-289 VTELSLSYYSGVT
+289 VTELSLPFSSSVT
-302 SDNNNYT
+302 SDYT
-309 SLVLPDTLTDIR
+309 TLVLPDTLTDMGGY
-321 RSLSGFKNVTEIT
+321 LSSFKNVTEIT
-334 IPGSVKVFNATL
+334 IPGSVKVFKAIL
-346 QNMMELKTLTF
+346 QNMTELKTLTF
-357 DEGVEEIASGSV
+357 EEGVEEIASGSV
-369 VSGCT
+369 VSGCKNLT
-374 KLETIHLPSSLQK
+374 TIHLPSSLQK
-387 LSGTGT
+387 LSGTDT

-414 STFSKCTSLKSIEL
+414 STFSECTSLESIEL
-428 PASITTIPRSMFA
+428 PASITTIPSHMFA

-450 AKGTITAIGN
+450 AKGTITAIDN
-460 GAFGSVTDWNGHE
+460 GAFGSVTDWKNHE

-496 YGCSALTTV
+496 YGCSALETV
-505 DLHNVTTM
+505 DLHSVTTM
-513 EYGAFQGCK
+513 GYAAFQGCK
-522 ELSGEIDL
+522 ALSGKIDL
-530 SKLEVIPGNA
+530 SNLEEIPGHA
-540 FCYDSKITSVITCPT
+540 FCYDPNITSVITCST
-555 LKSIGDWAFIWAG
+555 LSSIGDWAFIWAG

-582 EYTFFLA
+582 TYTFYKA

-601 TKLGANA
+601 TQLGASA
-608 FNGCEEIE
+608 FSGCKEVE

-626 IPSNAFDGCRKLTT
+626 IPPNAFAGCTNLKT
-640 ITVNNRQE
+640 ITVNNRRE
-648 DVKIPKIDRVTVTY
+648 DVTIPKIDGVTVTY
-662 TIPSLTADDDKVST
+662 TIPSLEATDDKVSN
-676 ATDALSLQDAVKQA
+676 AEGALSLQQAVDQA
-690 ATNGTPVTI
+690 NGPVTI
-699 EKDIRLDEPVTI
+699 EIEKNICLNAPVTI
-711 TAEQKVEITATENHN
+711 AKGKQVEITANANENYN
-726 IFGNKDQN
+726 LFGNKDEKPT
-734 LANLFVVEA
+734 NLFVVEE

-773 NGNVVIEKSTLEGN
+773 DGNVVIEKSTLEGN
-787 NIGVIEDKGSSAKL
+787 DVGVIEDNGSSAEL

-810 HKIRGAHSASIR
+810 HKIRGALSASIR

-835 IRDNIANT
+835 IQANIANT

-856 GASTFTMNEGSIC
+856 GASTFTMNGGSIC

-882 ASNDAKARFTMNGG
+882 ASSNAAKARFTMNGG
-896 TLSNNE
+896 SLSNNE
-902 SHSYTSDSTPTGAVF
+902 SRSYTPNSTPTGAVF
-917 VKYSAEFVLNNGTIT
+917 VKYSAEFVLNDGTIT
-932 GNCAYGGA
+932 GNCAHDGA

-950 PTKEHGTAFTMYSGT
+950 PTEEHGTAFTMNGGT

-985 NRVSLLG
+985 NYVSLLG

-1007 SEGNTQIYTTLHIQ
+1007 SEGNTEIYTTLHIE

-1044 KLYMQNG
+1044 KLYMQDG

-1099 FLYAPPGNLGTSG
+1099 FLYAPPGNRGTSG
-1112 QGTRYNAVE
+1112 QGTRYNTVE

-1141 VSDGVSIPAVGSL
+1141 VSDGVSIPATGSL

-1182 SNSISVKK
+1182 SYSISVKK
-1190 VWDNPGYEDTQPS
+1190 AWDNPGYEDTQPS
-1203 GVTIHLKERDTGDVV
+1203 SVTIHLKERDTGDIV
-1218 STAELTSENGWQ
+1218 STAELTGENGWQ
-1230 YTFTDLPLSPNHY
+1230 YTFTDLPLSPDHY

-1330 EDLPESSYSV
+1330 EDLPEGTYSV

-1369 LDPEPI
+1369 LYPEPI
-1375 EPIPPVDPP
+1375 EPIDPIPPVDPP

-1392 IVPETTGNEPSPPST
+1392 IVPGTTGNEPNPPST
-1407 EETTSVPPTEPT
+1407 EETTSVPPTEPTEEST

-1433 ESPIKETQETPSV
+1433 ESPIKETQETSSV

-1461 PVFLLMFAGVG
+1461 PVFLLMFAGAG

>member
-1 MEAGCTIFLRWYT
+1 
-14 PPCGTRFA
+14 
-22 AHEHNDNAK
+22 
-31 ERNTAMK
+31 MK

-67 DFVEDWEGA
+67 DFVEDREDI
-76 ADFTDDSY
+76 ADYTDDSYSSGY

-104 DTAAEVVAE
+104 DTAAEVIAE
-113 EDANDSSDTEIDK
+113 EDANDSSDTEIDR

-136 EDEVQVSDAAKDRN
+136 EDEVQDTDAAEDRN
-150 DLENPDEETES
+150 DREDSDEETKS
-161 DTQNPWEA
+161 GTNPGET

-199 SEDPFSYYDDNA
+199 SEDPFSYYDDDA
-211 LEEEMDDD
+211 SEEEMDDD

-229 AHENYAYTDVS
+229 AHEDYAYTDVS
-240 GTKYTVDLYTD
+240 SGTEYMVDLYTD
-251 HTATIW
+251 HTAKIW
-257 ELTTS
+257 KLTTS
-262 SGEAE
+262 SGGAE
-267 CILPSTIYYTGDDG
+267 CILPSTIYYTGDDD
-281 VQEPAPYT
+281 VPEPTPYT
-289 VTELSLSYYSGVT
+289 VTELRFSPYGNSVT
-302 SDNNNYT
+302 SVNNNYT
-309 SLVLPDTLTDIR
+309 ALVLPDTLTDIGG
-321 RSLSGFKNVTEIT
+321 SLSGFKNVTEIT

-346 QNMMELKTLTF
+346 QYMKQLRTLTF
-357 DEGVEEIASGSV
+357 EEGVEEIASGSV
-369 VSGCT
+369 VSGCKSLT
-374 KLETIHLPSSLQK
+374 TIHLPSSLQK

-414 STFSKCTSLKSIEL
+414 STFSECTSLESIEL
-428 PASITTIPRSMFA
+428 PSSITTIPSYMFA

-460 GAFGSVTDWNGHE
+460 GAFKS
-473 TADTALTEIPDLS
+473 DTALTEIPDLS

-496 YGCSALTTV
+496 YGCSALEMV
-505 DLHNVTTM
+505 DLHSVTTM
-513 EYGAFQGCK
+513 EYAAFQGCDA
-522 ELSGEIDL
+522 LSGEIDL
-530 SKLEVIPGNA
+530 SNLEVIPGHA
-540 FCYDSKITSVITCPT
+540 FCYDPNITSVVTCPT
-555 LKSIGDWAFIWAG
+555 LRSIGDWAFIWAG

-582 EYTFFLA
+582 SYTFYKA

-601 TKLGANA
+601 TQLGASA
-608 FNGCEEIE
+608 FSGCEEVN
-616 AIQIGSGLTD
+616 AIQIGSGLKD
-626 IPSNAFDGCRKLTT
+626 IPANAFAGCTNLKT
-640 ITVNNRQE
+640 ITVNNRRE
-648 DVKIPKIDRVTVTY
+648 DVHIPEIDGVTVTY
-662 TIPSLTADDDKVST
+662 TIPSLTADNDKVS
-676 ATDALSLQDAVKQA
+676 AAADALSLQQAVNQA
-690 ATNGTPVTI
+690 NGTPVTI
-699 EKDIRLDEPVTI
+699 EKDIRLDEPVRI
-711 TAEQKVEITATENHN
+711 AAGQRVEITANANENYN
-726 IFGNKDQN
+726 LFGNKDEKPT
-734 LANLFVVEA
+734 NLFVVEE

-751 ALTLGGW
+751 TLTLGGW

-773 NGNVVIEKSTLEGN
+773 DGNVVIEKSTLEGN
-787 NIGVIEDKGSSAKL
+787 DMGVIEDNGSSAEL

-810 HKIRGAHSASIR
+810 HKIRGALSASIR

-835 IRDNIANT
+835 IQDNIANT
-843 SSSDSSSPAVLLL
+843 PSSDSSSPAVLLL
-856 GASTFTMNEGSIC
+856 GASTFTMNRGSIC

-882 ASNDAKARFTMNGG
+882 ASSNAAKARFTMNGG

-902 SHSYTSDSTPTGAVF
+902 SHLYTPNSTPTGAVF
-917 VKYSAEFVLNNGTIT
+917 VKYSAEFVLNEGTIT

-950 PTKEHGTAFTMYSGT
+950 PTEEHGTAFTMNGGT

-985 NRVSLLG
+985 NYVSLLG

-1007 SEGNTQIYTTLHIQ
+1007 SEGNTEIYTTLHIE

-1044 KLYMQNG
+1044 KLYMQDG

-1099 FLYAPPGNLGTSG
+1099 FLYAPAGNRGTSG

-1141 VSDGVSIPAVGSL
+1141 VSDGVSIPATGSL

-1182 SNSISVKK
+1182 SYSISVKK
-1190 VWDNPGYEDTQPS
+1190 AWDNPGYEDTQPS
-1203 GVTIHLKERDTGDVV
+1203 GVTIHLKERDTGDIV
-1218 STAELTSENGWQ
+1218 STAELTGENGWQ
-1230 YTFTDLPLSPNHY
+1230 HTFTDLPLSPDHY

-1330 EDLPESSYSV
+1330 EDLPEGTYSV

-1369 LDPEPI
+1369 LYPEPI
-1375 EPIPPVDPP
+1375 EPIDPIPPVDPP

-1392 IVPETTGNEPSPPST
+1392 IVPGTTGNEPNPPST

-1419 EESTEERSAESDPE
+1419 EESTDESTEERSAESDPQ

-1461 PVFLLMFAGVG
+1461 PVFLLMFAGAG

>member
-1 MEAGCTIFLRWYT
+1 
-14 PPCGTRFA
+14 
-22 AHEHNDNAK
+22 
-31 ERNTAMK
+31 MK

-67 DFVEDWEGA
+67 DFVEDREDI
-76 ADFTDDSY
+76 ADFTDDSYSSGY

-104 DTAAEVVAE
+104 DTAAKVIAE
-113 EDANDSSDTEIDK
+113 EDANDSSDTEIDR
-126 AADSIEETEP
+126 AADSIEETES
-136 EDEVQVSDAAKDRN
+136 EDEVQDTDAAEDRN
-150 DLENPDEETES
+150 DREDSDEETRS
-161 DTQNPWEA
+161 GTNPGETD
-169 GPSDAETEEDVPDSW
+169 PSDAETEEDVSDSW

-199 SEDPFSYYDDNA
+199 SEDPFSYYDDDA
-211 LEEEMDDD
+211 SEEEMDDD

-229 AHENYAYTDVS
+229 AHEDYAYTDVS
-240 GTKYTVDLYTD
+240 SGTEYMVDLYTD
-251 HTATIW
+251 HTAKIRK
-257 ELTTS
+257 LTTS
-262 SGEAE
+262 SGGAE
-267 CILPSTIYYTGDDG
+267 CILPSTIYYTDDDD
-281 VQEPAPYT
+281 VPEPTPYT
-289 VTELSLSYYSGVT
+289 VTELRFSPYGNSVT
-302 SDNNNYT
+302 SVNNNYT
-309 SLVLPDTLTDIR
+309 ALVLPDTLTDIGG
-321 RSLSGFKNVTEIT
+321 SLSGFKNVTEIT

-346 QNMMELKTLTF
+346 QYMKELRTLTF
-357 DEGVEEIASGSV
+357 EEGVEEIASGSV
-369 VSGCT
+369 VSGCKNLT
-374 KLETIHLPSSLQK
+374 TIHLPSSLQK

-414 STFSKCTSLKSIEL
+414 STFSECTSLKSITL
-428 PASITTIPRSMFA
+428 PASITTIPSYMFA

-460 GAFGSVTDWNGHE
+460 SAFKS
-473 TADTALTEIPDLS
+473 DTALTEIPDLS

-496 YGCSALTTV
+496 YGCSALKTV
-505 DLHNVTTM
+505 DLHSVTTM
-513 EYGAFQGCK
+513 EYGAFQECDA
-522 ELSGEIDL
+522 LSGEIDL
-530 SKLEVIPGNA
+530 SNLEEIPGHA
-540 FCYDSKITSVITCPT
+540 FCYDPNITSVITCPT
-555 LKSIGDWAFIWAG
+555 LRSIGDWAFIWAD
-568 ISTISLPETLNSIG
+568 ISTISLPETLKSIG
-582 EYTFFLA
+582 TYTFYKA

-601 TKLGANA
+601 TQLGASA
-608 FNGCEEIE
+608 FSGCEEVN
-616 AIQIGSGLTD
+616 AIQIGSGLKD
-626 IPSNAFDGCRKLTT
+626 IPANAFAGCTNLKT
-640 ITVNNRQE
+640 ITVNNRRE
-648 DVKIPKIDRVTVTY
+648 DVHIPEIDGVTVTY
-662 TIPSLTADDDKVST
+662 TIPSLTADNDKVSN
-676 ATDALSLQDAVKQA
+676 AEGALSLQEAVDQA
-690 ATNGTPVTI
+690 NGTPVTI
-699 EKDIRLDEPVTI
+699 EKDIRLDEPVRI
-711 TAEQKVEITATENHN
+711 AAGQRVEITANANENYN
-726 IFGNKDQN
+726 LFGNKDEKPT
-734 LANLFVVEA
+734 NLFVVEE

-773 NGNVVIEKSTLEGN
+773 DGNVVIEKSTLEGDSM
-787 NIGVIEDKGSSAKL
+787 GVIEDNGSSAEL

-810 HKIRGAHSASIR
+810 HKIRGALSASIR

-835 IRDNIANT
+835 IQDNIANT

-856 GASTFTMNEGSIC
+856 GASTFTMNRGSIC

-882 ASNDAKARFTMNGG
+882 ASSNAAKARFTMNGG

-902 SHSYTSDSTPTGAVF
+902 SHLYTPNSTPTGAVF

-932 GNCAYGGA
+932 GNCAHGGA

-950 PTKEHGTAFTMYSGT
+950 PTEEHGTAFTMNSGT

-985 NRVSLLG
+985 NYVSLLG

-1007 SEGNTQIYTTLHIQ
+1007 SEGNTDIYTTLHIR

-1044 KLYMQNG
+1044 KLYMQDG

-1099 FLYAPPGNLGTSG
+1099 FLYAPAGNRGTSG
-1112 QGTRYNAVE
+1112 QGTRYNTVE

-1182 SNSISVKK
+1182 SYSISVKK
-1190 VWDNPGYEDTQPS
+1190 AWDNPGHEDTQPS
-1203 GVTIHLKERDTGDVV
+1203 GVTIHLKERDTGDIV
-1218 STAELTSENGWQ
+1218 STAELTGENGWQ
-1230 YTFTDLPLSPNHY
+1230 YTFTDLPLSPDHY

-1330 EDLPESSYSV
+1330 EDLPEGTYSV

-1369 LDPEPI
+1369 LYPEPI
-1375 EPIPPVDPP
+1375 EPIDPIPPVDPP

-1392 IVPETTGNEPSPPST
+1392 IVPGTTGNEPNPPST
-1407 EETTSVPPTEPT
+1407 EETTSVPPTEPTEEST

-1433 ESPIKETQETPSV
+1433 ESPIKETQETSSV

-1461 PVFLLMFAGVG
+1461 PVFLLMFAGAG

>member
-1 MEAGCTIFLRWYT
+1 
-14 PPCGTRFA
+14 
-22 AHEHNDNAK
+22 
-31 ERNTAMK
+31 MK

-67 DFVEDWEGA
+67 DFVEDREDI
-76 ADFTDDSY
+76 ADYTDDSYSSGY

-104 DTAAEVVAE
+104 DTAAEVIAE
-113 EDANDSSDTEIDK
+113 EDANDSSDTEIDR

-136 EDEVQVSDAAKDRN
+136 EDEVQNTDAAEDRN
-150 DLENPDEETES
+150 DREDSDEETKS
-161 DTQNPWEA
+161 GTNPGET

-199 SEDPFSYYDDNA
+199 SEDPFSYYDDDA
-211 LEEEMDDD
+211 SEEEMDDD

-229 AHENYAYTDVS
+229 AHEDYAYTDVS
-240 GTKYTVDLYTD
+240 SGTEYMVDLYTD
-251 HTATIW
+251 HTAKIW
-257 ELTTS
+257 KLITS
-262 SGEAE
+262 SGGAE
-267 CILPSTIYYTGDDG
+267 CILPSTIYYTDDDD
-281 VQEPAPYT
+281 VPEPTPYT
-289 VTELSLSYYSGVT
+289 VTELRFSPYGNSVT
-302 SDNNNYT
+302 SVNNNYT
-309 SLVLPDTLTDIR
+309 ALVLPDTLTDIGG
-321 RSLSGFKNVTEIT
+321 SLSGFKNVTEIT

-346 QNMMELKTLTF
+346 QYMKQLRTLTF
-357 DEGVEEIASGSV
+357 EEGVEEIASGSV
-369 VSGCT
+369 VSGCKNLT
-374 KLETIHLPSSLQK
+374 TIHLPSSLQK

-414 STFSKCTSLKSIEL
+414 STFSECTSLKSIEL
-428 PASITTIPRSMFA
+428 PASITTIPSYMFA

-460 GAFGSVTDWNGHE
+460 SAFKS
-473 TADTALTEIPDLS
+473 DTALTEIPDLS

-496 YGCSALTTV
+496 YGCSALKTV
-505 DLHNVTTM
+505 DLHSVTTM
-513 EYGAFQGCK
+513 EYGAFQGCDA
-522 ELSGEIDL
+522 LSGEIDL
-530 SKLEVIPGNA
+530 SNLEEIPGNA
-540 FCYDSKITSVITCPT
+540 FCYDPNITSVITCPT
-555 LKSIGDWAFIWAG
+555 LRSIGDWAFIWAD
-568 ISTISLPETLNSIG
+568 ISTISLPETLKSIG
-582 EYTFFLA
+582 TYTFYKA

-601 TKLGANA
+601 TQLGASA
-608 FNGCEEIE
+608 FSGCEKVE

-626 IPSNAFDGCRKLTT
+626 IPKDAFDGCTNLKT
-640 ITVNNRQE
+640 ITVNNRRE
-648 DVKIPKIDRVTVTY
+648 DVTIPKIDGVTVTY
-662 TIPSLTADDDKVST
+662 TIPSLTADNDKVSN
-676 ATDALSLQDAVKQA
+676 AEGALSLQQAVDQA
-690 ATNGTPVTI
+690 NGTPVTI
-699 EKDIRLDEPVTI
+699 EKDIRLDEPVRI
-711 TAEQKVEITATENHN
+711 AAGQRVEITANVNCN
-726 IFGNKDQN
+726 IFGNNDKN
-734 LANLFVVEA
+734 LTNLFVVEP

-773 NGNVVIEKSTLEGN
+773 DGNVVIEKSTLEGN
-787 NIGVIEDKGSSAKL
+787 DVGVIEDNGSSAEL

-810 HKIRGAHSASIR
+810 HKIRGALSASIR

-835 IRDNIANT
+835 IQANIANT

-856 GASTFTMNEGSIC
+856 GASTFTMNGGSIC

-882 ASNDAKARFTMNGG
+882 ASSNAAKARFTMNGG
-896 TLSNNE
+896 SLSNNE
-902 SHSYTSDSTPTGAVF
+902 SRSYTPNSTPTGAVF
-917 VKYSAEFVLNNGTIT
+917 VKYSAEFVLNDGTIT
-932 GNCAYGGA
+932 GNCAHDGA

-950 PTKEHGTAFTMYSGT
+950 PTEEHGTAFTMNGGT

-985 NRVSLLG
+985 NYVSLLG

-1007 SEGNTQIYTTLHIQ
+1007 SEGNTEIYTTLHIE

-1044 KLYMQNG
+1044 KLYMQDG

-1099 FLYAPPGNLGTSG
+1099 FLYAPPGNRGTSG
-1112 QGTRYNAVE
+1112 QGTRYNTVE

-1141 VSDGVSIPAVGSL
+1141 VSDGVSIPATGSL

-1182 SNSISVKK
+1182 SYSISVKK
-1190 VWDNPGYEDTQPS
+1190 AWDNPGYEDTQPS
-1203 GVTIHLKERDTGDVV
+1203 GVTIHLKERDTGDIV
-1218 STAELTSENGWQ
+1218 STAELTGENGWQ
-1230 YTFTDLPLSPNHY
+1230 HTFTDLPLSPDHY

-1330 EDLPESSYSV
+1330 EDLPEGTYSV

-1369 LDPEPI
+1369 LYPEPI
-1375 EPIPPVDPP
+1375 EPIDPIPPVDPP

-1392 IVPETTGNEPSPPST
+1392 IVPGTTGNEPNPPST
-1407 EETTSVPPTEPT
+1407 EETTSVPPTEPTEEST

-1446 SAKPPKLI
+1446 SANPPKLI

-1461 PVFLLMFAGVG
+1461 PVFLLMFAGAG

>member
-1 MEAGCTIFLRWYT
+1 
-14 PPCGTRFA
+14 
-22 AHEHNDNAK
+22 
-31 ERNTAMK
+31 MK

-67 DFVEDWEGA
+67 DFVEDREDI
-76 ADFTDDSY
+76 ADFTDDSYSSGY

-104 DTAAEVVAE
+104 NTAAEVIAE
-113 EDANDSSDTEIDK
+113 EDANDSSDTEIDR

-136 EDEVQVSDAAKDRN
+136 EDEVQDTDAAEDRN
-150 DLENPDEETES
+150 DREDSDEETKS
-161 DTQNPWEA
+161 GTNPGET

-199 SEDPFSYYDDNA
+199 SEDPFSYYDDDA
-211 LEEEMDDD
+211 SEEEMDDD
-219 IALLAAGKTM
+219 IALPAAGKTM
-229 AHENYAYTDVS
+229 AHKDYAYTDVS
-240 GTKYTVDLYTD
+240 SGTEYMVDLYTD
-251 HTATIW
+251 YTAKIRR
-257 ELTTS
+257 LTS
-262 SGEAE
+262 SSGGAE
-267 CILPSTIYYTGDDG
+267 CILPSTIYYTDDAG
-281 VQEPAPYT
+281 VQDPNPYT
-289 VTELSLSYYSGVT
+289 VTELSLPFSSSVT
-302 SDNNNYT
+302 SDYT
-309 SLVLPDTLTDIR
+309 TLVLPDTLTDMGGY
-321 RSLSGFKNVTEIT
+321 LSSFKNVTEIT
-334 IPGSVKVFNATL
+334 IPGSVKVFKAIL
-346 QNMMELKTLTF
+346 QNMTELKTLTF
-357 DEGVEEIASGSV
+357 EEGVEEIASGSV
-369 VSGCT
+369 VSGCKNLT
-374 KLETIHLPSSLQK
+374 TIHLPSSLQK
-387 LSGTGT
+387 LSGTDT

-414 STFSKCTSLKSIEL
+414 STFSECTSLESIEL
-428 PASITTIPRSMFA
+428 PASITTIPSHMFA

-450 AKGTITAIGN
+450 AKGTITAIDN
-460 GAFGSVTDWNGHE
+460 GAFGSVTDWKNHE

-496 YGCSALTTV
+496 YGCSALETV
-505 DLHNVTTM
+505 DLHSVTTM
-513 EYGAFQGCK
+513 GYAAFQGCK
-522 ELSGEIDL
+522 ALSGKIDL
-530 SKLEVIPGNA
+530 SNLEEIPGHA
-540 FCYDSKITSVITCPT
+540 FCYDPNITSVITCST
-555 LKSIGDWAFIWAG
+555 LSSIGDWAFIWAG

-582 EYTFFLA
+582 TYTFYKA

-601 TKLGANA
+601 TQLGASA
-608 FNGCEEIE
+608 FSGCKEVE

-626 IPSNAFDGCRKLTT
+626 IPPNAFAGCTNLKT
-640 ITVNNRQE
+640 ITVNNRRE
-648 DVKIPKIDRVTVTY
+648 DVHIPEIDGVTVTY
-662 TIPSLTADDDKVST
+662 TIPSLTADNDKVS
-676 ATDALSLQDAVKQA
+676 AAADALSLQQAVDQA
-690 ATNGTPVTI
+690 NGTPVTI
-699 EKDIRLDEPVTI
+699 EKDIRLDEPVRI
-711 TAEQKVEITATENHN
+711 AAGQRVEITANANENYN
-726 IFGNKDQN
+726 LFGNKDEKPT
-734 LANLFVVEA
+734 NLFVVEE

-773 NGNVVIEKSTLEGN
+773 DGNVVIEKSTLEGDSM
-787 NIGVIEDKGSSAKL
+787 GVIEDNGSSAEL

-810 HKIRGAHSASIR
+810 HKIRGALSASIR

-835 IRDNIANT
+835 IQDNIANT

-856 GASTFTMNEGSIC
+856 GASTFTMNGGSIC

-882 ASNDAKARFTMNGG
+882 ASSNAAKARFTMNSG

-902 SHSYTSDSTPTGAVF
+902 SRSYTPKSTPTGAVF

-950 PTKEHGTAFTMYSGT
+950 PTEEHGTAFTMNGGT

-985 NRVSLLG
+985 NYVSLLG

-1007 SEGNTQIYTTLHIQ
+1007 SEGNTDIYTTLHIQ

-1044 KLYMQNG
+1044 KLYMQDG

-1099 FLYAPPGNLGTSG
+1099 FLYAPPGNRGTSG
-1112 QGTRYNAVE
+1112 QGTRYNTVE

-1141 VSDGVSIPAVGSL
+1141 VSDGVSIPATGSL

-1167 IGANGGVVIGEATSL
+1167 IGANGGVVIGEETSL
-1182 SNSISVKK
+1182 SYSISVKK
-1190 VWDNPGYEDTQPS
+1190 AWDNPGYEDTQPS
-1203 GVTIHLKERDTGDVV
+1203 GVTIQLKERDTGDIV
-1218 STAELTSENGWQ
+1218 STAELTGENGWQ
-1230 YTFTDLPLSPNHY
+1230 YTFTDLPLSPDHY

-1330 EDLPESSYSV
+1330 EDLPEGTYSV

-1369 LDPEPI
+1369 LYPEPI
-1375 EPIPPVDPP
+1375 EPIDPIPPVDPP

-1392 IVPETTGNEPSPPST
+1392 IVPGTTGNEPNPPST

-1419 EESTEERSAESDPE
+1419 EESTDESTEERSAESDPE

-1461 PVFLLMFAGVG
+1461 PVFLLMFAGAG

>member
-1 MEAGCTIFLRWYT
+1 
-14 PPCGTRFA
+14 
-22 AHEHNDNAK
+22 
-31 ERNTAMK
+31 MK

-67 DFVEDWEGA
+67 DFVEDREDI
-76 ADFTDDSY
+76 ADYTDDSYSSGY

-104 DTAAEVVAE
+104 DTAAEVIAE
-113 EDANDSSDTEIDK
+113 EDANDSSDTEIDR

-136 EDEVQVSDAAKDRN
+136 EDEVQNTDAAEDRN
-150 DLENPDEETES
+150 DREYPDEETKS
-161 DTQNPWEA
+161 GTNPGEA

-199 SEDPFSYYDDNA
+199 SEDPFSYYDDDA
-211 LEEEMDDD
+211 SEEEMDDD

-229 AHENYAYTDVS
+229 AHEDYAYTDVS
-240 GTKYTVDLYTD
+240 SGTEYMVDLYTD
-251 HTATIW
+251 HTAKIW
-257 ELTTS
+257 KLTTS

-267 CILPSTIYYTGDDG
+267 CILPSTIYYTDADG
-281 VQEPAPYT
+281 VPDPTPYT
-289 VTELSLSYYSGVT
+289 VTELRLSYWSGVT

-309 SLVLPDTLTDIR
+309 ALVLPDTLTDIGG
-321 RSLSGFKNVTEIT
+321 SLSGFKNVTEIT

-346 QNMMELKTLTF
+346 QNMKQLKTLTF

-369 VSGCT
+369 VSGCKSLT
-374 KLETIHLPSSLQK
+374 TIHLPSSLQK

-400 TDITLPEG
+400 TDITLSEG

-414 STFSKCTSLKSIEL
+414 STFSECTSLKSIEL
-428 PASITTIPRSMFA
+428 PASITTIPSSMFA

-460 GAFGSVTDWNGHE
+460 GAFGSVTDWKDQE
-473 TADTALTEIPDLS
+473 IADTVLTEIPDLS

-496 YGCSALTTV
+496 YGCSALETV
-505 DLHNVTTM
+505 DLHSVTTM
-513 EYGAFQGCK
+513 GYGAFQGCDA
-522 ELSGEIDL
+522 LSGEIDL
-530 SKLEVIPGNA
+530 SNLEVIPGHA
-540 FCYDSKITSVITCPT
+540 FCYDPNITSVITCPT
-555 LKSIGDWAFIWAG
+555 LRSIGDWAFIWAD

-582 EYTFFLA
+582 TYTFYKA

-601 TKLGANA
+601 TQLGASA
-608 FNGCEEIE
+608 FSGCEEVN
-616 AIQIGSGLTD
+616 AIQIGSGLKD
-626 IPSNAFDGCRKLTT
+626 IPANAFAGCTNLKT
-640 ITVNNRQE
+640 ITVNNRRE
-648 DVKIPKIDRVTVTY
+648 DVTIPKIDGVTVTY
-662 TIPSLTADDDKVST
+662 TIPSLEATDDKVSN
-676 ATDALSLQDAVKQA
+676 AEGALSLQQAVDQA
-690 ATNGTPVTI
+690 NGPVTI
-699 EKDIRLDEPVTI
+699 EIEKNICLNAPVTI
-711 TAEQKVEITATENHN
+711 AKGKQVEITANANENYN
-726 IFGNKDQN
+726 LFGNKDEKPT
-734 LANLFVVEA
+734 NLFVVEE

-773 NGNVVIEKSTLEGN
+773 DGNVVIEKSTLEGDSM
-787 NIGVIEDKGSSAKL
+787 GVIEDNGSSAEL

-810 HKIRGAHSASIR
+810 HKIRGALSASIR

-835 IRDNIANT
+835 IQDNIANT

-856 GASTFTMNEGSIC
+856 GASTFTMNGGSIC

-882 ASNDAKARFTMNGG
+882 ASSNAAKARFTMNGG
-896 TLSNNE
+896 TLRNNE
-902 SHSYTSDSTPTGAVF
+902 SRSYTPYSTPTGAVF

-932 GNCAYGGA
+932 GNCAHDGA

-950 PTKEHGTAFTMYSGT
+950 PTEEHGTAFTMNGGT
-965 ISNNTASGYRCSGG
+965 ISNNTASGSRCSGG

-985 NRVSLLG
+985 NYVSLLG

-1007 SEGNTQIYTTLHIQ
+1007 SEGNTEIYTTLHIE

-1044 KLYMQNG
+1044 KLYMQDG

-1099 FLYAPPGNLGTSG
+1099 FLYAPPGNRGTSG
-1112 QGTRYNAVE
+1112 QGTRYNTVE

-1141 VSDGVSIPAVGSL
+1141 VSDGVSIPATGSL

-1182 SNSISVKK
+1182 SYSISVKK
-1190 VWDNPGYEDTQPS
+1190 AWDNPGYEDTQPS
-1203 GVTIHLKERDTGDVV
+1203 GVTIHLKERDTGDIV
-1218 STAELTSENGWQ
+1218 STAELTGENGWQ
-1230 YTFTDLPLSPNHY
+1230 HTFTDLPLSPDHY

-1330 EDLPESSYSV
+1330 EDLPEGTYSV

-1369 LDPEPI
+1369 LYPEPI
-1375 EPIPPVDPP
+1375 EPIDPIPPVDPP

-1392 IVPETTGNEPSPPST
+1392 IVPGTTGNEPNPPST
-1407 EETTSVPPTEPT
+1407 EETTSVPPTEPTEEST

-1446 SAKPPKLI
+1446 SANPPKLI

-1461 PVFLLMFAGVG
+1461 PVFLLMFAGAG

>member
-1 MEAGCTIFLRWYT
+1 
-14 PPCGTRFA
+14 
-22 AHEHNDNAK
+22 
-31 ERNTAMK
+31 MK

-67 DFVEDWEGA
+67 DFVEDREDI
-76 ADFTDDSY
+76 ADYTDDSYSSGY

-104 DTAAEVVAE
+104 DTAAEVIAE
-113 EDANDSSDTEIDK
+113 EDANDSSDTEIDR

-136 EDEVQVSDAAKDRN
+136 EDEVQDTDAAEDRN
-150 DLENPDEETES
+150 DREDSDEETKS
-161 DTQNPWEA
+161 GTNPGEA

-199 SEDPFSYYDDNA
+199 SEDPFSYYDDDA
-211 LEEEMDDD
+211 SEKEMDDD

-229 AHENYAYTDVS
+229 AHEDYAYTDVS
-240 GTKYTVDLYTD
+240 SGTEYMVDLYTD
-251 HTATIW
+251 HTAKIW
-257 ELTTS
+257 KLTTS
-262 SGEAE
+262 SGGAE

-281 VQEPAPYT
+281 VPEPNPYT
-289 VTELSLSYYSGVT
+289 VTELRFSPYGNSVT
-302 SDNNNYT
+302 SVNNNYT
-309 SLVLPDTLTDIR
+309 ALVLPDTLTDIGG
-321 RSLSGFKNVTEIT
+321 SLSGFKNVTEIT

-346 QNMMELKTLTF
+346 QYMKQLRTLTF
-357 DEGVEEIASGSV
+357 EEGVEEIASGSV
-369 VSGCT
+369 VSGCKNLT
-374 KLETIHLPSSLQK
+374 TIHLPSSLQK

-414 STFSKCTSLKSIEL
+414 STFSECTSLKSITL
-428 PASITTIPRSMFA
+428 PASITTIPSYMFA

-460 GAFGSVTDWNGHE
+460 SAFKS
-473 TADTALTEIPDLS
+473 DTALTEIPDLS

-496 YGCSALTTV
+496 YGCSALETV
-505 DLHNVTTM
+505 DLHSVTTM
-513 EYGAFQGCK
+513 GYGAFQGCDA
-522 ELSGEIDL
+522 LSGEIDL
-530 SKLEVIPGNA
+530 SNLEVIPGHA
-540 FCYDSKITSVITCPT
+540 FCYDPNITSVITCPT
-555 LKSIGDWAFIWAG
+555 LRSIGDWAFIWAG

-582 EYTFFLA
+582 SYTFYKA

-601 TKLGANA
+601 TQLGASA
-608 FNGCEEIE
+608 FSGCEKVE

-626 IPSNAFDGCRKLTT
+626 IPKDAFDGCKPKT
-640 ITVNNRQE
+640 ITVNNRRE
-648 DVKIPKIDRVTVTY
+648 DVHIPEIDGVTVTY
-662 TIPSLTADDDKVST
+662 TIPSLTADNDKVSN
-676 ATDALSLQDAVKQA
+676 AEGALSLQQAVNQA
-690 ATNGTPVTI
+690 NGTPVTI
-699 EKDIRLDEPVTI
+699 EKDIRLDEPVRI
-711 TAEQKVEITATENHN
+711 AAGQRVEITANENCN
-726 IFGNKDQN
+726 IFGNKDEN
-734 LANLFVVEA
+734 LANLFVVEE

-773 NGNVVIEKSTLEGN
+773 DGNVVIEKSTLEGDSM
-787 NIGVIEDKGSSAKL
+787 GVIEDNGSSAEL

-810 HKIRGAHSASIR
+810 HKIRGALSASIR

-835 IRDNIANT
+835 IQDNIANT

-856 GASTFTMNEGSIC
+856 GASTFTMNRGSIC

-882 ASNDAKARFTMNGG
+882 ASSNAAKARFTMNGG

-902 SHSYTSDSTPTGAVF
+902 SHLYTPNSTPTGAVF

-932 GNCAYGGA
+932 GNCAHGGA

-950 PTKEHGTAFTMYSGT
+950 PTEEHGTAFTMNSGT

-985 NRVSLLG
+985 NYVSLLG

-1007 SEGNTQIYTTLHIQ
+1007 SEGNTDIYTTLHIR

-1044 KLYMQNG
+1044 KLYMQDG

-1099 FLYAPPGNLGTSG
+1099 FLYAPAGNRGTSG
-1112 QGTRYNAVE
+1112 QGTRYNTVE

-1182 SNSISVKK
+1182 SYSISVKK
-1190 VWDNPGYEDTQPS
+1190 AWDNPGYEDTQPS
-1203 GVTIHLKERDTGDVV
+1203 GVTIHLKERDTGDIV
-1218 STAELTSENGWQ
+1218 STAELTGENGWQ
-1230 YTFTDLPLSPNHY
+1230 YTFTDLPLSPDHY

-1330 EDLPESSYSV
+1330 EDLPEGTYSV

-1369 LDPEPI
+1369 LYPEPI
-1375 EPIPPVDPP
+1375 EPIDPIPPVDPP

-1392 IVPETTGNEPSPPST
+1392 IVPGTTGNEPNPPST
-1407 EETTSVPPTEPT
+1407 EETTSVPPTEPTEEST

-1433 ESPIKETQETPSV
+1433 ESPIKETQETSSV

-1461 PVFLLMFAGVG
+1461 PVFLLMFAGAG

>member
-1 MEAGCTIFLRWYT
+1 
-14 PPCGTRFA
+14 
-22 AHEHNDNAK
+22 
-31 ERNTAMK
+31 MK

-67 DFVEDWEGA
+67 DFVEDREDI
-76 ADFTDDSY
+76 ADYTDDSYSSGY

-104 DTAAEVVAE
+104 DTAAEVIAE
-113 EDANDSSDTEIDK
+113 EDANDSSDTEIDR

-136 EDEVQVSDAAKDRN
+136 EDEVQNTDSAEDRN
-150 DLENPDEETES
+150 DREYPDEETKS
-161 DTQNPWEA
+161 GTNPGEA

-199 SEDPFSYYDDNA
+199 SEDPFSYYDDDA
-211 LEEEMDDD
+211 SEEEMDDD

-229 AHENYAYTDVS
+229 AHKDYAYTDVS
-240 GTKYTVDLYTD
+240 SGTEYMVDLYTD
-251 HTATIW
+251 YTAKIRR
-257 ELTTS
+257 LTS
-262 SGEAE
+262 SSGGAE
-267 CILPSTIYYTGDDG
+267 CILPSTIYYTDDAG
-281 VQEPAPYT
+281 VQDPNPYT
-289 VTELSLSYYSGVT
+289 VTELSLPFSSSVT
-302 SDNNNYT
+302 SDYT
-309 SLVLPDTLTDIR
+309 TLVLPDTLTDMGGY
-321 RSLSGFKNVTEIT
+321 LSSFKNVTEIT
-334 IPGSVKVFNATL
+334 IPGSVKVFKAIL
-346 QNMMELKTLTF
+346 QNMTELKTLTF
-357 DEGVEEIASGSV
+357 EEGVEEIASGSV
-369 VSGCT
+369 VSGCKSLT
-374 KLETIHLPSSLQK
+374 TIHLPSSLQK
-387 LSGTGT
+387 LSGTDT

-414 STFSKCTSLKSIEL
+414 STFSECTSLESIEL
-428 PASITTIPRSMFA
+428 PASITTIPSHMFA

-450 AKGTITAIGN
+450 AKGTITAIDN
-460 GAFGSVTDWNGHE
+460 GAFGSVTDWKNHE

-496 YGCSALTTV
+496 YGCSALETV
-505 DLHNVTTM
+505 DLHSVTTM
-513 EYGAFQGCK
+513 GYAAFQGCK
-522 ELSGEIDL
+522 ALSGKIDL
-530 SKLEVIPGNA
+530 SNLEEIPGHA
-540 FCYDSKITSVITCPT
+540 FCYDPNITSVITCST
-555 LKSIGDWAFIWAG
+555 LSSIGDWAFIWAG

-582 EYTFFLA
+582 TYTFYKA

-601 TKLGANA
+601 TQLGASA
-608 FNGCEEIE
+608 FSGCKEVE
-616 AIQIGSGLTD
+616 AIQIGSGLKD
-626 IPSNAFDGCRKLTT
+626 IPPNAFAGCTNLKT
-640 ITVNNRQE
+640 ITVNNRRE
-648 DVKIPKIDRVTVTY
+648 DVTIPKIDGVTVTY
-662 TIPSLTADDDKVST
+662 TIPSLEATDDKVSN
-676 ATDALSLQDAVKQA
+676 AEGALSLQEAVDQA
-690 ATNGTPVTI
+690 NGTPVTI
-699 EKDIRLDEPVTI
+699 EKDIRLDEPVRI
-711 TAEQKVEITATENHN
+711 AAGQRVEITANANENYN
-726 IFGNKDQN
+726 LFGNKDEKPT
-734 LANLFVVEA
+734 NLFVVEE

-773 NGNVVIEKSTLEGN
+773 DGNVVIEKSTLEGDSM
-787 NIGVIEDKGSSAKL
+787 GVIEDNGSSAEL

-810 HKIRGAHSASIR
+810 HKIRGALSASIR

-835 IRDNIANT
+835 IQDNIANT

-856 GASTFTMNEGSIC
+856 GASTFTMNRGSIC

-882 ASNDAKARFTMNGG
+882 ASSNAAKARFTMNGG

-902 SHSYTSDSTPTGAVF
+902 SRSYTPNSTPTGAVF

-932 GNCAYGGA
+932 GNCAHGGA

-950 PTKEHGTAFTMYSGT
+950 PTEEHGTAFTMNSGT

-985 NRVSLLG
+985 NYVSLLG

-999 AYDGGGVY
+999 AYDGGGIY
-1007 SEGNTQIYTTLHIQ
+1007 SEGNTEIYTTLHIQ

-1044 KLYMQNG
+1044 KLYMQDG

-1099 FLYAPPGNLGTSG
+1099 FLYAPPGNRGTSG
-1112 QGTRYNAVE
+1112 QGTRYNTVE

-1141 VSDGVSIPAVGSL
+1141 VSDGVSIPATGSL

-1167 IGANGGVVIGEATSL
+1167 IGANGGVVIGEETSL
-1182 SNSISVKK
+1182 SYSISVKK
-1190 VWDNPGYEDTQPS
+1190 AWDNPGYEDTQPS
-1203 GVTIHLKERDTGDVV
+1203 GVTIHLKERDTGDIV
-1218 STAELTSENGWQ
+1218 STAELTGENGWQ
-1230 YTFTDLPLSPNHY
+1230 HTFTDLPLSPDHY

-1330 EDLPESSYSV
+1330 EDLPEGTYSV

-1369 LDPEPI
+1369 LYPEPI
-1375 EPIPPVDPP
+1375 EPIDPIPPVDPP

-1392 IVPETTGNEPSPPST
+1392 IVPGTTGNEPNPPST

-1419 EESTEERSAESDPE
+1419 EESTEESAEERSAESDPE
-1433 ESPIKETQETPSV
+1433 ESPIKETQETSSV

-1461 PVFLLMFAGVG
+1461 PVFLLMFAGAG

>member
-1 MEAGCTIFLRWYT
+1 
-14 PPCGTRFA
+14 
-22 AHEHNDNAK
+22 
-31 ERNTAMK
+31 MK

-67 DFVEDWEGA
+67 DFVEDREDI
-76 ADFTDDSY
+76 ADFTDDSYSSGY

-104 DTAAEVVAE
+104 DTAAKVIAE
-113 EDANDSSDTEIDK
+113 EDANDSSDTEIDR
-126 AADSIEETEP
+126 AADSIEETES
-136 EDEVQVSDAAKDRN
+136 EDEVQDTDAAEDRN
-150 DLENPDEETES
+150 DREDSDEETRS
-161 DTQNPWEA
+161 GTNPGET
-169 GPSDAETEEDVPDSW
+169 GPSDAETEEDVSDSW

-199 SEDPFSYYDDNA
+199 SEDPFSYYDDDA
-211 LEEEMDDD
+211 SEEEMDDD

-229 AHENYAYTDVS
+229 AHEDYAYTDVS
-240 GTKYTVDLYTD
+240 SGTEYMVDLYTD
-251 HTATIW
+251 HTAKIW
-257 ELTTS
+257 KLTTS
-262 SGEAE
+262 SGEAK
-267 CILPSTIYYTGDDG
+267 CILPSTIYYTDDDG
-281 VQEPAPYT
+281 VPEPNPYT
-289 VTELSLSYYSGVT
+289 VTELRFSPYGNSVT
-302 SDNNNYT
+302 SVNNNYT
-309 SLVLPDTLTDIR
+309 ALVLPDTLTDIGG
-321 RSLSGFKNVTEIT
+321 SLSGFKNVTEIT

-346 QNMMELKTLTF
+346 QYMKQLRTLTF
-357 DEGVEEIASGSV
+357 EEGVEEIASGSV
-369 VSGCT
+369 VSGCKNLT
-374 KLETIHLPSSLQK
+374 TIHLPSSLQK

-414 STFSKCTSLKSIEL
+414 STFSECTSLKSIEL
-428 PASITTIPRSMFA
+428 PASITTIPSYMFA

-450 AKGTITAIGN
+450 AKGTITTIGN
-460 GAFGSVTDWNGHE
+460 SAFKS
-473 TADTALTEIPDLS
+473 DTALTEIPDLS

-496 YGCSALTTV
+496 YGCSALKTV
-505 DLHNVTTM
+505 DLHSVTTM
-513 EYGAFQGCK
+513 EYAAFQGCDA
-522 ELSGEIDL
+522 LSGEIDL
-530 SKLEVIPGNA
+530 SNLEVIPGHA
-540 FCYDSKITSVITCPT
+540 FCYDPNITSVVTCPT
-555 LKSIGDWAFIWAG
+555 LRSIGDWAFIWAD

-582 EYTFFLA
+582 TYTFYKA

-601 TKLGANA
+601 TQLGASA
-608 FNGCEEIE
+608 FSGCEKVE

-626 IPSNAFDGCRKLTT
+626 IPKDAFDGCKPKT
-640 ITVNNRQE
+640 ITVNNRRE
-648 DVKIPKIDRVTVTY
+648 DVHIPEIDGVTVTY
-662 TIPSLTADDDKVST
+662 TIPSLTADNDKVSN
-676 ATDALSLQDAVKQA
+676 AEGALSLQQAVNQA
-690 ATNGTPVTI
+690 NGTPVTI
-699 EKDIRLDEPVTI
+699 EKDIRLDEPVRI
-711 TAEQKVEITATENHN
+711 AAGQRVEITANTNCN
-726 IFGNKDQN
+726 IFGNKDEN
-734 LANLFVVEA
+734 LANLFVVEE

-773 NGNVVIEKSTLEGN
+773 DGNVVIEKSTLEGDSM
-787 NIGVIEDKGSSAKL
+787 GVIEDNGSSAEL

-822 VTEGASFTMNGGT
+822 VTKGASFTMNGGT
-835 IRDNIANT
+835 IHDNIANT
-843 SSSDSSSPAVLLL
+843 PSSDSSSPAVLLL
-856 GASTFTMNEGSIC
+856 GASTFTMNRGSIC

-882 ASNDAKARFTMNGG
+882 ASSNAAKARFTMNGG

-902 SHSYTSDSTPTGAVF
+902 SHSYTPYSTPTGAVF
-917 VKYSAEFVLNNGTIT
+917 VKYSAEFVLNEGTIT

-950 PTKEHGTAFTMYSGT
+950 PTEEHGTAFTMNGGT

-985 NRVSLLG
+985 NHVSLLG

-1007 SEGNTQIYTTLHIQ
+1007 SEGNTDIYTTLHIE

-1044 KLYMQNG
+1044 KLYMQDG

-1099 FLYAPPGNLGTSG
+1099 FLYAPAGNRGTSG
-1112 QGTRYNAVE
+1112 QGTRYNTVE

-1141 VSDGVSIPAVGSL
+1141 VSDGVSIPATGSL

-1182 SNSISVKK
+1182 SYSISVKK
-1190 VWDNPGYEDTQPS
+1190 AWDNPGYEDTQPS
-1203 GVTIHLKERDTGDVV
+1203 GVTIHLKERDTGDIV
-1218 STAELTSENGWQ
+1218 STAELTGENGWQ
-1230 YTFTDLPLSPNHY
+1230 HTFTDLPLSPDHY

-1330 EDLPESSYSV
+1330 EDLPEGTYSV

-1369 LDPEPI
+1369 LYPEPI
-1375 EPIPPVDPP
+1375 EPIDPIPPVDPP

-1392 IVPETTGNEPSPPST
+1392 IVPGTTGNEPNPPST

-1419 EESTEERSAESDPE
+1419 EESTDESTEERSAESDPE

-1446 SAKPPKLI
+1446 SSKPPKLI

-1461 PVFLLMFAGVG
+1461 PVFLLMFAGAG